1 MYQSSEAFGNWIQ
14 QDSRTFQAR
23 ITLEGKTITEG
34 ILSIRINGGSSSEDD
49 FSLGSAVSRY
59 VELEIEKTGTRFEG
73 YEFSLEL
80 GLNGEYIPMGYF
92 TAEKPKGDEE
102 HLSITAYDRMV
113 KTERACFLELSDS
126 TNTVAVLKG
135 VGTITGVEVVTEGL
149 TAIPMKKP
157 VGYTCREVLSYVA
170 QLYGG
175 FAICNR
181 AGKIEIKS
189 YEDNGYTVT
198 AGRYWDSFTHND
210 LPFVLGKITC
220 YTGKD
225 KEGENISI
233 HVGDGVRGIYF
244 SNPFM
249 DQTALDNIWGK
260 LKDYTYMPGSFRF
273 LGDPRIDP
281 WDVLTVKD
289 RNGNSYKVPA
299 MKLAQE
305 YDGGL
310 STEVEAVG
318 KTEAEQS
325 TGFTGPNTQNLDRL
339 YAQLVLID
347 HAMINKLDVDTAK
360 ITYATIDNLN
370 ALKAEIE
377 QLDVTELTARVAK
390 IEKAYITDAE
400 VKNLLAGYATI
411 GNLNA
416 TNAQITSLSGKF
428 AAFEKTTTE
437 ELVAAKGWLLEG
449 SIGDAQISRVSAN
462 KLTAGTIDT
471 AIITVAGSDGH
482 LRISDNTI
490 QIKDLQRVRVQ
501 IGKDASGEYSLSVW
515 DKAGKLIW
523 DALGATEDTIQRKII
538 RDKMV
543 ADDAAINALK
553 LDLKSFN
560 TALTDQGVTIS
571 GTVVQVGN
579 KTLNVELTEQKQLTT
594 EHGETLTDH
603 AARITANENAI
614 KLKVSTQEYESYK
627 TTVNGEIAT
636 AKNRL
641 NAAESSISV
650 MKDQIALK
658 VEQTDI
664 EEAVNNIQVGARNLV
679 NKDEILDNGVEI
691 KITGY
696 DFDVKGTVSGTFYP
710 GLCFPETIFSV
721 GESYVLSYKFTVKK
735 GSVTKIGG
743 HSGAFETV
751 KAVVDEIEYSTRYA
765 DGYPLDN
772 KKTEHTVTVYLKYLG
787 AGTDKKLYIQPNRNG
802 GSSGFWNI
810 IFGELQIEKGNLKTD
825 WQPSLRDSLES
836 VRVGGRN
843 LLRNS
848 TFDKALKY
856 WVTRS
861 EYATVVTEGRNGKN
875 CLKQVGKMGADATV
889 THSTVFPVK
898 TGESYALSGWAK
910 GANIVKGTTNYF
922 VSIYASFYGADDEW
936 KAQESILSGDMPL
949 TDDWERKVLIFQV
962 PNVAGITRMR
972 ISIYARDFTGT
983 IWWDDIQLET
993 GNKATDWN
1001 LAIEDI
1007 EEDIAEV
1014 DGKFIN
1020 YSTTVQMNAAIT
1032 AAKDSI
1038 TSTVSR
1044 TYATKTEVSSVSG
1057 KVTSLESWKQEAS
1070 QKITKDG
1077 ILSTVGDYYATSK
1090 YVESIKTGSRN
1101 FLRNGNFA
1109 ETTTSPG
1116 NTNKHHNLYPLG
1128 WGGYNGG
1135 IDNPTTS
1142 WHAHIDNTTFGFNVV
1157 EFNESDGN
1165 RNWKGIAASP
1175 DFIFIEKVDQ
1185 EYRLSVDVYATGP
1198 GTKLTGGFYYCKKGE
1213 STQNFHSG
1221 QFEIRPKETNK
1232 WVRMSVAV
1240 PLKDDIDLNSKKT
1253 NLYIYGYGF
1262 DSNSI
1267 LYIKDAALTT
1277 GNKTA
1282 DWSPAPEETEMY
1294 IASVETLANQTSNK
1308 FLWLVKSGTSATNF
1322 ELTDRTATLVANF
1335 INLKGLVTFAGLN
1348 SDTQGKISSAQN
1360 TANTAKNNAATA
1372 QTAANAAQS
1381 TANTAKNNAATAQST
1396 ANTAKSTADAVTSTV
1411 NANKANWDKGYNW
1424 TNSNGGNMI
1433 NLLTMVKAWTG
1444 GAVSATTT
1452 INGGYIRTNTITAAQ
1467 IALGDFTNLVDVN
1480 ESLPQSA
1487 IPAGTHP
1494 FSVGS
1499 ETLFTGGYIA
1509 KKNAS
1514 VQYLALSSY
1523 KPNSFC
1529 DGDELY
1535 YEFTAHGAAV
1545 GYCYIAVWFYDIT
1558 NGVATFR
1565 GMHQGTNVQ
1574 ITTSDKTFSG
1584 TIKLGSVRQHGFYAV
1599 GINDVSNT
1607 KIQIYA
1613 KNISLHKRN
1622 KGNLI
1627 VDGAITASKIASGSV
1642 TTDKLAAHA
1651 VTAAKINV
1659 KDLFAQD
1666 ITATGTIRGVTL
1678 QGTKGEI
1685 GGFQINSTR
1694 LYSVDSSGTY
1704 AAYFGSYDFNKTN
1717 VFVAQTKVGGTW
1729 VNTAEMRYDGSI
1741 ISRNKANT
1749 NYRTTIREGTVTCT
1763 GNDGWS
1769 ASTTVELRNGEIWF
1783 YRNKDSI
1790 EASLGFDEHG
1800 QNSNSTTARVTRI
1813 NASNSGL
1820 LLSCQNSP
1828 GLYIYKNSMRA
1839 WVNLDMNHHSIIN
1852 SSDERLKTN
1861 ILPFTKSVLPE
1872 LSRLGIVSYAWKET
1886 GEQVKA
1892 GFTAQNMQSVFP
1904 ELVEANDAGI
1914 LGIKTLELMPYVV
1927 KGVQELSSKA
1937 EDLQEQIKKVRC
1949 RQEGDTISLRA
1960 QVSSLQYQLQQ
1971 AFNQLAIQAEQI
1983 KKLQAEG

>member
-34 ILSIRINGGSSSEDD
+34 ILSIRINGGSNSEDD

-59 VELEIEKTGTRFEG
+59 VELEIEKTGMRFEG

-102 HLSITAYDRMV
+102 RLSITAYDRMV
-113 KTERACFLELSDS
+113 KTERACFLELPDS

-135 VGTITGVEVVTEGL
+135 VGTIAGIEVVTEGL
-149 TAIPMKKP
+149 TAIPIKKP

-189 YEDNGYTVT
+189 YEDNDYTVT

-220 YTGKD
+220 YTGKN
-225 KEGENISI
+225 KKGEDISI

-260 LKDYTYMPGSFRF
+260 LRNYTYMPGSFHF

-289 RNGNSYKVPA
+289 RNENAYKVPA
-299 MKLAQE
+299 MKLTQE

-325 TGFTGPNTQNLDRL
+325 TGFTGPNTQNMDRL

-377 QLDVTELTARVAK
+377 QLDVTELAARVAK

-400 VKNLLAGYATI
+400 VKTLLAGYATI

-523 DALGATEDTIQRKII
+523 DALGATESTIQRKII

-560 TALTDQGVTIS
+560 TALTEQGVSIS

-579 KTLNVELTEQKQLTT
+579 KTLNVELTEQRQLTT

-603 AARITANENAI
+603 ATRITANENAI

-664 EEAVNNIQVGARNLV
+664 EEAVNNIQVGGRNLIINSSF
-679 NKDEILDNGVEI
+679 NKQGYKWTASDTNGISYPKEGRDGNYCA
-691 KITGY
+691 KITG
-696 DFDVKGTVSGTFYP
+696 KLNTSRN
-710 GLCFPETIFSV
+710 LQAEET
-721 GESYVLSYKFTVKK
+721 YK
-735 GSVTKIGG
+735 
-743 HSGAFETV
+743 V
-751 KAVVDEIEYSTRYA
+751 KA
-765 DGYPLDN
+765 
-772 KKTEHTVTVYLKYLG
+772 
-787 AGTDKKLYIQPNRNG
+787 
-802 GSSGFWNI
+802 
-810 IFGELQIEKGNLKTD
+810 GETY
-825 WQPSLRDSLES
+825 
-836 VRVGGRN
+836 
-843 LLRNS
+843 
-848 TFDKALKY
+848 T
-856 WVTRS
+856 
-861 EYATVVTEGRNGKN
+861 
-875 CLKQVGKMGADATV
+875 
-889 THSTVFPVK
+889 
-898 TGESYALSGWAK
+898 LSGWTK
-910 GANIVKGTTNYF
+910 SKDIVKGTTNYF
-922 VSIYASFYGADDEW
+922 VTLYMGFYDKDHKW
-936 KAQESILSGDMPL
+936 KAEASINNGQMPL
-949 TDDWERKVLIFQV
+949 STDWERNILTFTV
-962 PNVAGITRMR
+962 PDVSGIEHMWVYL
-972 ISIYARDFTGT
+972 YARDFTGT
-983 IWWDDIQLET
+983 IWWDDVQLEKA
-993 GNKATDWN
+993 NKASDWSPA
-1001 LAIEDI
+1001 LEDI

-1014 DGKFIN
+1014 DGKFVN

-1032 AAKDSI
+1032 AARDSI

-1077 ILSTVGDYYATSK
+1077 ILSTVGNYYATSK
-1090 YVESIKTGSRN
+1090 YVETVE
-1101 FLRNGNFA
+1101 NGVK
-1109 ETTTSPG
+1109 E
-1116 NTNKHHNLYPLG
+1116 
-1128 WGGYNGG
+1128 
-1135 IDNPTTS
+1135 
-1142 WHAHIDNTTFGFNVV
+1142 
-1157 EFNESDGN
+1157 NE
-1165 RNWKGIAASP
+1165 K
-1175 DFIFIEKVDQ
+1175 
-1185 EYRLSVDVYATGP
+1185 
-1198 GTKLTGGFYYCKKGE
+1198 
-1213 STQNFHSG
+1213 
-1221 QFEIRPKETNK
+1221 
-1232 WVRMSVAV
+1232 
-1240 PLKDDIDLNSKKT
+1240 
-1253 NLYIYGYGF
+1253 
-1262 DSNSI
+1262 
-1267 LYIKDAALTT
+1267 
-1277 GNKTA
+1277 
-1282 DWSPAPEETEMY
+1282 Y
-1294 IASVETLANQTSNK
+1294 IASVETLANQASNK

-1322 ELTDRTATLVANF
+1322 ELTDRTATLIANA
-1335 INLKGLVTFAGLN
+1335 INLKGLVTFSGLN
-1348 SDTQGKISSAQN
+1348 SDTQSKINTAQS

-1372 QTAANAAQS
+1372 QSAANAAQS

-1487 IPAGTHP
+1487 VPDNTHP
-1494 FSVGS
+1494 FGS
-1499 ETLFTGGYIA
+1499 HAKPMCKNGYWYKESA
-1509 KKNAS
+1509 AS
-1514 VQYLALSSY
+1514 EYLALSSY
-1523 KPNSFC
+1523 KPNSFA

-1535 YEFTAHGAAV
+1535 YEFTAHSELAGN
-1545 GYCYIAVWFYDIT
+1545 YFIALWFY
-1558 NGVATFR
+1558 NGASKEFQTMKR
-1565 GMHQGTNVQ
+1565 GNIESV
-1574 ITTSDKTFSG
+1574 TTSDKTFSG
-1584 TIKLGSVRQHGFYAV
+1584 IIKLEDAKKYDFFAI
-1599 GINDVSNT
+1599 GIGDNNNT
-1607 KIQIYA
+1607 KIQIYV
-1613 KNISLHKRN
+1613 KNISVHKRN

-1627 VDGAITASKIASGSV
+1627 VDGAI

-1678 QGTKGEI
+1678 RGSKGEI
-1685 GGFQINSTR
+1685 GGFEINSTR

-1717 VFVAQTKVGGTW
+1717 AFVAQTKVNGSW
-1729 VNTAEMRYDGSI
+1729 VNTLEMRYDGSI
-1741 ISRNKANT
+1741 ISRDKKNT
-1749 NYRTTIREGTVTCT
+1749 NYRTTIQEGTVTCT

-1769 ASTTVELRNGEIWF
+1769 TSTTVELRNGEIWF

-1790 EASLGFDEHG
+1790 EASIGFDEHG
-1800 QNSNSTTARVTRI
+1800 QNSNSATARVTRI

-1820 LLSCQNSP
+1820 LLSCQNTP
-1828 GLYIYKNSMRA
+1828 GLYIYKNSLRA
-1839 WVNLDMNHHSIIN
+1839 WVNLDMNHKSIIN

-1861 ILPFTKSVLPE
+1861 ILPFTSSVLPE
-1872 LSRLGIVSYAWKET
+1872 LGRLGIVSYEWKET

-1927 KGVQELSSKA
+1927 KGVQELTNKT
-1937 EDLQEQIKKVRC
+1937 EELQEQIKKVRC
-1949 RQEGDTISLRA
+1949 QQEGDTISLRA

>member
-34 ILSIRINGGSSSEDD
+34 ILSIRLNGGSNSEDD
-49 FSLGSAVSRY
+49 FSIGSAVSRY

-113 KTERACFLELSDS
+113 KTERACFLELPDS

-189 YEDNGYTVT
+189 YEDKGYTVT

-400 VKNLLAGYATI
+400 VKTLLAGYATI

-482 LRISDNTI
+482 LKISDNTI

-560 TALTDQGVTIS
+560 TALTEQGVSIS

-664 EEAVNNIQVGARNLV
+664 EEAVNNIQVGGRNLII
-679 NKDEILDNGVEI
+679 NSSFNRQGYKWTASDTNGISYPKEGRDGNYCA
-691 KITGY
+691 KITG
-696 DFDVKGTVSGTFYP
+696 KLNTSRN
-710 GLCFPETIFSV
+710 LQAEET
-721 GESYVLSYKFTVKK
+721 YK
-735 GSVTKIGG
+735 
-743 HSGAFETV
+743 V
-751 KAVVDEIEYSTRYA
+751 KA
-765 DGYPLDN
+765 
-772 KKTEHTVTVYLKYLG
+772 
-787 AGTDKKLYIQPNRNG
+787 
-802 GSSGFWNI
+802 
-810 IFGELQIEKGNLKTD
+810 GETY
-825 WQPSLRDSLES
+825 
-836 VRVGGRN
+836 
-843 LLRNS
+843 
-848 TFDKALKY
+848 T
-856 WVTRS
+856 
-861 EYATVVTEGRNGKN
+861 
-875 CLKQVGKMGADATV
+875 
-889 THSTVFPVK
+889 
-898 TGESYALSGWAK
+898 LSGWTK
-910 GANIVKGTTNYF
+910 SKDIVKGATNYF
-922 VSIYASFYGADDEW
+922 VTLYMGFYDKDHKW
-936 KAQESILSGDMPL
+936 KAEASINNGQMPL
-949 TDDWERKVLIFQV
+949 SADWEQNILTFTV
-962 PNVAGITRMR
+962 PNISGIDHMWVYL
-972 ISIYARDFTGT
+972 YARDFTGT
-983 IWWDDIQLET
+983 IWWDDVQLEKA
-993 GNKATDWN
+993 NKVSDWSPA
-1001 LAIEDI
+1001 LEDI

-1014 DGKFIN
+1014 DGKFVN

-1090 YVESIKTGSRN
+1090 YVETVE
-1101 FLRNGNFA
+1101 NGVK
-1109 ETTTSPG
+1109 E
-1116 NTNKHHNLYPLG
+1116 
-1128 WGGYNGG
+1128 
-1135 IDNPTTS
+1135 
-1142 WHAHIDNTTFGFNVV
+1142 
-1157 EFNESDGN
+1157 NE
-1165 RNWKGIAASP
+1165 K
-1175 DFIFIEKVDQ
+1175 
-1185 EYRLSVDVYATGP
+1185 
-1198 GTKLTGGFYYCKKGE
+1198 
-1213 STQNFHSG
+1213 
-1221 QFEIRPKETNK
+1221 
-1232 WVRMSVAV
+1232 
-1240 PLKDDIDLNSKKT
+1240 
-1253 NLYIYGYGF
+1253 
-1262 DSNSI
+1262 
-1267 LYIKDAALTT
+1267 
-1277 GNKTA
+1277 
-1282 DWSPAPEETEMY
+1282 Y

-1452 INGGYIRTNTITAAQ
+1452 INGGFIRTNTITAAH

-1487 IPAGTHP
+1487 VPDNTHP
-1494 FSVGS
+1494 FGS
-1499 ETLFTGGYIA
+1499 HAKPMCKNGYWYKESA
-1509 KKNAS
+1509 AS
-1514 VQYLALSSY
+1514 EYLALSSY
-1523 KPNSFC
+1523 KPNSFA

-1535 YEFTAHGAAV
+1535 YEFTAHSELAGN
-1545 GYCYIAVWFYDIT
+1545 YFIALWFY
-1558 NGVATFR
+1558 NGASKEFQTMKR
-1565 GMHQGTNVQ
+1565 GNIESV
-1574 ITTSDKTFSG
+1574 TTSDKTFSG
-1584 TIKLGSVRQHGFYAV
+1584 IIKLEDAKKYDFFAI
-1599 GINDVSNT
+1599 GIGDNNNT
-1607 KIQIYA
+1607 KIQIYV
-1613 KNISLHKRN
+1613 KNISVHKRN

-1642 TTDKLAAHA
+1642 TTDKLAAQA

-1678 QGTKGEI
+1678 QGTKGKI

-1694 LYSVDSSGTY
+1694 LYSVDSSDTY

-1717 VFVAQTKVGGTW
+1717 AFVAQTKVNGSW
-1729 VNTAEMRYDGSI
+1729 INTIEMRYDGSV
-1741 ISRNKANT
+1741 ISRKKTNT
-1749 NYRTTIREGTVTCT
+1749 NVRVTLADGGVICQGSTV
-1763 GNDGWS
+1763 S
-1769 ASTTVELRNGEIWF
+1769 VELRDGEIKM
-1783 YRNKDSI
+1783 YRKNAPNEGAEFVFTKYGDIATGNSVWATQI
-1790 EASLGFDEHG
+1790 LTKTDTLNLGGGGD
-1800 QNSNSTTARVTRI
+1800 VTLQLWRSEI
-1813 NASNSGL
+1813 KAL
-1820 LLSCQNSP
+1820 
-1828 GLYIYKNSMRA
+1828 
-1839 WVNLDMNHHSIIN
+1839 VNLDMNHHSIIN

-1927 KGVQELSSKA
+1927 KGIQELTDKT

>member
-59 VELEIEKTGTRFEG
+59 VELEIEKTGVRFEG

-102 HLSITAYDRMV
+102 RLSITAYDRMV
-113 KTERACFLELSDS
+113 KTERACFLELPDS

-135 VGTITGVEVVTEGL
+135 VGTIAGVEVITEGL
-149 TAIPMKKP
+149 TVIPMKKP

-189 YEDNGYTVT
+189 YEDNDYTVT

-220 YTGKD
+220 YTGKN
-225 KEGENISI
+225 KKGEDISI

-260 LKDYTYMPGSFRF
+260 LRNYTYMPGSFHF

-281 WDVLTVKD
+281 WDVLTVED
-289 RNGNSYKVPA
+289 RNGNAYKVPA
-299 MKLAQE
+299 MKLTQE

-325 TGFTGPNTQNLDRL
+325 TGFTGPNTQNMDRL

-377 QLDVTELTARVAK
+377 QLDVTELAARVAK

-400 VKNLLAGYATI
+400 VKTLLAGYATI

-471 AIITVAGSDGH
+471 AIITVSGSDGH

-515 DKAGKLIW
+515 DKTGKLIW
-523 DALGATEDTIQRKII
+523 DVLGATESTIQRKII

-560 TALTDQGVTIS
+560 TALTEQGVSIS

-579 KTLNVELTEQKQLTT
+579 KTLNVELTEQRQLTT

-603 AARITANENAI
+603 ATRITANENAI

-636 AKNRL
+636 AKSRL

-650 MKDQIALK
+650 MKGQIALK

-664 EEAVNNIQVGARNLV
+664 EE
-679 NKDEILDNGVEI
+679 
-691 KITGY
+691 
-696 DFDVKGTVSGTFYP
+696 
-710 GLCFPETIFSV
+710 
-721 GESYVLSYKFTVKK
+721 
-735 GSVTKIGG
+735 
-743 HSGAFETV
+743 
-751 KAVVDEIEYSTRYA
+751 
-765 DGYPLDN
+765 
-772 KKTEHTVTVYLKYLG
+772 
-787 AGTDKKLYIQPNRNG
+787 
-802 GSSGFWNI
+802 
-810 IFGELQIEKGNLKTD
+810 
-825 WQPSLRDSLES
+825 
-836 VRVGGRN
+836 
-843 LLRNS
+843 
-848 TFDKALKY
+848 
-856 WVTRS
+856 
-861 EYATVVTEGRNGKN
+861 
-875 CLKQVGKMGADATV
+875 
-889 THSTVFPVK
+889 
-898 TGESYALSGWAK
+898 
-910 GANIVKGTTNYF
+910 
-922 VSIYASFYGADDEW
+922 
-936 KAQESILSGDMPL
+936 
-949 TDDWERKVLIFQV
+949 
-962 PNVAGITRMR
+962 GITKV
-972 ISIYARDFTGT
+972 
-983 IWWDDIQLET
+983 E
-993 GNKATDWN
+993 
-1001 LAIEDI
+1001 
-1007 EEDIAEV
+1007 
-1014 DGKFIN
+1014 GKFVN

-1044 TYATKTEVSSVSG
+1044 TYATKTEVSSISG

-1090 YVESIKTGSRN
+1090 YVETMKTGSRN
-1101 FLRNGNFA
+1101 FIRNGNFA

-1135 IDNPTTS
+1135 ISNPTTS

-1165 RNWKGIAASP
+1165 RNWKGIAVSP

-1198 GTKLTGGFYYCKKGE
+1198 GTRLTGGFYYCKKGE
-1213 STQNFHSG
+1213 STQDFHAG
-1221 QFEIRPKETNK
+1221 RFEIHPKETNK

-1240 PLKDDIDLNSKKT
+1240 PLNDDIDLKSKKT
-1253 NLYIYGYGF
+1253 NLYIYGYSF
-1262 DSNSI
+1262 TSNAI
-1267 LYIKDAALTT
+1267 LYIKDVALTT

-1282 DWSPAPEETEMY
+1282 DWSPAVEETEMR
-1294 IASVETLANQTSNK
+1294 IASAETIANQTSNK

-1322 ELTDRTATLVANF
+1322 ELTDRTATLIANA
-1335 INLKGLVTFAGLN
+1335 INLKGLVTFSGLN
-1348 SDTQGKISSAQN
+1348 SDTQSKINTAQS

-1372 QTAANAAQS
+1372 QSAANAAQS

-1452 INGGYIRTNTITAAQ
+1452 INGGFIRTNTITAAQ

-1480 ESLPQSA
+1480 ESLPQSV
-1487 IPAGTHP
+1487 ISPGTHP
-1494 FSVGS
+1494 FTAGS
-1499 ETLFTGGYIA
+1499 EPAFNGGYITKKDATA
-1509 KKNAS
+1509 KY
-1514 VQYLALSSY
+1514 VALSSY
-1523 KPNSFC
+1523 KPNSFS
-1529 DGDELY
+1529 DGDEIY
-1535 YEFTAHGAAV
+1535 YEFTARRATV
-1545 GYCYIAVWFYDIT
+1545 GKCYIGIWFYGD
-1558 NGVATFR
+1558 
-1565 GMHQGTNVQ
+1565 GTPGNKEYKVRYYGTVQ
-1574 ITTSDKTFSG
+1574 NFTTSDVTYSG
-1584 TIKLGSVRQHGFYAV
+1584 VIKLTNIRQYGFYAI
-1599 GINDVSNT
+1599 GIYDDGGAQMYV
-1607 KIQIYA
+1607 
-1613 KNISLHKRN
+1613 KNISVHKRS

-1627 VDGAITASKIASGSV
+1627 VDGAIT
-1642 TTDKLAAHA
+1642 TDKLAAQS

-1678 QGTKGEI
+1678 RGSKGEI
-1685 GGFQINSTR
+1685 GGFEINSTR

-1717 VFVAQTKVGGTW
+1717 AFVAQTKVNGSW
-1729 VNTAEMRYDGSI
+1729 VNTLEMRYDGSI
-1741 ISRNKANT
+1741 ISRDKKNT
-1749 NYRTTIREGTVTCT
+1749 NYRTTIQEGTVTCT

-1769 ASTTVELRNGEIWF
+1769 TSTTVELRNGEIWF

-1790 EASLGFDEHG
+1790 EASIGFDEHG
-1800 QNSNSTTARVTRI
+1800 QNSNSATARVTRI

-1820 LLSCQNSP
+1820 LLSCQNTP
-1828 GLYIYKNSMRA
+1828 GLYIYKNSLRA
-1839 WVNLDMNHHSIIN
+1839 WVNLDMNHKSIIN

-1861 ILPFTKSVLPE
+1861 ILPFTSSVLPE
-1872 LSRLGIVSYAWKET
+1872 LGRLGIVSYEWKET

-1927 KGVQELSSKA
+1927 KGVQELTNKT
-1937 EDLQEQIKKVRC
+1937 EELQEQIKKVRC
-1949 RQEGDTISLRA
+1949 QQEGDTISLRA

>member
-102 HLSITAYDRMV
+102 RLSITAYDRMV
-113 KTERACFLELSDS
+113 KTERACFLELPDS

-135 VGTITGVEVVTEGL
+135 VGTIAGVEVATEGL
-149 TAIPMKKP
+149 TAIPIKKP

-189 YEDNGYTVT
+189 YEDNDYTVT

-220 YTGKD
+220 YTGKN
-225 KEGENISI
+225 KEGEDISI

-249 DQTALDNIWGK
+249 TQTALDNIWGK
-260 LKDYTYMPGSFRF
+260 LRNYTYMPGSFRF

-281 WDVLTVKD
+281 WDVLTVED

-299 MKLAQE
+299 MKLTQE

-400 VKNLLAGYATI
+400 VKTLLAGYATI

-515 DKAGKLIW
+515 DRAGKLIW
-523 DALGATEDTIQRKII
+523 DALGATESTIQRKII

-560 TALTDQGVTIS
+560 TALTEQGVSIS

-579 KTLNVELTEQKQLTT
+579 KTLNVELTEQRQLTT

-603 AARITANENAI
+603 ATRITANENAI

-636 AKNRL
+636 AKSRL

-664 EEAVNNIQVGARNLV
+664 EEAVNNIQVG
-679 NKDEILDNGVEI
+679 
-691 KITGY
+691 
-696 DFDVKGTVSGTFYP
+696 
-710 GLCFPETIFSV
+710 
-721 GESYVLSYKFTVKK
+721 
-735 GSVTKIGG
+735 
-743 HSGAFETV
+743 
-751 KAVVDEIEYSTRYA
+751 
-765 DGYPLDN
+765 
-772 KKTEHTVTVYLKYLG
+772 
-787 AGTDKKLYIQPNRNG
+787 
-802 GSSGFWNI
+802 
-810 IFGELQIEKGNLKTD
+810 
-825 WQPSLRDSLES
+825 
-836 VRVGGRN
+836 GRN
-843 LLRNS
+843 LILNS
-848 TFDKALKY
+848 SFEKQKEG
-856 WVTRS
+856 WVTGYS
-861 EYATVVTEGRNGKN
+861 YGTTFPKEGRDGKY
-875 CLKQVGKMGADATV
+875 CAKVKGALRTTCSIYSSSWYAAK
-889 THSTVFPVK
+889 P
-898 TGESYALSGWAK
+898 GETYTLSGWAK
-910 GANIVKGTTNYF
+910 SADIVRGTTNYF
-922 VSIYASFYGADDEW
+922 ISFYVGFYDKDDVY
-936 KAQESILSGDMPL
+936 KSDVRLQNGQMPL
-949 TDDWERKVLIFQV
+949 KEDWTHYVLAFTVPDISGVER
-962 PNVAGITRMR
+962 MW
-972 ISIYARDFTGT
+972 IYLFARDFTGT
-983 IWWDDIQLET
+983 IWWDDIQLEK
-993 GNKATDWN
+993 GNKATDWSPA
-1001 LAIEDI
+1001 LEDI
-1007 EEDIAEV
+1007 KEDIAEV
-1014 DGKFIN
+1014 DGKFVN

-1077 ILSTVGDYYATSK
+1077 ILSTVGNYYATSK
-1090 YVESIKTGSRN
+1090 YVETVE
-1101 FLRNGNFA
+1101 NGVK
-1109 ETTTSPG
+1109 E
-1116 NTNKHHNLYPLG
+1116 
-1128 WGGYNGG
+1128 
-1135 IDNPTTS
+1135 
-1142 WHAHIDNTTFGFNVV
+1142 
-1157 EFNESDGN
+1157 NE
-1165 RNWKGIAASP
+1165 K
-1175 DFIFIEKVDQ
+1175 
-1185 EYRLSVDVYATGP
+1185 
-1198 GTKLTGGFYYCKKGE
+1198 
-1213 STQNFHSG
+1213 
-1221 QFEIRPKETNK
+1221 
-1232 WVRMSVAV
+1232 
-1240 PLKDDIDLNSKKT
+1240 
-1253 NLYIYGYGF
+1253 
-1262 DSNSI
+1262 
-1267 LYIKDAALTT
+1267 
-1277 GNKTA
+1277 
-1282 DWSPAPEETEMY
+1282 Y

-1322 ELTDRTATLVANF
+1322 ELTDRTATLVANA
-1335 INLKGLVTFAGLN
+1335 INLKGLVTFSGLN
-1348 SDTQGKISSAQN
+1348 SDTQSKIN
-1360 TANTAKNNAATA
+1360 T
-1372 QTAANAAQS
+1372 AQS
-1381 TANTAKNNAATAQST
+1381 TANTAKNNAATAQSAANAAQST

-1411 NANKANWDKGYNW
+1411 NVNKANWDKGYNW

-1444 GAVSATTT
+1444 GAVTATTT
-1452 INGGYIRTNTITAAQ
+1452 INGGFIRTNTITAAQ

-1584 TIKLGSVRQHGFYAV
+1584 TIKLGSIRQHGFYAV
-1599 GINDVSNT
+1599 GINDVSDT

-1627 VDGAITASKIASGSV
+1627 VDGAITASKIASGSI
-1642 TTDKLAAHA
+1642 TTDKLAAQA

-1678 QGTKGEI
+1678 QGSKGEI
-1685 GGFQINSTR
+1685 GGFRINSTR
-1694 LYSVDSSGTY
+1694 LYSVDSSDTY

-1839 WVNLDMNHHSIIN
+1839 WINLDMNHHSIIN

-1927 KGVQELSSKA
+1927 KGVQELSSKV

>member
-34 ILSIRINGGSSSEDD
+34 ILNIRINGGSNSEDD

-73 YEFSLEL
+73 YEFFLEL

-102 HLSITAYDRMV
+102 RLSITAYDRMV
-113 KTERACFLELSDS
+113 KMERACFLELPDS

-135 VGTITGVEVVTEGL
+135 VGTIAGVEVATEGL

-189 YEDNGYTVT
+189 YEDNDYTVT

-220 YTGKD
+220 YTGKN
-225 KEGENISI
+225 KKGEDISI

-249 DQTALDNIWGK
+249 DQTALDNVWGK
-260 LKDYTYMPGSFRF
+260 LRNYTYMPGSFRF

-281 WDVLTVKD
+281 WDVLTVED

-299 MKLAQE
+299 MKLTQE

-325 TGFTGPNTQNLDRL
+325 AGFTGPNTQNMDRL

-400 VKNLLAGYATI
+400 VKTLLAGYATI

-523 DALGATEDTIQRKII
+523 DALGATESTIQRKII

-560 TALTDQGVTIS
+560 TALTEQGVSIS

-579 KTLNVELTEQKQLTT
+579 KTLNVELTEQRQLTT

-636 AKNRL
+636 AKSRL

-650 MKDQIALK
+650 MKGQIALK

-664 EEAVNNIQVGARNLV
+664 EEAVNNIQ
-679 NKDEILDNGVEI
+679 
-691 KITGY
+691 
-696 DFDVKGTVSGTFYP
+696 F
-710 GLCFPETIFSV
+710 
-721 GESYVLSYKFTVKK
+721 
-735 GSVTKIGG
+735 
-743 HSGAFETV
+743 
-751 KAVVDEIEYSTRYA
+751 
-765 DGYPLDN
+765 
-772 KKTEHTVTVYLKYLG
+772 
-787 AGTDKKLYIQPNRNG
+787 
-802 GSSGFWNI
+802 
-810 IFGELQIEKGNLKTD
+810 
-825 WQPSLRDSLES
+825 
-836 VRVGGRN
+836 GGRN

-848 TFDKALKY
+848 TFNEGLKY
-856 WVTRS
+856 WVARS
-861 EYATVVTEGRNGKN
+861 EYGAVVREGRNGEN
-875 CLKQVGKMGADATV
+875 CLKQVGKLRTDSTI
-889 THSTVFPVK
+889 THSTVFSVK
-898 TGESYALSGWAK
+898 TGECYTLSGWAK

-922 VSIYASFYGADDEW
+922 VSIYASFYGTDDEW
-936 KAQESILSGDMPL
+936 KAQEAILSGDMPL
-949 TDDWERKVLIFQV
+949 TDDWERKVLTFQI
-962 PNVAGITRMR
+962 PNVAGITSMR
-972 ISIYARDFTGT
+972 ISIFARDFTGT
-983 IWWDDIQLET
+983 IWWDDVQLEKA
-993 GNKATDWN
+993 NKVSDWSP
-1001 LAIEDI
+1001 AVEDI

-1090 YVESIKTGSRN
+1090 YVETVE
-1101 FLRNGNFA
+1101 NGVK
-1109 ETTTSPG
+1109 E
-1116 NTNKHHNLYPLG
+1116 
-1128 WGGYNGG
+1128 
-1135 IDNPTTS
+1135 
-1142 WHAHIDNTTFGFNVV
+1142 
-1157 EFNESDGN
+1157 NE
-1165 RNWKGIAASP
+1165 K
-1175 DFIFIEKVDQ
+1175 
-1185 EYRLSVDVYATGP
+1185 
-1198 GTKLTGGFYYCKKGE
+1198 
-1213 STQNFHSG
+1213 
-1221 QFEIRPKETNK
+1221 
-1232 WVRMSVAV
+1232 
-1240 PLKDDIDLNSKKT
+1240 
-1253 NLYIYGYGF
+1253 
-1262 DSNSI
+1262 
-1267 LYIKDAALTT
+1267 
-1277 GNKTA
+1277 
-1282 DWSPAPEETEMY
+1282 Y

-1322 ELTDRTATLVANF
+1322 ELTDRTATLVANA
-1335 INLKGLVTFAGLN
+1335 INLKGLVTFSGLN
-1348 SDTQGKISSAQN
+1348 SDTQSKIN
-1360 TANTAKNNAATA
+1360 T
-1372 QTAANAAQS
+1372 AQS
-1381 TANTAKNNAATAQST
+1381 TANTAKNNAATAQSAANAAQST
-1396 ANTAKSTADAVTSTV
+1396 ANTAKSTADTITSIV
-1411 NANKANWDKGYNW
+1411 NNNKANWDKGYGW

-1452 INGGYIRTNTITAAQ
+1452 INGGFIRTNTITAAQ

-1584 TIKLGSVRQHGFYAV
+1584 TIKLGSIRQHGFYAV
-1599 GINDVSNT
+1599 GINDVSDT

-1627 VDGAITASKIASGSV
+1627 VDGAITASKIASGSI
-1642 TTDKLAAHA
+1642 TTDKLAAQA

-1678 QGTKGEI
+1678 QGSKGEI

-1717 VFVAQTKVGGTW
+1717 AFVAQTKVNENW
-1729 VNTAEMRYDGSI
+1729 VNVLEMRYDGSI
-1741 ISRNKANT
+1741 ISRDKKNT
-1749 NYRTTIREGTVTCT
+1749 NYRTTIQEGTVTCT

-1790 EASLGFDEHG
+1790 EASIGFDEHG
-1800 QNSNSTTARVTRI
+1800 QNSNSATARVTRI

-1820 LLSCQNSP
+1820 LLSCQNTP
-1828 GLYIYKNSMRA
+1828 GLYIYKNSLRA
-1839 WVNLDMNHHSIIN
+1839 WVNLDMNHKSIIN

-1861 ILPFTKSVLPE
+1861 IVPFAKSVLPE

-1914 LGIKTLELMPYVV
+1914 LGIKTLELMPYVI

-1949 RQEGDTISLRA
+1949 QQEGDTISLRA

>member
-1 MYQSSEAFGNWIQ
+1 MYQSSETFGNWIQ

-73 YEFSLEL
+73 YEFLLEL

-102 HLSITAYDRMV
+102 RLSITAYDRMV
-113 KTERACFLELSDS
+113 KTERACFLELPDS

-135 VGTITGVEVVTEGL
+135 VGTIAGIEVVTEGL

-175 FAICNR
+175 FVICNR

-189 YEDNGYTVT
+189 YEDSDYTVT

-220 YTGKD
+220 YTGKN
-225 KEGENISI
+225 KKGEDISI

-260 LKDYTYMPGSFRF
+260 LRNYTYMPGSFRF

-281 WDVLTVKD
+281 WDVLTVED
-289 RNGNSYKVPA
+289 RNGNAYKVPV
-299 MKLAQE
+299 MKLTQE

-400 VKNLLAGYATI
+400 VKTLLAGYATI

-523 DALGATEDTIQRKII
+523 DALGATESTIQRKII

-560 TALTDQGVTIS
+560 TALTEQGVSIS

-641 NAAESSISV
+641 NAAESSINV

-664 EEAVNNIQVGARNLV
+664 EEAVNNIQVGGRNLII
-679 NKDEILDNGVEI
+679 NSSFNRQGYKWTASDTNGISYPKEGRDGNYCA
-691 KITGY
+691 KITG
-696 DFDVKGTVSGTFYP
+696 KLNTSRN
-710 GLCFPETIFSV
+710 LQAEET
-721 GESYVLSYKFTVKK
+721 YK
-735 GSVTKIGG
+735 
-743 HSGAFETV
+743 V
-751 KAVVDEIEYSTRYA
+751 KA
-765 DGYPLDN
+765 
-772 KKTEHTVTVYLKYLG
+772 
-787 AGTDKKLYIQPNRNG
+787 
-802 GSSGFWNI
+802 
-810 IFGELQIEKGNLKTD
+810 GETY
-825 WQPSLRDSLES
+825 
-836 VRVGGRN
+836 
-843 LLRNS
+843 
-848 TFDKALKY
+848 T
-856 WVTRS
+856 
-861 EYATVVTEGRNGKN
+861 
-875 CLKQVGKMGADATV
+875 
-889 THSTVFPVK
+889 
-898 TGESYALSGWAK
+898 LSGWTK
-910 GANIVKGTTNYF
+910 SKDIVKGATNYF
-922 VSIYASFYGADDEW
+922 VTLYMGFYDKDHKW
-936 KAQESILSGDMPL
+936 KAEASINNGQMPL
-949 TDDWERKVLIFQV
+949 SADWERNILTFTV
-962 PNVAGITRMR
+962 PNINGIEHMWVYL
-972 ISIYARDFTGT
+972 YARDFTGT
-983 IWWDDIQLET
+983 IWWDDMQLEKS
-993 GNKATDWN
+993 NKVSDWSP
-1001 LAIEDI
+1001 AVEDI

-1014 DGKFIN
+1014 DGKFVN

-1090 YVESIKTGSRN
+1090 YVETVE
-1101 FLRNGNFA
+1101 NGVK
-1109 ETTTSPG
+1109 E
-1116 NTNKHHNLYPLG
+1116 
-1128 WGGYNGG
+1128 
-1135 IDNPTTS
+1135 
-1142 WHAHIDNTTFGFNVV
+1142 
-1157 EFNESDGN
+1157 NE
-1165 RNWKGIAASP
+1165 K
-1175 DFIFIEKVDQ
+1175 
-1185 EYRLSVDVYATGP
+1185 
-1198 GTKLTGGFYYCKKGE
+1198 
-1213 STQNFHSG
+1213 
-1221 QFEIRPKETNK
+1221 
-1232 WVRMSVAV
+1232 
-1240 PLKDDIDLNSKKT
+1240 
-1253 NLYIYGYGF
+1253 
-1262 DSNSI
+1262 
-1267 LYIKDAALTT
+1267 
-1277 GNKTA
+1277 
-1282 DWSPAPEETEMY
+1282 Y

-1322 ELTDRTATLVANF
+1322 ELTDRTATLVANA
-1335 INLKGLVTFAGLN
+1335 INLKGLVTFSGLN
-1348 SDTQGKISSAQN
+1348 SDTQSKIN
-1360 TANTAKNNAATA
+1360 T
-1372 QTAANAAQS
+1372 AQS
-1381 TANTAKNNAATAQST
+1381 TANTAKNNAATAQSAANAAQST
-1396 ANTAKSTADAVTSTV
+1396 ANTAKSTADVVTSTV

-1424 TNSNGGNMI
+1424 TNTNGGNMI

-1452 INGGYIRTNTITAAQ
+1452 INGGFIRTNTITAAQ

-1487 IPAGTHP
+1487 VPDNTHP
-1494 FSVGS
+1494 FGS
-1499 ETLFTGGYIA
+1499 HAKPMCKNGYWYKESA
-1509 KKNAS
+1509 AS
-1514 VQYLALSSY
+1514 EYLALSSY
-1523 KPNSFC
+1523 KPNSFA

-1535 YEFTAHGAAV
+1535 YEFTAHSELAGN
-1545 GYCYIAVWFYDIT
+1545 YFIALWFY
-1558 NGVATFR
+1558 NGASKEFQTMKR
-1565 GMHQGTNVQ
+1565 GNIESV
-1574 ITTSDKTFSG
+1574 TTSDKTFSG
-1584 TIKLGSVRQHGFYAV
+1584 IIKLEDAKKYDFFAI
-1599 GINDVSNT
+1599 GIGDNNNT
-1607 KIQIYA
+1607 KMQIYV
-1613 KNISLHKRN
+1613 KNISVHKRN

-1627 VDGAITASKIASGSV
+1627 VDGAIT
-1642 TTDKLAAHA
+1642 TDKLAAQA

-1717 VFVAQTKVGGTW
+1717 AFVAQTKVNGSW
-1729 VNTAEMRYDGSI
+1729 INTIEMRYDGSV
-1741 ISRNKANT
+1741 ISRKKTNT
-1749 NYRTTIREGTVTCT
+1749 NVRVTLA
-1763 GNDGWS
+1763 DGGVICQGS
-1769 ASTTVELRNGEIWF
+1769 AVSVELRDGEIKM
-1783 YRNKDSI
+1783 YRKNAPNEGAEFVFTEYGDI
-1790 EASLGFDEHG
+1790 ETGKSVWTTQILTKTNVLNLGGGGE
-1800 QNSNSTTARVTRI
+1800 VTLQLWRNEI
-1813 NASNSGL
+1813 
-1820 LLSCQNSP
+1820 
-1828 GLYIYKNSMRA
+1828 RA
-1839 WVNLDMNHHSIIN
+1839 LANLDMSSHSIIN

-1861 ILPFTKSVLPE
+1861 IVPFAKSVLPE

-1914 LGIKTLELMPYVV
+1914 LGIKTLELMPYVI

-1937 EDLQEQIKKVRC
+1937 EDFRN
-1949 RQEGDTISLRA
+1949 R
-1960 QVSSLQYQLQQ
+1960 
-1971 AFNQLAIQAEQI
+1971 
-1983 KKLQAEG
+1983 

>member
-73 YEFSLEL
+73 YEFLLEL

-102 HLSITAYDRMV
+102 RLSITAYDRMV
-113 KTERACFLELSDS
+113 KMERACFLELPDS

-135 VGTITGVEVVTEGL
+135 VGTIAGVEVVTEGL
-149 TAIPMKKP
+149 TAIPIKKP

-189 YEDNGYTVT
+189 YEDNDYTVT

-220 YTGKD
+220 YTGKN
-225 KEGENISI
+225 KKGEDISI

-249 DQTALDNIWGK
+249 DQTALDNVWGK
-260 LKDYTYMPGSFRF
+260 LRNYTYMPGSFRF

-281 WDVLTVKD
+281 WDVLTVED

-299 MKLAQE
+299 MKLTQE

-325 TGFTGPNTQNLDRL
+325 AGFTGPNTQNMDRL

-400 VKNLLAGYATI
+400 VKTLLAGYATI

-523 DALGATEDTIQRKII
+523 DALGATESTIQRKII

-560 TALTDQGVTIS
+560 TALTEQGVSIS

-579 KTLNVELTEQKQLTT
+579 KTLNVELTEQRQLTT

-636 AKNRL
+636 AKSRL

-650 MKDQIALK
+650 MKGQIALK

-664 EEAVNNIQVGARNLV
+664 EEAVNNIQ
-679 NKDEILDNGVEI
+679 
-691 KITGY
+691 
-696 DFDVKGTVSGTFYP
+696 F
-710 GLCFPETIFSV
+710 
-721 GESYVLSYKFTVKK
+721 
-735 GSVTKIGG
+735 
-743 HSGAFETV
+743 
-751 KAVVDEIEYSTRYA
+751 
-765 DGYPLDN
+765 
-772 KKTEHTVTVYLKYLG
+772 
-787 AGTDKKLYIQPNRNG
+787 
-802 GSSGFWNI
+802 
-810 IFGELQIEKGNLKTD
+810 
-825 WQPSLRDSLES
+825 
-836 VRVGGRN
+836 GGRN

-848 TFDKALKY
+848 TFNEGLKY
-856 WVTRS
+856 WVARS
-861 EYATVVTEGRNGKN
+861 EYAAVVREGRNGEN
-875 CLKQVGKMGADATV
+875 CLKQVGKLRTDSTI
-889 THSTVFPVK
+889 THSTVFSVK
-898 TGESYALSGWAK
+898 TGECYTLSGWAK

-922 VSIYASFYGADDEW
+922 VSIYASFYGTDDEW
-936 KAQESILSGDMPL
+936 KAQEAILSGDMPL
-949 TDDWERKVLIFQV
+949 TDDWERKVLTFQI
-962 PNVAGITRMR
+962 PNVAGITSMR
-972 ISIYARDFTGT
+972 ISIFARDFTGT
-983 IWWDDIQLET
+983 IWWDDVQLEKA
-993 GNKATDWN
+993 NKVSDWSP
-1001 LAIEDI
+1001 AVEDI

-1090 YVESIKTGSRN
+1090 YVETVE
-1101 FLRNGNFA
+1101 NGVK
-1109 ETTTSPG
+1109 E
-1116 NTNKHHNLYPLG
+1116 
-1128 WGGYNGG
+1128 
-1135 IDNPTTS
+1135 
-1142 WHAHIDNTTFGFNVV
+1142 
-1157 EFNESDGN
+1157 NE
-1165 RNWKGIAASP
+1165 K
-1175 DFIFIEKVDQ
+1175 
-1185 EYRLSVDVYATGP
+1185 
-1198 GTKLTGGFYYCKKGE
+1198 
-1213 STQNFHSG
+1213 
-1221 QFEIRPKETNK
+1221 
-1232 WVRMSVAV
+1232 
-1240 PLKDDIDLNSKKT
+1240 
-1253 NLYIYGYGF
+1253 
-1262 DSNSI
+1262 
-1267 LYIKDAALTT
+1267 
-1277 GNKTA
+1277 
-1282 DWSPAPEETEMY
+1282 Y

-1322 ELTDRTATLVANF
+1322 ELTDRTATLVANA
-1335 INLKGLVTFAGLN
+1335 INLKGLVTFSGLN
-1348 SDTQGKISSAQN
+1348 SDTQSKIN
-1360 TANTAKNNAATA
+1360 T
-1372 QTAANAAQS
+1372 AQS
-1381 TANTAKNNAATAQST
+1381 TANTAKNNAATAQSAANAAQST
-1396 ANTAKSTADAVTSTV
+1396 ANTAKSTADTITSIV
-1411 NANKANWDKGYNW
+1411 NNNKANWDKGYGW

-1452 INGGYIRTNTITAAQ
+1452 INGGFIRTNTITAAQ

-1584 TIKLGSVRQHGFYAV
+1584 TIKLGSIRQHGFYAV
-1599 GINDVSNT
+1599 GINDVSDT

-1627 VDGAITASKIASGSV
+1627 VDGAITASKIASGSI
-1642 TTDKLAAHA
+1642 TTDKLAAQA

-1678 QGTKGEI
+1678 QGSKGEI

-1717 VFVAQTKVGGTW
+1717 AFVAQTKVNENW
-1729 VNTAEMRYDGSI
+1729 VNVLEMRYDGSI
-1741 ISRNKANT
+1741 ISRDKKNT
-1749 NYRTTIREGTVTCT
+1749 NYRTTIQEGTVTCT

-1790 EASLGFDEHG
+1790 EASIGFDEHG
-1800 QNSNSTTARVTRI
+1800 QNSNSATARVTRI

-1820 LLSCQNSP
+1820 LLSCQNTP
-1828 GLYIYKNSMRA
+1828 GLYIYKNSLRA
-1839 WVNLDMNHHSIIN
+1839 WVNLDMNHKSIIN

-1861 ILPFTKSVLPE
+1861 IVPFAKSVLPE

-1914 LGIKTLELMPYVV
+1914 LGIKTLELMPYVI

-1949 RQEGDTISLRA
+1949 QQEGDTISLRA

>member
-1 MYQSSEAFGNWIQ
+1 MYQSSEAFRNWIQ

-73 YEFSLEL
+73 YEFLLEL

-102 HLSITAYDRMV
+102 RLSITAYDRMV
-113 KTERACFLELSDS
+113 KMERACFLELPDS

-135 VGTITGVEVVTEGL
+135 VGTIAGVEVVTEGL
-149 TAIPMKKP
+149 TAIPIKKP

-189 YEDNGYTVT
+189 YEDNDYTVT

-220 YTGKD
+220 YTGKN
-225 KEGENISI
+225 KKGEDISI
-233 HVGDGVRGIYF
+233 HVGDGVSGIYF

-260 LKDYTYMPGSFRF
+260 LRNYTYMPGSFHF

-281 WDVLTVKD
+281 WDVLTVED

-299 MKLAQE
+299 MKLTQE

-325 TGFTGPNTQNLDRL
+325 TGFTGPNTQNMDRL

-400 VKNLLAGYATI
+400 VKTLLAGYATI

-523 DALGATEDTIQRKII
+523 DALGATESTIQRKII

-560 TALTDQGVTIS
+560 TALTEQGVSIS

-579 KTLNVELTEQKQLTT
+579 KTLNVELTEQRQLTT

-636 AKNRL
+636 AKSRL

-650 MKDQIALK
+650 MKGQIALK

-664 EEAVNNIQVGARNLV
+664 EEAVNNIQ
-679 NKDEILDNGVEI
+679 
-691 KITGY
+691 
-696 DFDVKGTVSGTFYP
+696 F
-710 GLCFPETIFSV
+710 
-721 GESYVLSYKFTVKK
+721 
-735 GSVTKIGG
+735 
-743 HSGAFETV
+743 
-751 KAVVDEIEYSTRYA
+751 
-765 DGYPLDN
+765 
-772 KKTEHTVTVYLKYLG
+772 
-787 AGTDKKLYIQPNRNG
+787 
-802 GSSGFWNI
+802 
-810 IFGELQIEKGNLKTD
+810 
-825 WQPSLRDSLES
+825 
-836 VRVGGRN
+836 GGRN

-848 TFDKALKY
+848 TFNEGLKY
-856 WVTRS
+856 WVARS
-861 EYATVVTEGRNGKN
+861 EYAAVVREGRNGEN
-875 CLKQVGKMGADATV
+875 CLKQVGKLRTDSTI
-889 THSTVFPVK
+889 THSTVFSVK
-898 TGESYALSGWAK
+898 TGECYTLSGWAK

-922 VSIYASFYGADDEW
+922 VSIYASFYGTDDEW
-936 KAQESILSGDMPL
+936 KAQEAILSGDMPL
-949 TDDWERKVLIFQV
+949 TDDWERKVLTFQI
-962 PNVAGITRMR
+962 PNVAGITSMR
-972 ISIYARDFTGT
+972 ISIFARDFTGT
-983 IWWDDIQLET
+983 IWWDDVQLEKA
-993 GNKATDWN
+993 NKVSDWSP
-1001 LAIEDI
+1001 AVEDI

-1090 YVESIKTGSRN
+1090 YVETVE
-1101 FLRNGNFA
+1101 NGVK
-1109 ETTTSPG
+1109 E
-1116 NTNKHHNLYPLG
+1116 
-1128 WGGYNGG
+1128 
-1135 IDNPTTS
+1135 
-1142 WHAHIDNTTFGFNVV
+1142 
-1157 EFNESDGN
+1157 NE
-1165 RNWKGIAASP
+1165 K
-1175 DFIFIEKVDQ
+1175 
-1185 EYRLSVDVYATGP
+1185 
-1198 GTKLTGGFYYCKKGE
+1198 
-1213 STQNFHSG
+1213 
-1221 QFEIRPKETNK
+1221 
-1232 WVRMSVAV
+1232 
-1240 PLKDDIDLNSKKT
+1240 
-1253 NLYIYGYGF
+1253 
-1262 DSNSI
+1262 
-1267 LYIKDAALTT
+1267 
-1277 GNKTA
+1277 
-1282 DWSPAPEETEMY
+1282 Y

-1322 ELTDRTATLVANF
+1322 ELTDRTATLVANA
-1335 INLKGLVTFAGLN
+1335 INLKGLVTFSGLN
-1348 SDTQGKISSAQN
+1348 SDTQSKIN
-1360 TANTAKNNAATA
+1360 T
-1372 QTAANAAQS
+1372 AQS
-1381 TANTAKNNAATAQST
+1381 TANTAKNNAATAQSAANAAQST
-1396 ANTAKSTADAVTSTV
+1396 ANTAKSTADTITSIV
-1411 NANKANWDKGYNW
+1411 NNNKANWDKGYDW
-1424 TNSNGGNMI
+1424 TNTNGGNMI

-1452 INGGYIRTNTITAAQ
+1452 INGGFIRTNTITAAQ

-1584 TIKLGSVRQHGFYAV
+1584 TIKLGSIRQHGFYAV
-1599 GINDVSNT
+1599 GINDVSDT

-1627 VDGAITASKIASGSV
+1627 VDGAITASKIASGSI
-1642 TTDKLAAHA
+1642 TTDKLAAQA

-1678 QGTKGEI
+1678 QGSKGEI

-1717 VFVAQTKVGGTW
+1717 AFVAQTKVNENW
-1729 VNTAEMRYDGSI
+1729 VNVLEMRYDGSI
-1741 ISRNKANT
+1741 ISRDKKNT
-1749 NYRTTIREGTVTCT
+1749 NYRTTIQEGTVTCT

-1790 EASLGFDEHG
+1790 EASIGFDEHG
-1800 QNSNSTTARVTRI
+1800 QNSNSATARVTRI

-1820 LLSCQNSP
+1820 LLSCQNTP
-1828 GLYIYKNSMRA
+1828 GLYIYKNSLRA
-1839 WVNLDMNHHSIIN
+1839 WVNLDMNHKSIIN

-1861 ILPFTKSVLPE
+1861 ILPFTRSVLPE

-1914 LGIKTLELMPYVV
+1914 LGIKTLELMPYVI

-1949 RQEGDTISLRA
+1949 QQEGDTISLRA

>member
-34 ILSIRINGGSSSEDD
+34 ILSIRLNGGSNSEDD

-73 YEFSLEL
+73 YEFFLEL

-102 HLSITAYDRMV
+102 RLSITAYDRMV
-113 KTERACFLELSDS
+113 KTERACFLELPDS

-225 KEGENISI
+225 KEGEDISI

-260 LKDYTYMPGSFRF
+260 LRNYTYMPGSFRF

-281 WDVLTVKD
+281 WDVLTVED

-428 AAFEKTTTE
+428 AAFEKTATE

-641 NAAESSISV
+641 NAAESSINV

-664 EEAVNNIQVGARNLV
+664 EEAVNNIQVGSDNLV
-679 NKDEILDNGVEI
+679 NKDDVQGLYETVV
-691 KITGY
+691 KRTGY
-696 DFDVKGTVSGTFYP
+696 TYDVSGTSHKEDGNYRGVFVSD
-710 GLCFPETIFSV
+710 TIFTV
-721 GESYVLSYKFTVKK
+721 GEFYVFSYKFTVKS

-743 HSGAFETV
+743 HQAAFTTI
-751 KAVVDEIEYSTRYA
+751 KAVIDGTEYKTEYDA
-765 DGYPLDN
+765 GYPLDS
-772 KKTEHTVTVYLKYLG
+772 KKTEHTVAVYLKYHG
-787 AGTDKKLYIQPNRNG
+787 VGDDKKLYIQPNRQWGTNG
-802 GSSGFWNI
+802 AWNI
-810 IFGELQIEKGNLKTD
+810 LLTEVQVRKGNTKTD
-825 WQPSLRDSLES
+825 WQPSLKDSLGS
-836 VRVGGRN
+836 IQVGGRN

-848 TFDKALKY
+848 TFDEGLKY
-856 WVTRS
+856 WVARS
-861 EYATVVTEGRNGKN
+861 EYATVAREGRNGEN
-875 CLKQVGKMGADATV
+875 CLKQVGKLRTDSTI
-889 THSTVFPVK
+889 THSTVFSVK
-898 TGESYALSGWAK
+898 TGECYTLSGWAK

-936 KAQESILSGDMPL
+936 KAQEAILSGDMPL
-949 TDDWERKVLIFQV
+949 TDDWERKVLTFQI
-962 PNVAGITRMR
+962 PNVAGITSMR
-972 ISIYARDFTGT
+972 ISIFARDFTGT
-983 IWWDDIQLET
+983 IWWDDLQLET
-993 GNKATDWN
+993 GNKATDWSPA
-1001 LAIEDI
+1001 LEDI
-1007 EEDIAEV
+1007 AEDIAEV

-1090 YVESIKTGSRN
+1090 YVETVE
-1101 FLRNGNFA
+1101 NGVK
-1109 ETTTSPG
+1109 E
-1116 NTNKHHNLYPLG
+1116 
-1128 WGGYNGG
+1128 
-1135 IDNPTTS
+1135 
-1142 WHAHIDNTTFGFNVV
+1142 
-1157 EFNESDGN
+1157 NE
-1165 RNWKGIAASP
+1165 K
-1175 DFIFIEKVDQ
+1175 
-1185 EYRLSVDVYATGP
+1185 
-1198 GTKLTGGFYYCKKGE
+1198 
-1213 STQNFHSG
+1213 
-1221 QFEIRPKETNK
+1221 
-1232 WVRMSVAV
+1232 
-1240 PLKDDIDLNSKKT
+1240 
-1253 NLYIYGYGF
+1253 
-1262 DSNSI
+1262 
-1267 LYIKDAALTT
+1267 
-1277 GNKTA
+1277 
-1282 DWSPAPEETEMY
+1282 Y

-1372 QTAANAAQS
+1372 QSAANAAQS

-1452 INGGYIRTNTITAAQ
+1452 INGGFIRTNTITAAQ

-1509 KKNAS
+1509 KKKAS

-1558 NGVATFR
+1558 NGVTTFR

-1599 GINDVSNT
+1599 GINDVSDT

-1627 VDGAITASKIASGSV
+1627 VDGAITASKIASGSI
-1642 TTDKLAAHA
+1642 TTDKLAAQA

-1717 VFVAQTKVGGTW
+1717 AFVAQTKVNRNW
-1729 VNTAEMRYDGSI
+1729 VNTLEMRYDGSI

-1749 NYRTTIREGTVTCT
+1749 NYKTTIQEGTVTCT

-1790 EASLGFDEHG
+1790 EASFGFNEQG
-1800 QNSNSTTARVTRI
+1800 QNSNSATARVTQI

-1828 GLYIYKNSMRA
+1828 GLYIYKNSLRA
-1839 WVNLDMNHHSIIN
+1839 WVNLDMNHKSIIN

-1886 GEQVKA
+1886 GKQVKA

-1927 KGVQELSSKA
+1927 KGVQELTNKT
-1937 EDLQEQIKKVRC
+1937 EELQEQIKKVRC
-1949 RQEGDTISLRA
+1949 QQEGDTISLRA

>member
-59 VELEIEKTGTRFEG
+59 VELEIEKTGMRFEG

-102 HLSITAYDRMV
+102 RLSITAYDRMV
-113 KTERACFLELSDS
+113 KMERACFLELPDS

-135 VGTITGVEVVTEGL
+135 VGTIAGVEVVTEGL
-149 TAIPMKKP
+149 TAIPIKKP

-189 YEDNGYTVT
+189 YEDNDYTVT

-220 YTGKD
+220 YTGKN
-225 KEGENISI
+225 KKGEDISI

-249 DQTALDNIWGK
+249 DQTALDNVWGK
-260 LKDYTYMPGSFRF
+260 LRNYTYMPGSFRF

-281 WDVLTVKD
+281 WDVLTVED

-299 MKLAQE
+299 MKLTQE

-325 TGFTGPNTQNLDRL
+325 AGFTGPNTQNMDRL

-400 VKNLLAGYATI
+400 VKTLLAGYATI

-523 DALGATEDTIQRKII
+523 DALGATESTIQRKII

-560 TALTDQGVTIS
+560 TALTEQGVSIS

-579 KTLNVELTEQKQLTT
+579 KTLNVELTEQRQLTT

-636 AKNRL
+636 AKSRL

-650 MKDQIALK
+650 MKGQIALK

-664 EEAVNNIQVGARNLV
+664 EEAVNNIQ
-679 NKDEILDNGVEI
+679 
-691 KITGY
+691 
-696 DFDVKGTVSGTFYP
+696 F
-710 GLCFPETIFSV
+710 
-721 GESYVLSYKFTVKK
+721 
-735 GSVTKIGG
+735 
-743 HSGAFETV
+743 
-751 KAVVDEIEYSTRYA
+751 
-765 DGYPLDN
+765 
-772 KKTEHTVTVYLKYLG
+772 
-787 AGTDKKLYIQPNRNG
+787 
-802 GSSGFWNI
+802 
-810 IFGELQIEKGNLKTD
+810 
-825 WQPSLRDSLES
+825 
-836 VRVGGRN
+836 GGRN

-848 TFDKALKY
+848 TFNEGLKY
-856 WVTRS
+856 WVARS
-861 EYATVVTEGRNGKN
+861 EYAAVVREGRNGEN
-875 CLKQVGKMGADATV
+875 CLKQVGKLRTDSTI
-889 THSTVFPVK
+889 THSTVFSVK
-898 TGESYALSGWAK
+898 TGECYTLSGWAK

-922 VSIYASFYGADDEW
+922 VSIYASFYGTDDEW
-936 KAQESILSGDMPL
+936 KAQEAILSGDMPL
-949 TDDWERKVLIFQV
+949 TDDWERKVLTFQI
-962 PNVAGITRMR
+962 PNVAGITSMR
-972 ISIYARDFTGT
+972 ISIFARDFTGT
-983 IWWDDIQLET
+983 IWWDDVQLEKA
-993 GNKATDWN
+993 NKVSDWSP
-1001 LAIEDI
+1001 AVEDI

-1090 YVESIKTGSRN
+1090 YVETVE
-1101 FLRNGNFA
+1101 NGVK
-1109 ETTTSPG
+1109 E
-1116 NTNKHHNLYPLG
+1116 
-1128 WGGYNGG
+1128 
-1135 IDNPTTS
+1135 
-1142 WHAHIDNTTFGFNVV
+1142 
-1157 EFNESDGN
+1157 NE
-1165 RNWKGIAASP
+1165 K
-1175 DFIFIEKVDQ
+1175 
-1185 EYRLSVDVYATGP
+1185 
-1198 GTKLTGGFYYCKKGE
+1198 
-1213 STQNFHSG
+1213 
-1221 QFEIRPKETNK
+1221 
-1232 WVRMSVAV
+1232 
-1240 PLKDDIDLNSKKT
+1240 
-1253 NLYIYGYGF
+1253 
-1262 DSNSI
+1262 
-1267 LYIKDAALTT
+1267 
-1277 GNKTA
+1277 
-1282 DWSPAPEETEMY
+1282 Y

-1322 ELTDRTATLVANF
+1322 ELTDRTATLVANA
-1335 INLKGLVTFAGLN
+1335 INLKGLVTFSGLN
-1348 SDTQGKISSAQN
+1348 SDTQSKIN
-1360 TANTAKNNAATA
+1360 T
-1372 QTAANAAQS
+1372 AQS
-1381 TANTAKNNAATAQST
+1381 TANTAKNNAATAQSAANAAQST
-1396 ANTAKSTADAVTSTV
+1396 ANTAKSTADTITSIV
-1411 NANKANWDKGYNW
+1411 NNNKANWDKGYDW
-1424 TNSNGGNMI
+1424 TNTNGGNMI

-1452 INGGYIRTNTITAAQ
+1452 INGGFIRTNTITAAQ

-1584 TIKLGSVRQHGFYAV
+1584 TIKLGSIRQHGFYAV
-1599 GINDVSNT
+1599 GINDVSDT

-1627 VDGAITASKIASGSV
+1627 VDGAITASKIASGSI
-1642 TTDKLAAHA
+1642 TTDKLAAQA

-1678 QGTKGEI
+1678 QGSKGEI

-1717 VFVAQTKVGGTW
+1717 AFVAQTKVNENW
-1729 VNTAEMRYDGSI
+1729 VNVLEMRYDGSI
-1741 ISRNKANT
+1741 ISRDKKNT
-1749 NYRTTIREGTVTCT
+1749 NYRTTIQEGTVTCT

-1790 EASLGFDEHG
+1790 EASIGFDEHG
-1800 QNSNSTTARVTRI
+1800 QNSNSATARVTRI

-1820 LLSCQNSP
+1820 LLSCQNTP
-1828 GLYIYKNSMRA
+1828 GLYIYKNSLRA
-1839 WVNLDMNHHSIIN
+1839 WVNLDMNHKSIIN

-1861 ILPFTKSVLPE
+1861 IVPFAKSVLPE

-1914 LGIKTLELMPYVV
+1914 LGIKTLELMPYVI

-1949 RQEGDTISLRA
+1949 QQEGDTISLRA

>member
-73 YEFSLEL
+73 YEFLLEL

-102 HLSITAYDRMV
+102 RLSITAYDRMV
-113 KTERACFLELSDS
+113 KMERACFLELPDS

-135 VGTITGVEVVTEGL
+135 VGTIAGIEVVTEGL
-149 TAIPMKKP
+149 TAIPIKKP

-189 YEDNGYTVT
+189 YEDNDYTVT

-220 YTGKD
+220 YTGKN
-225 KEGENISI
+225 KEGEDISI

-249 DQTALDNIWGK
+249 TQTALDNIWGK
-260 LKDYTYMPGSFRF
+260 LRNYTYMPGSFRF

-281 WDVLTVKD
+281 WDVLTVED

-299 MKLAQE
+299 MKLTQE

-325 TGFTGPNTQNLDRL
+325 TGFTGPNTQNMDRL

-400 VKNLLAGYATI
+400 VKTLLAGYATI

-523 DALGATEDTIQRKII
+523 DALGATENTIQRKII

-543 ADDAAINALK
+543 ADDAAIDALK
-553 LDLKSFN
+553 LDLKNFN
-560 TALTDQGVTIS
+560 TALTEQGVSIS

-627 TTVNGEIAT
+627 TIVNGEIAT
-636 AKNRL
+636 AKSRL

-664 EEAVNNIQVGARNLV
+664 EEAVNNIQVG
-679 NKDEILDNGVEI
+679 
-691 KITGY
+691 
-696 DFDVKGTVSGTFYP
+696 
-710 GLCFPETIFSV
+710 
-721 GESYVLSYKFTVKK
+721 
-735 GSVTKIGG
+735 
-743 HSGAFETV
+743 
-751 KAVVDEIEYSTRYA
+751 
-765 DGYPLDN
+765 
-772 KKTEHTVTVYLKYLG
+772 
-787 AGTDKKLYIQPNRNG
+787 
-802 GSSGFWNI
+802 
-810 IFGELQIEKGNLKTD
+810 
-825 WQPSLRDSLES
+825 
-836 VRVGGRN
+836 GRN
-843 LLRNS
+843 LILNS
-848 TFDKALKY
+848 SFEKQKEG
-856 WVTRS
+856 WVTGYS
-861 EYATVVTEGRNGKN
+861 YGTTFPKEGRDGKY
-875 CLKQVGKMGADATV
+875 CAKVKGALRTTCSIYSSSWYAAK
-889 THSTVFPVK
+889 P
-898 TGESYALSGWAK
+898 GETYTLSGWAK
-910 GANIVKGTTNYF
+910 SADIVRGTTNYF
-922 VSIYASFYGADDEW
+922 ISFYVGFYDKDDVY
-936 KAQESILSGDMPL
+936 KSDVKLQNGQMPL
-949 TDDWERKVLIFQV
+949 KEDWTHYVLAFTVPDISGVER
-962 PNVAGITRMR
+962 MW
-972 ISIYARDFTGT
+972 IYLFARDFTGT
-983 IWWDDIQLET
+983 IWWDDIQLEK
-993 GNKATDWN
+993 GNKATDWSPA
-1001 LAIEDI
+1001 LEDI
-1007 EEDIAEV
+1007 KEDIAEV
-1014 DGKFIN
+1014 DGKFVN

-1090 YVESIKTGSRN
+1090 YVETVE
-1101 FLRNGNFA
+1101 NGVK
-1109 ETTTSPG
+1109 E
-1116 NTNKHHNLYPLG
+1116 
-1128 WGGYNGG
+1128 
-1135 IDNPTTS
+1135 
-1142 WHAHIDNTTFGFNVV
+1142 
-1157 EFNESDGN
+1157 NE
-1165 RNWKGIAASP
+1165 K
-1175 DFIFIEKVDQ
+1175 
-1185 EYRLSVDVYATGP
+1185 
-1198 GTKLTGGFYYCKKGE
+1198 
-1213 STQNFHSG
+1213 
-1221 QFEIRPKETNK
+1221 
-1232 WVRMSVAV
+1232 
-1240 PLKDDIDLNSKKT
+1240 
-1253 NLYIYGYGF
+1253 
-1262 DSNSI
+1262 
-1267 LYIKDAALTT
+1267 
-1277 GNKTA
+1277 
-1282 DWSPAPEETEMY
+1282 Y

-1322 ELTDRTATLVANF
+1322 ELTDRTATLVANA
-1335 INLKGLVTFAGLN
+1335 INLKGLVTFSGLN
-1348 SDTQGKISSAQN
+1348 SDTQSKIN
-1360 TANTAKNNAATA
+1360 T
-1372 QTAANAAQS
+1372 AQS
-1381 TANTAKNNAATAQST
+1381 TANTAKNNAATAQSAANAAQST

-1411 NANKANWDKGYNW
+1411 NVNKANWDKGYNW
-1424 TNSNGGNMI
+1424 TNTNGGNMI

-1452 INGGYIRTNTITAAQ
+1452 INGGFIRTNTITASQ

-1584 TIKLGSVRQHGFYAV
+1584 TIKLGSIRQHGFYAV
-1599 GINDVSNT
+1599 GINDVSDT

-1627 VDGAITASKIASGSV
+1627 VDGAITASKIASGSI
-1642 TTDKLAAHA
+1642 TTDKLAAQA

-1717 VFVAQTKVGGTW
+1717 AFVAQTKVNGSW
-1729 VNTAEMRYDGSI
+1729 VNTLEMRYDGSI
-1741 ISRNKANT
+1741 ISRDKKNT
-1749 NYRTTIREGTVTCT
+1749 NYRTTIQEGTVTCT

-1790 EASLGFDEHG
+1790 EASIGFDEHG
-1800 QNSNSTTARVTRI
+1800 QNSNSATARVTRI

-1820 LLSCQNSP
+1820 LLSCQNTP
-1828 GLYIYKNSMRA
+1828 GLYIYKNSLRA
-1839 WVNLDMNHHSIIN
+1839 WVNLDMNHKSIIN
-1852 SSDERLKTN
+1852 SSDECLKTN
-1861 ILPFTKSVLPE
+1861 ILPFTRSVLPE
-1872 LSRLGIVSYAWKET
+1872 LRRLGIVSYAWKET

-1949 RQEGDTISLRA
+1949 QQEGDTISLRA

>member
-73 YEFSLEL
+73 YEFLLEL

-92 TAEKPKGDEE
+92 AAEKPKGDEE
-102 HLSITAYDRMV
+102 RLSITAYDRMV
-113 KTERACFLELSDS
+113 KMERACFLELPDS

-135 VGTITGVEVVTEGL
+135 VGTIAGIEVVTEGL

-189 YEDNGYTVT
+189 YEDNDYTVT

-220 YTGKD
+220 YTGKN
-225 KEGENISI
+225 KKGEDISI

-260 LKDYTYMPGSFRF
+260 LRNYTYMPGSFHF

-281 WDVLTVKD
+281 WDVLTVED

-299 MKLAQE
+299 MKLTQE

-325 TGFTGPNTQNLDRL
+325 TGFTGPNTQNMDRL

-400 VKNLLAGYATI
+400 VKTLLAGYATI

-523 DALGATEDTIQRKII
+523 DALGATESTIQRKII

-560 TALTDQGVTIS
+560 TALTEQGVSIS

-579 KTLNVELTEQKQLTT
+579 KTLNVELTEQRQLTT

-636 AKNRL
+636 AKSRL

-650 MKDQIALK
+650 MKGQIALK

-664 EEAVNNIQVGARNLV
+664 EEAVNNIQ
-679 NKDEILDNGVEI
+679 
-691 KITGY
+691 
-696 DFDVKGTVSGTFYP
+696 F
-710 GLCFPETIFSV
+710 
-721 GESYVLSYKFTVKK
+721 
-735 GSVTKIGG
+735 
-743 HSGAFETV
+743 
-751 KAVVDEIEYSTRYA
+751 
-765 DGYPLDN
+765 
-772 KKTEHTVTVYLKYLG
+772 
-787 AGTDKKLYIQPNRNG
+787 
-802 GSSGFWNI
+802 
-810 IFGELQIEKGNLKTD
+810 
-825 WQPSLRDSLES
+825 
-836 VRVGGRN
+836 GGRN

-848 TFDKALKY
+848 TFNEGLKY
-856 WVTRS
+856 WVARS
-861 EYATVVTEGRNGKN
+861 EYAAVVREGRNGEN
-875 CLKQVGKMGADATV
+875 CLKQVGKLRTDSTI
-889 THSTVFPVK
+889 THSTVFSVK
-898 TGESYALSGWAK
+898 TGECYTLSGWAK

-936 KAQESILSGDMPL
+936 KAQEAILSGDMPL
-949 TDDWERKVLIFQV
+949 TDDWERKVLTFQI
-962 PNVAGITRMR
+962 PNVAGITSMR
-972 ISIYARDFTGT
+972 ISIFARDFTGT

-993 GNKATDWN
+993 GNKATDWSPA
-1001 LAIEDI
+1001 LEDI
-1007 EEDIAEV
+1007 AEDIAEV

-1090 YVESIKTGSRN
+1090 YVETVE
-1101 FLRNGNFA
+1101 NGVK
-1109 ETTTSPG
+1109 E
-1116 NTNKHHNLYPLG
+1116 
-1128 WGGYNGG
+1128 
-1135 IDNPTTS
+1135 
-1142 WHAHIDNTTFGFNVV
+1142 
-1157 EFNESDGN
+1157 NE
-1165 RNWKGIAASP
+1165 K
-1175 DFIFIEKVDQ
+1175 
-1185 EYRLSVDVYATGP
+1185 
-1198 GTKLTGGFYYCKKGE
+1198 
-1213 STQNFHSG
+1213 
-1221 QFEIRPKETNK
+1221 
-1232 WVRMSVAV
+1232 
-1240 PLKDDIDLNSKKT
+1240 
-1253 NLYIYGYGF
+1253 
-1262 DSNSI
+1262 
-1267 LYIKDAALTT
+1267 
-1277 GNKTA
+1277 
-1282 DWSPAPEETEMY
+1282 Y

-1322 ELTDRTATLVANF
+1322 ELTDRTATLVANA
-1335 INLKGLVTFAGLN
+1335 INLKGLVTFSGLN
-1348 SDTQGKISSAQN
+1348 SDTQSKIN
-1360 TANTAKNNAATA
+1360 T
-1372 QTAANAAQS
+1372 AQS
-1381 TANTAKNNAATAQST
+1381 TANTAKNNAATAQSAANAAQST

-1411 NANKANWDKGYNW
+1411 NTNKANWDKGYGW

-1452 INGGYIRTNTITAAQ
+1452 INGGFIRTNTITAAQ

-1584 TIKLGSVRQHGFYAV
+1584 TIKLGSIRQHGFYAV
-1599 GINDVSNT
+1599 GINDVSDT

-1627 VDGAITASKIASGSV
+1627 VDGAITASKIASGSI
-1642 TTDKLAAHA
+1642 TTDKLAAQA

-1678 QGTKGEI
+1678 QGSKGEI

-1717 VFVAQTKVGGTW
+1717 AFVAQTKVNENW
-1729 VNTAEMRYDGSI
+1729 VNVLEMRYDGSI
-1741 ISRNKANT
+1741 ISRDKKNT
-1749 NYRTTIREGTVTCT
+1749 NYRTTIQEGTVTCT

-1790 EASLGFDEHG
+1790 EASIGFDEHG
-1800 QNSNSTTARVTRI
+1800 QNSNSATARVTRI

-1820 LLSCQNSP
+1820 LLSCQNTP
-1828 GLYIYKNSMRA
+1828 GLYIYKNSLRA
-1839 WVNLDMNHHSIIN
+1839 WVNLDMNHKSIIN

-1861 ILPFTKSVLPE
+1861 IVPFAKSVLPE

-1914 LGIKTLELMPYVV
+1914 LGIKTLELMPYVI

-1949 RQEGDTISLRA
+1949 QQEGDTISLRA

>member
-73 YEFSLEL
+73 YEFLLEL

-102 HLSITAYDRMV
+102 RLSITAYDRMV
-113 KTERACFLELSDS
+113 KMERACFLELPDS

-135 VGTITGVEVVTEGL
+135 VGTIAGVEVVTEGL
-149 TAIPMKKP
+149 TAIPIKKP

-189 YEDNGYTVT
+189 YEDNDYTVT

-220 YTGKD
+220 YTGKN
-225 KEGENISI
+225 KKGEDISI

-249 DQTALDNIWGK
+249 DQTALDNVWGK
-260 LKDYTYMPGSFRF
+260 LRNYTYMPGSFRF

-281 WDVLTVKD
+281 WDVLTVED

-299 MKLAQE
+299 MKLTQE

-325 TGFTGPNTQNLDRL
+325 AGFTGPNTQNMDRL

-400 VKNLLAGYATI
+400 VKTLLAGYATI

-437 ELVAAKGWLLEG
+437 ELVAAKGWILEG

-523 DALGATEDTIQRKII
+523 DALGATESTIQRKII

-560 TALTDQGVTIS
+560 TALTEQGVSIS

-579 KTLNVELTEQKQLTT
+579 KTLNVELTEQRQLTT

-636 AKNRL
+636 AKSRL

-650 MKDQIALK
+650 MKGQIALK

-664 EEAVNNIQVGARNLV
+664 EEAVNNIQ
-679 NKDEILDNGVEI
+679 
-691 KITGY
+691 
-696 DFDVKGTVSGTFYP
+696 F
-710 GLCFPETIFSV
+710 
-721 GESYVLSYKFTVKK
+721 
-735 GSVTKIGG
+735 
-743 HSGAFETV
+743 
-751 KAVVDEIEYSTRYA
+751 
-765 DGYPLDN
+765 
-772 KKTEHTVTVYLKYLG
+772 
-787 AGTDKKLYIQPNRNG
+787 
-802 GSSGFWNI
+802 
-810 IFGELQIEKGNLKTD
+810 
-825 WQPSLRDSLES
+825 
-836 VRVGGRN
+836 GGRN

-848 TFDKALKY
+848 TFNEGLKY
-856 WVTRS
+856 WVARS
-861 EYATVVTEGRNGKN
+861 EYAAVVREGRNGEN
-875 CLKQVGKMGADATV
+875 CLKQVGKLRTDSTI
-889 THSTVFPVK
+889 THSTVFSVK
-898 TGESYALSGWAK
+898 TGECYTLSGWAK

-922 VSIYASFYGADDEW
+922 VSIYASFYGTDDEW
-936 KAQESILSGDMPL
+936 KAQEAILSGDMPL
-949 TDDWERKVLIFQV
+949 TDDWERKVLTFQI
-962 PNVAGITRMR
+962 PNVAGITSMR
-972 ISIYARDFTGT
+972 ISIFARDFTGT
-983 IWWDDIQLET
+983 IWWDDVQLEKA
-993 GNKATDWN
+993 NKVSDWSP
-1001 LAIEDI
+1001 AVEDI

-1090 YVESIKTGSRN
+1090 YVETVE
-1101 FLRNGNFA
+1101 NGVK
-1109 ETTTSPG
+1109 E
-1116 NTNKHHNLYPLG
+1116 
-1128 WGGYNGG
+1128 
-1135 IDNPTTS
+1135 
-1142 WHAHIDNTTFGFNVV
+1142 
-1157 EFNESDGN
+1157 NE
-1165 RNWKGIAASP
+1165 K
-1175 DFIFIEKVDQ
+1175 
-1185 EYRLSVDVYATGP
+1185 
-1198 GTKLTGGFYYCKKGE
+1198 
-1213 STQNFHSG
+1213 
-1221 QFEIRPKETNK
+1221 
-1232 WVRMSVAV
+1232 
-1240 PLKDDIDLNSKKT
+1240 
-1253 NLYIYGYGF
+1253 
-1262 DSNSI
+1262 
-1267 LYIKDAALTT
+1267 
-1277 GNKTA
+1277 
-1282 DWSPAPEETEMY
+1282 Y

-1322 ELTDRTATLVANF
+1322 ELTDRTATLVANA
-1335 INLKGLVTFAGLN
+1335 INLKGLVTFSGLN
-1348 SDTQGKISSAQN
+1348 SDTQSKIN
-1360 TANTAKNNAATA
+1360 T
-1372 QTAANAAQS
+1372 AQS
-1381 TANTAKNNAATAQST
+1381 TANTAKNNAATAQSAANAAQST
-1396 ANTAKSTADAVTSTV
+1396 ANTAKSTADTITSIV
-1411 NANKANWDKGYNW
+1411 NNNKANWDKGYDW
-1424 TNSNGGNMI
+1424 TNTNGGNMI

-1452 INGGYIRTNTITAAQ
+1452 INGGFIRTNTITAAQ

-1584 TIKLGSVRQHGFYAV
+1584 TIKLGSIRQHGFYAV
-1599 GINDVSNT
+1599 GINDVSDT

-1627 VDGAITASKIASGSV
+1627 VDGAITASKIASGSI
-1642 TTDKLAAHA
+1642 TTDKLAAQA

-1678 QGTKGEI
+1678 QGSKGEI

-1717 VFVAQTKVGGTW
+1717 AFVAQTKVNENW
-1729 VNTAEMRYDGSI
+1729 VNVLEMRYDGSI
-1741 ISRNKANT
+1741 ISRDKKNT
-1749 NYRTTIREGTVTCT
+1749 NYRTTIQEGTVTCT

-1790 EASLGFDEHG
+1790 EASIGFDEHG
-1800 QNSNSTTARVTRI
+1800 QNSNSATARVTRI

-1820 LLSCQNSP
+1820 LLSCQNTP
-1828 GLYIYKNSMRA
+1828 GLYIYKNSLRA
-1839 WVNLDMNHHSIIN
+1839 WVNLDMNHKSIIN

-1861 ILPFTKSVLPE
+1861 ILPFTRSVLPE

-1914 LGIKTLELMPYVV
+1914 LGIKTLELMPYVI

-1949 RQEGDTISLRA
+1949 QQEGDTISLRA

>member
-1 MYQSSEAFGNWIQ
+1 MYQSSEAFENWIQ

-34 ILSIRINGGSSSEDD
+34 ILSIRLNGGSNSEDD
-49 FSLGSAVSRY
+49 FSIGSAVSRY

-73 YEFSLEL
+73 YEFFLEL

-102 HLSITAYDRMV
+102 RLSITAYDRMV
-113 KTERACFLELSDS
+113 KTERACFLELPDS

-225 KEGENISI
+225 KEGEDISI

-260 LKDYTYMPGSFRF
+260 LRNYTYMPGSFRF

-281 WDVLTVKD
+281 WDVLTVED

-400 VKNLLAGYATI
+400 VKTLLAGYATI

-523 DALGATEDTIQRKII
+523 DALGATGDTIQRKII

-664 EEAVNNIQVGARNLV
+664 EEAVNNIQVGGRNLII
-679 NKDEILDNGVEI
+679 NSSFNRQGYKWTASDTNGISYPKEGRDGNYCA
-691 KITGY
+691 KITG
-696 DFDVKGTVSGTFYP
+696 KLNTSRN
-710 GLCFPETIFSV
+710 LQAEET
-721 GESYVLSYKFTVKK
+721 YK
-735 GSVTKIGG
+735 
-743 HSGAFETV
+743 V
-751 KAVVDEIEYSTRYA
+751 KA
-765 DGYPLDN
+765 
-772 KKTEHTVTVYLKYLG
+772 
-787 AGTDKKLYIQPNRNG
+787 
-802 GSSGFWNI
+802 
-810 IFGELQIEKGNLKTD
+810 GETY
-825 WQPSLRDSLES
+825 
-836 VRVGGRN
+836 
-843 LLRNS
+843 
-848 TFDKALKY
+848 T
-856 WVTRS
+856 
-861 EYATVVTEGRNGKN
+861 
-875 CLKQVGKMGADATV
+875 
-889 THSTVFPVK
+889 
-898 TGESYALSGWAK
+898 LSGWTK
-910 GANIVKGTTNYF
+910 SKDIVKGATNYF
-922 VSIYASFYGADDEW
+922 VTLYMGFYDKDHKW
-936 KAQESILSGDMPL
+936 KAEASINNGQMPL
-949 TDDWERKVLIFQV
+949 SADWEQNILTFTV
-962 PNVAGITRMR
+962 PNISGIDHMWVYL
-972 ISIYARDFTGT
+972 YARDFTGT
-983 IWWDDIQLET
+983 IWWDDVQLEKA
-993 GNKATDWN
+993 NKVSDWSPA
-1001 LAIEDI
+1001 LEDI

-1014 DGKFIN
+1014 DGKFVN

-1077 ILSTVGDYYATSK
+1077 ILSTVGNYYATSK
-1090 YVESIKTGSRN
+1090 YVETVE
-1101 FLRNGNFA
+1101 NGVK
-1109 ETTTSPG
+1109 E
-1116 NTNKHHNLYPLG
+1116 
-1128 WGGYNGG
+1128 
-1135 IDNPTTS
+1135 
-1142 WHAHIDNTTFGFNVV
+1142 
-1157 EFNESDGN
+1157 NE
-1165 RNWKGIAASP
+1165 K
-1175 DFIFIEKVDQ
+1175 
-1185 EYRLSVDVYATGP
+1185 
-1198 GTKLTGGFYYCKKGE
+1198 
-1213 STQNFHSG
+1213 
-1221 QFEIRPKETNK
+1221 
-1232 WVRMSVAV
+1232 
-1240 PLKDDIDLNSKKT
+1240 
-1253 NLYIYGYGF
+1253 
-1262 DSNSI
+1262 
-1267 LYIKDAALTT
+1267 
-1277 GNKTA
+1277 
-1282 DWSPAPEETEMY
+1282 Y
-1294 IASVETLANQTSNK
+1294 IASVETLANQASNK

-1335 INLKGLVTFAGLN
+1335 INLKGLVTFSGLN
-1348 SDTQGKISSAQN
+1348 SDTQSKIN
-1360 TANTAKNNAATA
+1360 T
-1372 QTAANAAQS
+1372 AQS

-1642 TTDKLAAHA
+1642 TTDKLAAQA

-1729 VNTAEMRYDGSI
+1729 VNTVEMRYDGSI

-1769 ASTTVELRNGEIWF
+1769 TSTTVELRNGEIWF

-1790 EASLGFDEHG
+1790 EASLGFDEYG

-1813 NASNSGL
+1813 NASNNGL

-1828 GLYIYKNSMRA
+1828 GLYIYKNSMMA

>member
-73 YEFSLEL
+73 YEFFLEL

-102 HLSITAYDRMV
+102 RLSITAYDRMV
-113 KTERACFLELSDS
+113 KMERACFLELPDS

-135 VGTITGVEVVTEGL
+135 VGTIAGIEVVTEGL

-189 YEDNGYTVT
+189 YEDNDYTVT

-220 YTGKD
+220 YTGKN
-225 KEGENISI
+225 KKGEDISI

-249 DQTALDNIWGK
+249 DQTALDNVWGK

-289 RNGNSYKVPA
+289 RNGNAYKVPA
-299 MKLAQE
+299 MKLTQE

-325 TGFTGPNTQNLDRL
+325 AGFTGPNTQNLDRL

-400 VKNLLAGYATI
+400 VKTLLAGYATI

-523 DALGATEDTIQRKII
+523 DALGATESTIQRKII

-560 TALTDQGVTIS
+560 TALTEQGVSIS

-579 KTLNVELTEQKQLTT
+579 KTLNVELTEQRQLAA

-636 AKNRL
+636 AKSRL

-650 MKDQIALK
+650 MKGQIALK

-664 EEAVNNIQVGARNLV
+664 EEAVNNIQVGGDNLV
-679 NKDEILDNGVEI
+679 NKDDVQGLYETVV
-691 KITGY
+691 KRTGY
-696 DFDVKGTVSGTFYP
+696 TYDISGTSHKEDGSYRGVFI
-710 GLCFPETIFSV
+710 PETIFTV
-721 GESYVLSYKFTVKK
+721 GESYVFSYKFTVKS

-743 HSGAFETV
+743 HSAAFTTV
-751 KAVVDEIEYSTRYA
+751 KAVVDDVEHNTDYNA
-765 DGYPLDN
+765 GYPLDS
-772 KKTEHTVTVYLKYLG
+772 KKTEHTVVVYLKYHG
-787 AGTDKKLYIQPNRNG
+787 VGSDKKLYIQPNRQWGANG
-802 GSSGFWNI
+802 DWNI
-810 IFGELQIEKGNLKTD
+810 ILKEVQVKKGNTKTD
-825 WQPSLRDSLES
+825 WQPSLKDSLDGIQI
-836 VRVGGRN
+836 GGRN
-843 LLRNS
+843 LIVNS
-848 TFDKALKY
+848 SFEKQGKGWFGL
-856 WVTRS
+856 VS
-861 EYATVVTEGRNGKN
+861 SATGMSFPKEGKDGGY
-875 CLKQVGKMGADATV
+875 CLKQIGKFGLEIPLYTEYYD
-889 THSTVFPVK
+889 VK
-898 TGESYALSGWAK
+898 PGETYTYSGWYKAV
-910 GANIVKGTTNYF
+910 NIVKGKTNYWCQPYATAYNKDKKW
-922 VSIYASFYGADDEW
+922 VSSLGNAKKINEGN
-936 KAQESILSGDMPL
+936 
-949 TDDWERKVLIFQV
+949 TDWTYFTDTFTIPETAAYLRVYC
-962 PNVAGITRMR
+962 
-972 ISIYARDFTGT
+972 YARDFTGT
-983 IWWDDIQLET
+983 IWWDDMQLEK
-993 GNKATDWN
+993 GNKATDWSPA
-1001 LAIEDI
+1001 LEDI
-1007 EEDIAEV
+1007 AEDIAEV

-1090 YVESIKTGSRN
+1090 YVETVE
-1101 FLRNGNFA
+1101 NGVK
-1109 ETTTSPG
+1109 E
-1116 NTNKHHNLYPLG
+1116 
-1128 WGGYNGG
+1128 
-1135 IDNPTTS
+1135 
-1142 WHAHIDNTTFGFNVV
+1142 
-1157 EFNESDGN
+1157 NE
-1165 RNWKGIAASP
+1165 K
-1175 DFIFIEKVDQ
+1175 
-1185 EYRLSVDVYATGP
+1185 
-1198 GTKLTGGFYYCKKGE
+1198 
-1213 STQNFHSG
+1213 
-1221 QFEIRPKETNK
+1221 
-1232 WVRMSVAV
+1232 
-1240 PLKDDIDLNSKKT
+1240 
-1253 NLYIYGYGF
+1253 
-1262 DSNSI
+1262 
-1267 LYIKDAALTT
+1267 
-1277 GNKTA
+1277 
-1282 DWSPAPEETEMY
+1282 Y

-1322 ELTDRTATLVANF
+1322 ELTDRTATLVANA
-1335 INLKGLVTFAGLN
+1335 INLKGLVTFSGLN
-1348 SDTQGKISSAQN
+1348 SDTQSKIN
-1360 TANTAKNNAATA
+1360 T
-1372 QTAANAAQS
+1372 AQS
-1381 TANTAKNNAATAQST
+1381 TANTAKNNAATAQSAANAAQST

-1411 NANKANWDKGYNW
+1411 NTNKANWDKGYGW

-1452 INGGYIRTNTITAAQ
+1452 INGGFIRTNTITAAQ

-1584 TIKLGSVRQHGFYAV
+1584 TIKLGSIRQHGFYAV
-1599 GINDVSNT
+1599 GINDVSDT

-1627 VDGAITASKIASGSV
+1627 VDGAITASKIASGSI
-1642 TTDKLAAHA
+1642 TTDKLAAQA

-1678 QGTKGEI
+1678 QGAKGEI

-1717 VFVAQTKVGGTW
+1717 AFVAQTKVGGTW

-1741 ISRNKANT
+1741 ILRWAYDT
-1749 NYRTTIREGTVTCT
+1749 RVRTTLEAGGIACT
-1763 GNDGWS
+1763 GI
-1769 ASTTVELRNGEIWF
+1769 VEFGKE
-1783 YRNKDSI
+1783 
-1790 EASLGFDEHG
+1790 
-1800 QNSNSTTARVTRI
+1800 
-1813 NASNSGL
+1813 SGSHL
-1820 LLSCQNSP
+1820 
-1828 GLYIYKNSMRA
+1828 
-1839 WVNLDMNHHSIIN
+1839 IIA
-1852 SSDERLKTN
+1852 
-1861 ILPFTKSVLPE
+1861 PAPE
-1872 LSRLGIVSYAWKET
+1872 LSDGTNDPPQESFSICSQKFEVTSSAVKVRRLSTYTSGGHLVFASDGVTLAYAASSSMRYKDHIRDMSEPDLDGLWNLPVVWYKYKDGYLAADDKMAGKAIPGFYAEQVERYLPSAARYNTEGKIEDWNERMMIPYMTKGIQQLHKET
-1886 GEQVKA
+1886 KY
-1892 GFTAQNMQSVFP
+1892 
-1904 ELVEANDAGI
+1904 
-1914 LGIKTLELMPYVV
+1914 LESETV
-1927 KGVQELSSKA
+1927 
-1937 EDLQEQIKKVRC
+1937 
-1949 RQEGDTISLRA
+1949 SLRA
-1960 QVSSLQYQLQQ
+1960 QVSSLRFQLQQ

>member
-73 YEFSLEL
+73 YEFLLEL

-102 HLSITAYDRMV
+102 RLSITAYDRMV
-113 KTERACFLELSDS
+113 KMERACFLELPDS

-135 VGTITGVEVVTEGL
+135 VGTIAGVEVVTEGL
-149 TAIPMKKP
+149 TAIPIKKP

-189 YEDNGYTVT
+189 YEDNDYTVT

-220 YTGKD
+220 YTGKN
-225 KEGENISI
+225 KKGEDISI
-233 HVGDGVRGIYF
+233 HVGDGVSGIYF

-260 LKDYTYMPGSFRF
+260 LRNYTYMPGSFHF

-281 WDVLTVKD
+281 WDVLTVED

-299 MKLAQE
+299 MKLTQE

-325 TGFTGPNTQNLDRL
+325 TGFTGPNTQNMDRL

-400 VKNLLAGYATI
+400 VKTLLAGYATI

-523 DALGATEDTIQRKII
+523 DALGATESTIQRKII

-560 TALTDQGVTIS
+560 TALTEQGVSIS

-579 KTLNVELTEQKQLTT
+579 KTLNVELTEQRQLTT

-636 AKNRL
+636 AKSRL

-650 MKDQIALK
+650 MKGQIALK

-664 EEAVNNIQVGARNLV
+664 EEAVNNIQ
-679 NKDEILDNGVEI
+679 
-691 KITGY
+691 
-696 DFDVKGTVSGTFYP
+696 F
-710 GLCFPETIFSV
+710 
-721 GESYVLSYKFTVKK
+721 
-735 GSVTKIGG
+735 
-743 HSGAFETV
+743 
-751 KAVVDEIEYSTRYA
+751 
-765 DGYPLDN
+765 
-772 KKTEHTVTVYLKYLG
+772 
-787 AGTDKKLYIQPNRNG
+787 
-802 GSSGFWNI
+802 
-810 IFGELQIEKGNLKTD
+810 
-825 WQPSLRDSLES
+825 
-836 VRVGGRN
+836 GGRN

-848 TFDKALKY
+848 TFNEGLKY
-856 WVTRS
+856 WVARS
-861 EYATVVTEGRNGKN
+861 EYAAVVREGRNGEN
-875 CLKQVGKMGADATV
+875 CLKQVGKLRTDSTI
-889 THSTVFPVK
+889 THSTVFSVK
-898 TGESYALSGWAK
+898 TGECYTLSGWAK

-922 VSIYASFYGADDEW
+922 VSIYASFYGTDDEW
-936 KAQESILSGDMPL
+936 KAQEAILSGDMPL
-949 TDDWERKVLIFQV
+949 TDDWERKVLTFQI
-962 PNVAGITRMR
+962 PNVAGITSMR
-972 ISIYARDFTGT
+972 ISIFARDFTGT
-983 IWWDDIQLET
+983 IWWDDVQLEKA
-993 GNKATDWN
+993 NKVSDWSP
-1001 LAIEDI
+1001 AVEDI

-1090 YVESIKTGSRN
+1090 YVETVE
-1101 FLRNGNFA
+1101 NGVK
-1109 ETTTSPG
+1109 E
-1116 NTNKHHNLYPLG
+1116 
-1128 WGGYNGG
+1128 
-1135 IDNPTTS
+1135 
-1142 WHAHIDNTTFGFNVV
+1142 
-1157 EFNESDGN
+1157 NE
-1165 RNWKGIAASP
+1165 K
-1175 DFIFIEKVDQ
+1175 
-1185 EYRLSVDVYATGP
+1185 
-1198 GTKLTGGFYYCKKGE
+1198 
-1213 STQNFHSG
+1213 
-1221 QFEIRPKETNK
+1221 
-1232 WVRMSVAV
+1232 
-1240 PLKDDIDLNSKKT
+1240 
-1253 NLYIYGYGF
+1253 
-1262 DSNSI
+1262 
-1267 LYIKDAALTT
+1267 
-1277 GNKTA
+1277 
-1282 DWSPAPEETEMY
+1282 Y

-1322 ELTDRTATLVANF
+1322 ELTDRTATLVANA
-1335 INLKGLVTFAGLN
+1335 INLKGLVTFSGLN
-1348 SDTQGKISSAQN
+1348 SDTQSKIN
-1360 TANTAKNNAATA
+1360 T
-1372 QTAANAAQS
+1372 AQS
-1381 TANTAKNNAATAQST
+1381 TANTAKNNAATAQSAANAAQST

-1411 NANKANWDKGYNW
+1411 NVNKANWDKGYNW
-1424 TNSNGGNMI
+1424 TNTNGGNMI

-1452 INGGYIRTNTITAAQ
+1452 INGGFIRTNTITAAQ

-1584 TIKLGSVRQHGFYAV
+1584 TIKLGSIRQHGFYAV
-1599 GINDVSNT
+1599 GINDVSDT

-1627 VDGAITASKIASGSV
+1627 VDGAITASKIASGSI
-1642 TTDKLAAHA
+1642 TTDKLAAQA

-1678 QGTKGEI
+1678 QGSKGEI

-1717 VFVAQTKVGGTW
+1717 AFVAQTKVNENW
-1729 VNTAEMRYDGSI
+1729 VNVLEMRYDGSI
-1741 ISRNKANT
+1741 ISRDKKNT
-1749 NYRTTIREGTVTCT
+1749 NYRTTIQEGTVTCT

-1790 EASLGFDEHG
+1790 EASIGFDEHG
-1800 QNSNSTTARVTRI
+1800 QNSNSATARVTRI

-1820 LLSCQNSP
+1820 LLSCQNTP
-1828 GLYIYKNSMRA
+1828 GLYIYKNSLRA
-1839 WVNLDMNHHSIIN
+1839 WVNLDNHKSIIN

-1861 ILPFTKSVLPE
+1861 ILPFTRSVLPE

-1914 LGIKTLELMPYVV
+1914 LGIKTLELMPYVI

-1949 RQEGDTISLRA
+1949 QQEGDTISLRA

>member
-73 YEFSLEL
+73 YEFLLEL

-102 HLSITAYDRMV
+102 RLSITAYDRMV
-113 KTERACFLELSDS
+113 KMERACFLELPDS

-135 VGTITGVEVVTEGL
+135 VGTIAGVEVVTEGL
-149 TAIPMKKP
+149 TAIPIKKP

-189 YEDNGYTVT
+189 YEDNDYTVT

-220 YTGKD
+220 YTGKN
-225 KEGENISI
+225 KKGEDISI
-233 HVGDGVRGIYF
+233 HVGDGVSGIYF

-260 LKDYTYMPGSFRF
+260 LRNYTYMPGSFHF

-281 WDVLTVKD
+281 WDVLTVED

-299 MKLAQE
+299 MKLTQE

-325 TGFTGPNTQNLDRL
+325 TGFTGPNTQNMDRL

-400 VKNLLAGYATI
+400 VKTLLAGYATI

-523 DALGATEDTIQRKII
+523 DALGATESTIQRKII

-560 TALTDQGVTIS
+560 TALTEQGVSIS

-579 KTLNVELTEQKQLTT
+579 KTLNVELTEQRQLTT

-636 AKNRL
+636 AKSRL

-650 MKDQIALK
+650 MKGQIALK

-664 EEAVNNIQVGARNLV
+664 EEAVNNIQ
-679 NKDEILDNGVEI
+679 
-691 KITGY
+691 
-696 DFDVKGTVSGTFYP
+696 F
-710 GLCFPETIFSV
+710 
-721 GESYVLSYKFTVKK
+721 
-735 GSVTKIGG
+735 
-743 HSGAFETV
+743 
-751 KAVVDEIEYSTRYA
+751 
-765 DGYPLDN
+765 
-772 KKTEHTVTVYLKYLG
+772 
-787 AGTDKKLYIQPNRNG
+787 
-802 GSSGFWNI
+802 
-810 IFGELQIEKGNLKTD
+810 
-825 WQPSLRDSLES
+825 
-836 VRVGGRN
+836 GGRN

-848 TFDKALKY
+848 TFNEGLKY
-856 WVTRS
+856 WVARS
-861 EYATVVTEGRNGKN
+861 EYAAVVREGRNGEN
-875 CLKQVGKMGADATV
+875 CLKQVGKLRTDSTI
-889 THSTVFPVK
+889 THSTVFSVK
-898 TGESYALSGWAK
+898 TGECYTLSGWAK

-922 VSIYASFYGADDEW
+922 VSIYASFYGTDDEW
-936 KAQESILSGDMPL
+936 KAQEAILSGDMPL
-949 TDDWERKVLIFQV
+949 TDDWERKVLTFQI
-962 PNVAGITRMR
+962 PNVAGITSMR
-972 ISIYARDFTGT
+972 ISIFARDFTGT
-983 IWWDDIQLET
+983 IWWDDVQLEKA
-993 GNKATDWN
+993 NKVSDWSP
-1001 LAIEDI
+1001 AVEDI

-1090 YVESIKTGSRN
+1090 YVETVE
-1101 FLRNGNFA
+1101 NGVK
-1109 ETTTSPG
+1109 E
-1116 NTNKHHNLYPLG
+1116 
-1128 WGGYNGG
+1128 
-1135 IDNPTTS
+1135 
-1142 WHAHIDNTTFGFNVV
+1142 
-1157 EFNESDGN
+1157 NE
-1165 RNWKGIAASP
+1165 K
-1175 DFIFIEKVDQ
+1175 
-1185 EYRLSVDVYATGP
+1185 
-1198 GTKLTGGFYYCKKGE
+1198 
-1213 STQNFHSG
+1213 
-1221 QFEIRPKETNK
+1221 
-1232 WVRMSVAV
+1232 
-1240 PLKDDIDLNSKKT
+1240 
-1253 NLYIYGYGF
+1253 
-1262 DSNSI
+1262 
-1267 LYIKDAALTT
+1267 
-1277 GNKTA
+1277 
-1282 DWSPAPEETEMY
+1282 Y

-1322 ELTDRTATLVANF
+1322 ELTDRTATLVANA
-1335 INLKGLVTFAGLN
+1335 INLKGLVTFSGLN
-1348 SDTQGKISSAQN
+1348 SDTQSKIN
-1360 TANTAKNNAATA
+1360 T
-1372 QTAANAAQS
+1372 AQS
-1381 TANTAKNNAATAQST
+1381 TANTAKNNAATAQSAANAAQST

-1411 NANKANWDKGYNW
+1411 NVNKANWDKGYNW
-1424 TNSNGGNMI
+1424 TNTNGGNMI

-1452 INGGYIRTNTITAAQ
+1452 INGGFIRTNTITAAQ

-1584 TIKLGSVRQHGFYAV
+1584 TIKLGSIRQHGFYAV
-1599 GINDVSNT
+1599 GINDVSDT

-1627 VDGAITASKIASGSV
+1627 VDGAITASKIASGSI
-1642 TTDKLAAHA
+1642 TTDKLAAQA

-1678 QGTKGEI
+1678 QGSKGEI

-1717 VFVAQTKVGGTW
+1717 AFVAQTKVNENW
-1729 VNTAEMRYDGSI
+1729 VNVLEMRYDGSI
-1741 ISRNKANT
+1741 ISRDKKNT
-1749 NYRTTIREGTVTCT
+1749 NYRTTIQEGTVTCT

-1790 EASLGFDEHG
+1790 EASIGFDEHG
-1800 QNSNSTTARVTRI
+1800 QNSNSATARVTRI

-1820 LLSCQNSP
+1820 LLSCQNTP
-1828 GLYIYKNSMRA
+1828 GLYIYKNSLRA
-1839 WVNLDMNHHSIIN
+1839 WVNLDMNHKSIIN

-1861 ILPFTKSVLPE
+1861 ILPFTRSVLPE

-1914 LGIKTLELMPYVV
+1914 LGIKTLELMPYVI

-1949 RQEGDTISLRA
+1949 QQEGDTISLRA

>member
-23 ITLEGKTITEG
+23 ITLEGKTLTEG

-73 YEFSLEL
+73 YEFFLEL

-102 HLSITAYDRMV
+102 RLSITAYDRMV
-113 KTERACFLELSDS
+113 KTERACFLELPDS

-135 VGTITGVEVVTEGL
+135 VGTIAGIEVVTEGL
-149 TAIPMKKP
+149 TAIPIKKP

-189 YEDNGYTVT
+189 YEDNDYTVT

-220 YTGKD
+220 YTGKN
-225 KEGENISI
+225 KKGEDISI

-260 LKDYTYMPGSFRF
+260 LRNYTYMPGSFRF

-281 WDVLTVKD
+281 WDVLTVED

-299 MKLAQE
+299 MKLTQE

-325 TGFTGPNTQNLDRL
+325 TGFTGPNTQNMDRL

-377 QLDVTELTARVAK
+377 QLDVTELAARVAK

-400 VKNLLAGYATI
+400 VKTLLAGYATI

-523 DALGATEDTIQRKII
+523 DALGATESTIQRKII

-560 TALTDQGVTIS
+560 TALTEQGVSIS

-579 KTLNVELTEQKQLTT
+579 KTLNVELTEQRQLTT

-636 AKNRL
+636 AKSRL

-664 EEAVNNIQVGARNLV
+664 EEAVNNIQVGGRNLIINSSF
-679 NKDEILDNGVEI
+679 NKQGYKWTASDTNGISYPKEGRDGNYCA
-691 KITGY
+691 KITG
-696 DFDVKGTVSGTFYP
+696 KLNTSRN
-710 GLCFPETIFSV
+710 LQAEET
-721 GESYVLSYKFTVKK
+721 YK
-735 GSVTKIGG
+735 
-743 HSGAFETV
+743 V
-751 KAVVDEIEYSTRYA
+751 KA
-765 DGYPLDN
+765 
-772 KKTEHTVTVYLKYLG
+772 
-787 AGTDKKLYIQPNRNG
+787 
-802 GSSGFWNI
+802 
-810 IFGELQIEKGNLKTD
+810 GETY
-825 WQPSLRDSLES
+825 
-836 VRVGGRN
+836 
-843 LLRNS
+843 
-848 TFDKALKY
+848 T
-856 WVTRS
+856 
-861 EYATVVTEGRNGKN
+861 
-875 CLKQVGKMGADATV
+875 
-889 THSTVFPVK
+889 
-898 TGESYALSGWAK
+898 LSGWTK
-910 GANIVKGTTNYF
+910 SKDIVKGTTNYF
-922 VSIYASFYGADDEW
+922 VTLYMGFYDKDHKW
-936 KAQESILSGDMPL
+936 KAEASINNGQMPL
-949 TDDWERKVLIFQV
+949 STDWERNILTFTV
-962 PNVAGITRMR
+962 PDVSGIEHMWVYL
-972 ISIYARDFTGT
+972 YARDFTGA
-983 IWWDDIQLET
+983 IWWDDVQLEKA
-993 GNKATDWN
+993 NKASDWSPA
-1001 LAIEDI
+1001 LEDI

-1014 DGKFIN
+1014 DGKFVN

-1032 AAKDSI
+1032 AARDSI

-1077 ILSTVGDYYATSK
+1077 ILSTVGNYYATSK
-1090 YVESIKTGSRN
+1090 YVETVE
-1101 FLRNGNFA
+1101 NGVK
-1109 ETTTSPG
+1109 E
-1116 NTNKHHNLYPLG
+1116 
-1128 WGGYNGG
+1128 
-1135 IDNPTTS
+1135 
-1142 WHAHIDNTTFGFNVV
+1142 
-1157 EFNESDGN
+1157 NE
-1165 RNWKGIAASP
+1165 K
-1175 DFIFIEKVDQ
+1175 
-1185 EYRLSVDVYATGP
+1185 
-1198 GTKLTGGFYYCKKGE
+1198 
-1213 STQNFHSG
+1213 
-1221 QFEIRPKETNK
+1221 
-1232 WVRMSVAV
+1232 
-1240 PLKDDIDLNSKKT
+1240 
-1253 NLYIYGYGF
+1253 
-1262 DSNSI
+1262 
-1267 LYIKDAALTT
+1267 
-1277 GNKTA
+1277 
-1282 DWSPAPEETEMY
+1282 Y
-1294 IASVETLANQTSNK
+1294 IASVETLANQASNK

-1322 ELTDRTATLVANF
+1322 ELTDRTATLIANA
-1335 INLKGLVTFAGLN
+1335 INLKGLVTFSGLN
-1348 SDTQGKISSAQN
+1348 SDTQSKIN
-1360 TANTAKNNAATA
+1360 T
-1372 QTAANAAQS
+1372 AQS

-1424 TNSNGGNMI
+1424 TNTNGGNMI

-1452 INGGYIRTNTITAAQ
+1452 INGGFIRTNTITAAQ

-1487 IPAGTHP
+1487 VPDNTHP
-1494 FSVGS
+1494 FGS
-1499 ETLFTGGYIA
+1499 HAKPMCKNGYWYKESA
-1509 KKNAS
+1509 AS
-1514 VQYLALSSY
+1514 EYLALSSY
-1523 KPNSFC
+1523 KPNSFA

-1535 YEFTAHGAAV
+1535 YEFTAHSELAGN
-1545 GYCYIAVWFYDIT
+1545 YFIALWFY
-1558 NGVATFR
+1558 NGASKEFQTMKR
-1565 GMHQGTNVQ
+1565 GNIESV
-1574 ITTSDKTFSG
+1574 TTSDKTFSG
-1584 TIKLGSVRQHGFYAV
+1584 IIKLEDAKKYDFFAI
-1599 GINDVSNT
+1599 GIGDNNNT
-1607 KIQIYA
+1607 KIQIYV
-1613 KNISLHKRN
+1613 KNISVHKRN

-1627 VDGAITASKIASGSV
+1627 VDGAI

-1678 QGTKGEI
+1678 RGSKGEI
-1685 GGFQINSTR
+1685 GGFEINSTR

-1717 VFVAQTKVGGTW
+1717 AFVAQTKVNGSW
-1729 VNTAEMRYDGSI
+1729 VNTLEMRYDGSI
-1741 ISRNKANT
+1741 ISRDKKNT
-1749 NYRTTIREGTVTCT
+1749 NYRTTIQEGTVTCT

-1769 ASTTVELRNGEIWF
+1769 TSTTVELRNGEIWF

-1790 EASLGFDEHG
+1790 EASIGFDEHG
-1800 QNSNSTTARVTRI
+1800 QNSNSATARVTRI

-1820 LLSCQNSP
+1820 LLSCQNTP
-1828 GLYIYKNSMRA
+1828 GLYIYKNSLRA
-1839 WVNLDMNHHSIIN
+1839 WVNLDMNHKSIIN

-1861 ILPFTKSVLPE
+1861 ILPFTSSVLLE
-1872 LSRLGIVSYAWKET
+1872 LGRLGIVSYEWKET

>member
-34 ILSIRINGGSSSEDD
+34 ILSIRINGGSNSEDD

-73 YEFSLEL
+73 YEFLLEL

-92 TAEKPKGDEE
+92 TAEKPKGDEKR
-102 HLSITAYDRMV
+102 LSITAYDRMV
-113 KTERACFLELSDS
+113 KTERACFLELPDS

-135 VGTITGVEVVTEGL
+135 VGTIAGVEVATEGL
-149 TAIPMKKP
+149 TAIPIKKP

-189 YEDNGYTVT
+189 YEDNDYTVT

-220 YTGKD
+220 YTGKN
-225 KEGENISI
+225 KEGEDISI

-249 DQTALDNIWGK
+249 TQTALDNIWGK
-260 LKDYTYMPGSFRF
+260 LRNYTYMPGSFRF

-281 WDVLTVKD
+281 WDVLTVED

-299 MKLAQE
+299 MKLTQE

-400 VKNLLAGYATI
+400 VKTLLAGYATI

-515 DKAGKLIW
+515 DRAGKLIW
-523 DALGATEDTIQRKII
+523 DALGATESTIQRKII

-560 TALTDQGVTIS
+560 TALTEQGVSIS

-579 KTLNVELTEQKQLTT
+579 KTLNVELTEQRQLTT

-603 AARITANENAI
+603 ATRITANENAI

-636 AKNRL
+636 AKSRL

-650 MKDQIALK
+650 MKGQIALK

-664 EEAVNNIQVGARNLV
+664 EEAVNNIQ
-679 NKDEILDNGVEI
+679 
-691 KITGY
+691 
-696 DFDVKGTVSGTFYP
+696 F
-710 GLCFPETIFSV
+710 
-721 GESYVLSYKFTVKK
+721 
-735 GSVTKIGG
+735 
-743 HSGAFETV
+743 
-751 KAVVDEIEYSTRYA
+751 
-765 DGYPLDN
+765 
-772 KKTEHTVTVYLKYLG
+772 
-787 AGTDKKLYIQPNRNG
+787 
-802 GSSGFWNI
+802 
-810 IFGELQIEKGNLKTD
+810 
-825 WQPSLRDSLES
+825 
-836 VRVGGRN
+836 GGRN

-848 TFDKALKY
+848 TFNEGLKY
-856 WVTRS
+856 WVARS
-861 EYATVVTEGRNGKN
+861 EYAAVVREGRNGEN
-875 CLKQVGKMGADATV
+875 CLKQVGKLRTDSTII
-889 THSTVFPVK
+889 HSTVFSVK
-898 TGESYALSGWAK
+898 TGECYTLSGWAK

-922 VSIYASFYGADDEW
+922 VSIYASFYGTDDEW
-936 KAQESILSGDMPL
+936 KAQEAILSGDMPL
-949 TDDWERKVLIFQV
+949 TDDWERKVLTFQI
-962 PNVAGITRMR
+962 PNVAGITSMR

-983 IWWDDIQLET
+983 IWWDDIQLEK
-993 GNKATDWN
+993 GNKATDWSPA
-1001 LAIEDI
+1001 LEDI
-1007 EEDIAEV
+1007 AEDIAEV

-1077 ILSTVGDYYATSK
+1077 ILSTVGNYYATSK
-1090 YVESIKTGSRN
+1090 YVETVE
-1101 FLRNGNFA
+1101 NGVK
-1109 ETTTSPG
+1109 E
-1116 NTNKHHNLYPLG
+1116 
-1128 WGGYNGG
+1128 
-1135 IDNPTTS
+1135 
-1142 WHAHIDNTTFGFNVV
+1142 
-1157 EFNESDGN
+1157 NE
-1165 RNWKGIAASP
+1165 K
-1175 DFIFIEKVDQ
+1175 
-1185 EYRLSVDVYATGP
+1185 
-1198 GTKLTGGFYYCKKGE
+1198 
-1213 STQNFHSG
+1213 
-1221 QFEIRPKETNK
+1221 
-1232 WVRMSVAV
+1232 
-1240 PLKDDIDLNSKKT
+1240 
-1253 NLYIYGYGF
+1253 
-1262 DSNSI
+1262 
-1267 LYIKDAALTT
+1267 
-1277 GNKTA
+1277 
-1282 DWSPAPEETEMY
+1282 Y

-1322 ELTDRTATLVANF
+1322 ELTDRTATLVANA
-1335 INLKGLVTFAGLN
+1335 INLKGLVTFSGLN
-1348 SDTQGKISSAQN
+1348 SDTQSKIN
-1360 TANTAKNNAATA
+1360 T
-1372 QTAANAAQS
+1372 AQS
-1381 TANTAKNNAATAQST
+1381 TANTAKNNAATAQSAANAAQST

-1411 NANKANWDKGYNW
+1411 NANKANWDKGYDW

-1452 INGGYIRTNTITAAQ
+1452 INGGFIRTNTITAAQ
-1467 IALGDFTNLVDVN
+1467 IALGDFTNLVDIN

-1599 GINDVSNT
+1599 GINDVSDT

-1627 VDGAITASKIASGSV
+1627 VDGAITASKIASGSI
-1642 TTDKLAAHA
+1642 TTDKLAAQA

-1678 QGTKGEI
+1678 RGSKGEI

-1717 VFVAQTKVGGTW
+1717 AFVAQTKVGGTW

-1741 ISRNKANT
+1741 ILRWAYDT
-1749 NYRTTIREGTVTCT
+1749 RVRTTLEAGGIACT
-1763 GNDGWS
+1763 GIVEFGKESGSHLIIAPSYELSDGTNDPPQESFSICSQKFEVTSSAVKVRRLSTYTSGGHLVFASDGATLAYS
-1769 ASTTVELRNGEIWF
+1769 ASSSIRYKDHIRDMSLPDLEGLWNLPVVWYKYKDGYLASDDKMVGKAIPGFYAEQVERYLPSAARYNTEG
-1783 YRNKDSI
+1783 KI
-1790 EASLGFDEHG
+1790 EDW
-1800 QNSNSTTARVTRI
+1800 N
-1813 NASNSGL
+1813 
-1820 LLSCQNSP
+1820 
-1828 GLYIYKNSMRA
+1828 
-1839 WVNLDMNHHSIIN
+1839 
-1852 SSDERLKTN
+1852 ERMM
-1861 ILPFTKSVLPE
+1861 IPYMTK
-1872 LSRLGIVSYAWKET
+1872 GIQQLHKET
-1886 GEQVKA
+1886 KY
-1892 GFTAQNMQSVFP
+1892 
-1904 ELVEANDAGI
+1904 
-1914 LGIKTLELMPYVV
+1914 LESETV
-1927 KGVQELSSKA
+1927 
-1937 EDLQEQIKKVRC
+1937 
-1949 RQEGDTISLRA
+1949 SLRA
-1960 QVSSLQYQLQQ
+1960 QVSSLRFQLQQ

>member
-23 ITLEGKTITEG
+23 IILEGKTITEG

-49 FSLGSAVSRY
+49 FSLGSVVSRY
-59 VELEIEKTGTRFEG
+59 VELEIEKTGMRFEG
-73 YEFSLEL
+73 YEFFLEL

-102 HLSITAYDRMV
+102 RLSITAYDRMV
-113 KTERACFLELSDS
+113 KTERACFLELPDS

-135 VGTITGVEVVTEGL
+135 VGTIAGVEVVTEGL
-149 TAIPMKKP
+149 TIIPMKKP

-189 YEDNGYTVT
+189 YEDNDYTVT

-220 YTGKD
+220 YTGKN
-225 KEGENISI
+225 KKGEDISI

-260 LKDYTYMPGSFRF
+260 LRNYTYMPGSFRF

-289 RNGNSYKVPA
+289 RNENAYKVPA
-299 MKLAQE
+299 MKLTQE

-347 HAMINKLDVDTAK
+347 QAMINKLDVDTAK

-400 VKNLLAGYATI
+400 VKTLLAGYATI

-523 DALGATEDTIQRKII
+523 DALGATESTIQRKII

-553 LDLKSFN
+553 LDLQSFN
-560 TALTDQGVTIS
+560 TALTEQGVSIS

-579 KTLNVELTEQKQLTT
+579 KTLNVELTEQRQLTT

-603 AARITANENAI
+603 AARITANENAV

-636 AKNRL
+636 TKSRL

-664 EEAVNNIQVGARNLV
+664 EEAVNNIQ
-679 NKDEILDNGVEI
+679 I
-691 KITGY
+691 
-696 DFDVKGTVSGTFYP
+696 
-710 GLCFPETIFSV
+710 
-721 GESYVLSYKFTVKK
+721 
-735 GSVTKIGG
+735 
-743 HSGAFETV
+743 
-751 KAVVDEIEYSTRYA
+751 
-765 DGYPLDN
+765 
-772 KKTEHTVTVYLKYLG
+772 
-787 AGTDKKLYIQPNRNG
+787 
-802 GSSGFWNI
+802 
-810 IFGELQIEKGNLKTD
+810 
-825 WQPSLRDSLES
+825 
-836 VRVGGRN
+836 GGRN
-843 LLRNS
+843 LIINS
-848 TFDKALKY
+848 SFNRQDYK
-856 WVTRS
+856 WVGTDRS
-861 EYATVVTEGRNGKN
+861 AMSYPKEGRDGSYCVKITGKFN
-875 CLKQVGKMGADATV
+875 TSYNLTPDETYK
-889 THSTVFPVK
+889 VK
-898 TGESYALSGWAK
+898 PGETYTLSGWTK
-910 GANIVKGTTNYF
+910 SKDIVKGTTNYF
-922 VSIYASFYGADDEW
+922 VSLYLGFYDKDHKW
-936 KAQESILSGDMPL
+936 KAEAAINNGQMPL
-949 TDDWERKVLIFQV
+949 STDWERNILTFTV
-962 PNVAGITRMR
+962 PDVSEIEHMWVYL
-972 ISIYARDFTGT
+972 YARDFTGT
-983 IWWDDIQLET
+983 LWWDDIQLEKA
-993 GNKATDWN
+993 NKVSDWSPA
-1001 LAIEDI
+1001 LEDI

-1014 DGKFIN
+1014 DGKFVN

-1077 ILSTVGDYYATSK
+1077 ILSTVGNYYATSK
-1090 YVESIKTGSRN
+1090 YVETVE
-1101 FLRNGNFA
+1101 NGVK
-1109 ETTTSPG
+1109 E
-1116 NTNKHHNLYPLG
+1116 
-1128 WGGYNGG
+1128 
-1135 IDNPTTS
+1135 
-1142 WHAHIDNTTFGFNVV
+1142 
-1157 EFNESDGN
+1157 NE
-1165 RNWKGIAASP
+1165 K
-1175 DFIFIEKVDQ
+1175 
-1185 EYRLSVDVYATGP
+1185 
-1198 GTKLTGGFYYCKKGE
+1198 
-1213 STQNFHSG
+1213 
-1221 QFEIRPKETNK
+1221 
-1232 WVRMSVAV
+1232 
-1240 PLKDDIDLNSKKT
+1240 
-1253 NLYIYGYGF
+1253 
-1262 DSNSI
+1262 
-1267 LYIKDAALTT
+1267 
-1277 GNKTA
+1277 
-1282 DWSPAPEETEMY
+1282 Y
-1294 IASVETLANQTSNK
+1294 IASVETLANQASNK

-1322 ELTDRTATLVANF
+1322 ELTDRTATLIANA

-1348 SDTQGKISSAQN
+1348 SDTQSKIN
-1360 TANTAKNNAATA
+1360 T
-1372 QTAANAAQS
+1372 AQS

-1433 NLLTMVKAWTG
+1433 NLLAMVKAWTG

-1452 INGGYIRTNTITAAQ
+1452 INGGFIRTNTITAAQ

-1487 IPAGTHP
+1487 VPDNTHP
-1494 FSVGS
+1494 FGS
-1499 ETLFTGGYIA
+1499 HAKPMCKNGYWYKESA
-1509 KKNAS
+1509 AS
-1514 VQYLALSSY
+1514 EYLALSSY
-1523 KPNSFC
+1523 KPNSFA

-1535 YEFTAHGAAV
+1535 YEFTAHSELAGN
-1545 GYCYIAVWFYDIT
+1545 YFIALWFY
-1558 NGVATFR
+1558 NGASKEFQTMKR
-1565 GMHQGTNVQ
+1565 GNIESV
-1574 ITTSDKTFSG
+1574 TTSDKTFSG
-1584 TIKLGSVRQHGFYAV
+1584 IIKLEDAKKYDFFAI
-1599 GINDVSNT
+1599 GIGDNNNT
-1607 KIQIYA
+1607 KIQIYV

-1627 VDGAITASKIASGSV
+1627 VDGAIT
-1642 TTDKLAAHA
+1642 TDKLAAQS

-1678 QGTKGEI
+1678 RGSKGEI

-1717 VFVAQTKVGGTW
+1717 AFVAQTKVNGSW
-1729 VNTAEMRYDGSI
+1729 VNTLEMRYDGSI
-1741 ISRNKANT
+1741 ISRDKKNT
-1749 NYRTTIREGTVTCT
+1749 NYRTTIQEGTVTCT

-1769 ASTTVELRNGEIWF
+1769 TSTTVELRNGEIWF

-1790 EASLGFDEHG
+1790 EASIGFDEHG
-1800 QNSNSTTARVTRI
+1800 QNSNSATARVTRI

-1820 LLSCQNSP
+1820 LLSCQNTP
-1828 GLYIYKNSMRA
+1828 GLYIYKNSLRA
-1839 WVNLDMNHHSIIN
+1839 WVNLDMNHKSIIN

-1861 ILPFTKSVLPE
+1861 ILPFTSSVLPG
-1872 LSRLGIVSYAWKET
+1872 LGRLGIVSYEWKET

-1927 KGVQELSSKA
+1927 KGVQELTNKT
-1937 EDLQEQIKKVRC
+1937 EELQEQIKKVRC
-1949 RQEGDTISLRA
+1949 QQEGDTISLRA

>member
-34 ILSIRINGGSSSEDD
+34 ILSIRLNGGSNSEDD

-59 VELEIEKTGTRFEG
+59 VELEIEKTGMRFEG
-73 YEFSLEL
+73 YEFFLEL

-102 HLSITAYDRMV
+102 RLSITAYDRMV
-113 KTERACFLELSDS
+113 KTERACFLELPDS

-189 YEDNGYTVT
+189 YEDKGYTVT

-664 EEAVNNIQVGARNLV
+664 EEAVNNIQVG
-679 NKDEILDNGVEI
+679 
-691 KITGY
+691 
-696 DFDVKGTVSGTFYP
+696 
-710 GLCFPETIFSV
+710 
-721 GESYVLSYKFTVKK
+721 
-735 GSVTKIGG
+735 
-743 HSGAFETV
+743 
-751 KAVVDEIEYSTRYA
+751 
-765 DGYPLDN
+765 
-772 KKTEHTVTVYLKYLG
+772 
-787 AGTDKKLYIQPNRNG
+787 
-802 GSSGFWNI
+802 
-810 IFGELQIEKGNLKTD
+810 
-825 WQPSLRDSLES
+825 
-836 VRVGGRN
+836 GRN

-848 TFDKALKY
+848 TFDEGLKY
-856 WVTRS
+856 WVARS
-861 EYATVVTEGRNGKN
+861 EYATVAREGKNGKN
-875 CLKQVGKMGADATV
+875 CLKQVGKLRTDSTV
-889 THSTVFPVK
+889 THSTVFQVK
-898 TGESYALSGWAK
+898 TGECYTLSGWAK

-922 VSIYASFYGADDEW
+922 VSIYASFYGSDNSW
-936 KAQESILSGDMPL
+936 KAQEAILSGDMPL
-949 TDDWERKVLIFQV
+949 TDDWEQKILTFQI
-962 PNVAGITRMR
+962 PNIDGITSMR
-972 ISIYARDFTGT
+972 ISIFARDFTGT
-983 IWWDDIQLET
+983 IWWDDVQLET
-993 GNKATDWN
+993 GNKATDWSPA
-1001 LAIEDI
+1001 LEDI

-1014 DGKFIN
+1014 DGKFVN

-1032 AAKDSI
+1032 AARDSI

-1372 QTAANAAQS
+1372 Q
-1381 TANTAKNNAATAQST
+1381 ST

-1627 VDGAITASKIASGSV
+1627 VDGAITASKIASGSI
-1642 TTDKLAAHA
+1642 TTDKLAAQA

-1717 VFVAQTKVGGTW
+1717 AFVAQTKVNRNW
-1729 VNTAEMRYDGSI
+1729 VNTLEMRYDGSI

-1749 NYRTTIREGTVTCT
+1749 NYKTTIQEGTVTCT

-1790 EASLGFDEHG
+1790 EASFGFNEQG
-1800 QNSNSTTARVTRI
+1800 QNSNSATARVTQI

-1828 GLYIYKNSMRA
+1828 GLYIYKNSLRA
-1839 WVNLDMNHHSIIN
+1839 WVNLDMNHKSIIN

-1904 ELVEANDAGI
+1904 ELVEANDAGV

-1927 KGVQELSSKA
+1927 KGIQELTDKT

-1949 RQEGDTISLRA
+1949 QQEGDTISLRA

-1983 KKLQAEG
+1983 KKLQVEG

>member
-73 YEFSLEL
+73 YEFLLEL

-102 HLSITAYDRMV
+102 RLSITAYDRMV
-113 KTERACFLELSDS
+113 KMERACFLELPDS

-135 VGTITGVEVVTEGL
+135 VGTIAGVEVVTEGL
-149 TAIPMKKP
+149 TAIPIKKP

-189 YEDNGYTVT
+189 YEDNDYTVT

-220 YTGKD
+220 YTGKN
-225 KEGENISI
+225 KKGEDISI

-249 DQTALDNIWGK
+249 DQTALDNVWGK
-260 LKDYTYMPGSFRF
+260 LRNYTYMPGSFRF

-281 WDVLTVKD
+281 WDVLTVED

-299 MKLAQE
+299 MKLTQE

-325 TGFTGPNTQNLDRL
+325 AGFTGPNTQNMDRL

-347 HAMINKLDVDTAK
+347 HAMINKLNVDTAK

-400 VKNLLAGYATI
+400 VKTLLAGYATI

-523 DALGATEDTIQRKII
+523 DALGATESTIQRKII

-560 TALTDQGVTIS
+560 TALTEQGVSIS

-579 KTLNVELTEQKQLTT
+579 KTLNVELTEQRQLTT

-636 AKNRL
+636 AKSRL

-650 MKDQIALK
+650 MKGQIALK

-664 EEAVNNIQVGARNLV
+664 EEAVNNIQIGGRNMLI
-679 NKDEILDNGVEI
+679 NSTFNRQGYKWSAGYVEGKSYPKEGRDGGYCA
-691 KITGY
+691 KITG
-696 DFDVKGTVSGTFYP
+696 
-710 GLCFPETIFSV
+710 
-721 GESYVLSYKFTVKK
+721 KFNTNC
-735 GSVTKIGG
+735 
-743 HSGAFETV
+743 HLLYEDAYRV
-751 KAVVDEIEYSTRYA
+751 KAGETYT
-765 DGYPLDN
+765 L
-772 KKTEHTVTVYLKYLG
+772 
-787 AGTDKKLYIQPNRNG
+787 
-802 GSSGFWNI
+802 SSWT
-810 IFGELQIEKGNLKTD
+810 KSKD
-825 WQPSLRDSLES
+825 
-836 VRVGGRN
+836 
-843 LLRNS
+843 
-848 TFDKALKY
+848 
-856 WVTRS
+856 
-861 EYATVVTEGRNGKN
+861 
-875 CLKQVGKMGADATV
+875 
-889 THSTVFPVK
+889 
-898 TGESYALSGWAK
+898 
-910 GANIVKGTTNYF
+910 IVKGTTNYF
-922 VSIYASFYGADDEW
+922 VSLYIGFYDKDNKY
-936 KAQESILSGDMPL
+936 KAEAKINNGQMPL
-949 TDDWERKVLIFQV
+949 PTDWERNILTFTV
-962 PNVAGITRMR
+962 PDVSGIDHMW
-972 ISIYARDFTGT
+972 IYLYARDFTGT
-983 IWWDDIQLET
+983 IWWDDLQLEKA
-993 GNKATDWN
+993 NKVSDWSP
-1001 LAIEDI
+1001 AVEDI

-1090 YVESIKTGSRN
+1090 YVETVE
-1101 FLRNGNFA
+1101 NGVK
-1109 ETTTSPG
+1109 E
-1116 NTNKHHNLYPLG
+1116 
-1128 WGGYNGG
+1128 
-1135 IDNPTTS
+1135 
-1142 WHAHIDNTTFGFNVV
+1142 
-1157 EFNESDGN
+1157 NE
-1165 RNWKGIAASP
+1165 K
-1175 DFIFIEKVDQ
+1175 
-1185 EYRLSVDVYATGP
+1185 
-1198 GTKLTGGFYYCKKGE
+1198 
-1213 STQNFHSG
+1213 
-1221 QFEIRPKETNK
+1221 
-1232 WVRMSVAV
+1232 
-1240 PLKDDIDLNSKKT
+1240 
-1253 NLYIYGYGF
+1253 
-1262 DSNSI
+1262 
-1267 LYIKDAALTT
+1267 
-1277 GNKTA
+1277 
-1282 DWSPAPEETEMY
+1282 Y

-1322 ELTDRTATLVANF
+1322 ELTDRTATLVANA
-1335 INLKGLVTFAGLN
+1335 INLKGLVTFSGLN
-1348 SDTQGKISSAQN
+1348 SDTQSKIN
-1360 TANTAKNNAATA
+1360 T
-1372 QTAANAAQS
+1372 AQS
-1381 TANTAKNNAATAQST
+1381 TANTAKNNAATAQSAANAAQST
-1396 ANTAKSTADAVTSTV
+1396 ANTAKSTADTITSIV
-1411 NANKANWDKGYNW
+1411 NNNKANWDKGYDW
-1424 TNSNGGNMI
+1424 TNTNGGNMI

-1452 INGGYIRTNTITAAQ
+1452 INGGFIRTNTITAAQ

-1514 VQYLALSSY
+1514 AQYLALSSY

-1584 TIKLGSVRQHGFYAV
+1584 TIKLGSIRQHGFYAV
-1599 GINDVSNT
+1599 GINDVSDT

-1627 VDGAITASKIASGSV
+1627 VDGAITASKIASGSI
-1642 TTDKLAAHA
+1642 TTDKLAAQA

-1678 QGTKGEI
+1678 QGSKGEI

-1717 VFVAQTKVGGTW
+1717 AFVAQTKVNENW
-1729 VNTAEMRYDGSI
+1729 VNVLEMRYDGSI
-1741 ISRNKANT
+1741 ISRDKKNT
-1749 NYRTTIREGTVTCT
+1749 NYRTTIQEGTVTCT

-1790 EASLGFDEHG
+1790 EASIGFDEHG
-1800 QNSNSTTARVTRI
+1800 QNSNSATARVTRI

-1820 LLSCQNSP
+1820 LLSCQNTP
-1828 GLYIYKNSMRA
+1828 GLYIYKNSLRA
-1839 WVNLDMNHHSIIN
+1839 WVNLDMNHKSIIN

-1861 ILPFTKSVLPE
+1861 IVPFAKSVLPE

-1949 RQEGDTISLRA
+1949 QQEGDTISLRA

>member
-59 VELEIEKTGTRFEG
+59 VELEIEKTGMRFEG
-73 YEFSLEL
+73 HEFSLEL

-102 HLSITAYDRMV
+102 RLSITAYDRMV
-113 KTERACFLELSDS
+113 KTERACFLELPDS

-135 VGTITGVEVVTEGL
+135 VGTIAGIEVVTEGL

-189 YEDNGYTVT
+189 YEDNDYTVT

-220 YTGKD
+220 YTGKN
-225 KEGENISI
+225 KKGEDISI

-260 LKDYTYMPGSFRF
+260 LRNYTYMPGSFHF

-281 WDVLTVKD
+281 WDVLTVED

-299 MKLAQE
+299 MKLTQE

-325 TGFTGPNTQNLDRL
+325 TGFTGPNTQNMDRL

-377 QLDVTELTARVAK
+377 QLDVTELAARVAK

-400 VKNLLAGYATI
+400 VKTLLAGYATI

-523 DALGATEDTIQRKII
+523 DALGATDSTIQRKII

-560 TALTDQGVTIS
+560 TALTEQGVSIS

-579 KTLNVELTEQKQLTT
+579 KTLNVELTEQRQLTT

-636 AKNRL
+636 AKSRL

-650 MKDQIALK
+650 MKGQIALK

-664 EEAVNNIQVGARNLV
+664 EE
-679 NKDEILDNGVEI
+679 
-691 KITGY
+691 
-696 DFDVKGTVSGTFYP
+696 
-710 GLCFPETIFSV
+710 
-721 GESYVLSYKFTVKK
+721 
-735 GSVTKIGG
+735 
-743 HSGAFETV
+743 
-751 KAVVDEIEYSTRYA
+751 
-765 DGYPLDN
+765 
-772 KKTEHTVTVYLKYLG
+772 
-787 AGTDKKLYIQPNRNG
+787 
-802 GSSGFWNI
+802 
-810 IFGELQIEKGNLKTD
+810 
-825 WQPSLRDSLES
+825 
-836 VRVGGRN
+836 
-843 LLRNS
+843 
-848 TFDKALKY
+848 
-856 WVTRS
+856 
-861 EYATVVTEGRNGKN
+861 
-875 CLKQVGKMGADATV
+875 
-889 THSTVFPVK
+889 
-898 TGESYALSGWAK
+898 
-910 GANIVKGTTNYF
+910 
-922 VSIYASFYGADDEW
+922 
-936 KAQESILSGDMPL
+936 
-949 TDDWERKVLIFQV
+949 
-962 PNVAGITRMR
+962 GITKV
-972 ISIYARDFTGT
+972 
-983 IWWDDIQLET
+983 E
-993 GNKATDWN
+993 
-1001 LAIEDI
+1001 
-1007 EEDIAEV
+1007 
-1014 DGKFIN
+1014 GKFVN
-1020 YSTTVQMNAAIT
+1020 YSTTVQMNAAIA

-1077 ILSTVGDYYATSK
+1077 ILSTVGNYYATSK
-1090 YVESIKTGSRN
+1090 YVETVE
-1101 FLRNGNFA
+1101 NGVK
-1109 ETTTSPG
+1109 E
-1116 NTNKHHNLYPLG
+1116 
-1128 WGGYNGG
+1128 
-1135 IDNPTTS
+1135 
-1142 WHAHIDNTTFGFNVV
+1142 
-1157 EFNESDGN
+1157 NE
-1165 RNWKGIAASP
+1165 K
-1175 DFIFIEKVDQ
+1175 
-1185 EYRLSVDVYATGP
+1185 
-1198 GTKLTGGFYYCKKGE
+1198 
-1213 STQNFHSG
+1213 
-1221 QFEIRPKETNK
+1221 
-1232 WVRMSVAV
+1232 
-1240 PLKDDIDLNSKKT
+1240 
-1253 NLYIYGYGF
+1253 
-1262 DSNSI
+1262 
-1267 LYIKDAALTT
+1267 
-1277 GNKTA
+1277 
-1282 DWSPAPEETEMY
+1282 Y

-1322 ELTDRTATLVANF
+1322 ELTDRTATLIANA
-1335 INLKGLVTFAGLN
+1335 INLKGLVTFSGLN
-1348 SDTQGKISSAQN
+1348 SDTQSKIN
-1360 TANTAKNNAATA
+1360 T
-1372 QTAANAAQS
+1372 AQS

-1424 TNSNGGNMI
+1424 TNTNGGNII

-1452 INGGYIRTNTITAAQ
+1452 INGGFIRTNTITAAQ

-1529 DGDELY
+1529 DGGELY

-1584 TIKLGSVRQHGFYAV
+1584 TIKLGSIRQHGFYAV
-1599 GINDVSNT
+1599 GINDVSDT

-1627 VDGAITASKIASGSV
+1627 VDGAITASKIASGSI
-1642 TTDKLAAHA
+1642 TTDKLAAQA

-1678 QGTKGEI
+1678 QGAKGEI
-1685 GGFQINSTR
+1685 GGFEINSTR

-1717 VFVAQTKVGGTW
+1717 AFVAQTKVGGTW

-1741 ISRNKANT
+1741 ILRWKHDT
-1749 NYRTTIREGTVTCT
+1749 RVRTTLEAGGIACT
-1763 GNDGWS
+1763 GIVNFGKASGSHLTIAPAYELSDGTNDPPEESFSICSQKFEVTSS
-1769 ASTTVELRNGEIWF
+1769 AVKVRRLSTYTSGGHLVF
-1783 YRNKDSI
+1783 
-1790 EASLGFDEHG
+1790 ASDGITL
-1800 QNSNSTTARVTRI
+1800 AYA
-1813 NASNSGL
+1813 ASS
-1820 LLSCQNSP
+1820 
-1828 GLYIYKNSMRA
+1828 SMRYKDHICDMSGA
-1839 WVNLDMNHHSIIN
+1839 DLDGLWNLPVVWYKYKDGYLAPDDKMIGKEIPGFYAEQV
-1852 SSDERLKTN
+1852 ERY
-1861 ILPFTKSVLPE
+1861 LPAAARYNTEGKIEDWNERMMIPYMTK
-1872 LSRLGIVSYAWKET
+1872 GIQQLHKET
-1886 GEQVKA
+1886 KYLKSETV
-1892 GFTAQNMQSVFP
+1892 
-1904 ELVEANDAGI
+1904 
-1914 LGIKTLELMPYVV
+1914 
-1927 KGVQELSSKA
+1927 
-1937 EDLQEQIKKVRC
+1937 
-1949 RQEGDTISLRA
+1949 SLKA
-1960 QVSSLQYQLQQ
+1960 QVSSLRFQLQQ

>member
-73 YEFSLEL
+73 YEFLLEL

-102 HLSITAYDRMV
+102 RLSITAYDRMV
-113 KTERACFLELSDS
+113 KMECACFLELPDS

-135 VGTITGVEVVTEGL
+135 VGTIAGVEVVTEGL
-149 TAIPMKKP
+149 TAIPIKKP

-189 YEDNGYTVT
+189 YEDNDYTVT

-220 YTGKD
+220 YTGKN
-225 KEGENISI
+225 KKGEDISI

-249 DQTALDNIWGK
+249 DQTALDNVWGK
-260 LKDYTYMPGSFRF
+260 LRNYTYMPGSFRF

-281 WDVLTVKD
+281 WDVLTVED

-299 MKLAQE
+299 MKLTQE

-325 TGFTGPNTQNLDRL
+325 AGFTGPNTQNMDRL

-400 VKNLLAGYATI
+400 VKTLFAGYATI

-523 DALGATEDTIQRKII
+523 DALGATESTIQRKII

-560 TALTDQGVTIS
+560 TALTEQGVSIS

-579 KTLNVELTEQKQLTT
+579 KTLNVELTEQRQLTT

-636 AKNRL
+636 AKSRL

-650 MKDQIALK
+650 MKGQIALK

-664 EEAVNNIQVGARNLV
+664 EEAVNNIQ
-679 NKDEILDNGVEI
+679 
-691 KITGY
+691 
-696 DFDVKGTVSGTFYP
+696 F
-710 GLCFPETIFSV
+710 
-721 GESYVLSYKFTVKK
+721 
-735 GSVTKIGG
+735 
-743 HSGAFETV
+743 
-751 KAVVDEIEYSTRYA
+751 
-765 DGYPLDN
+765 
-772 KKTEHTVTVYLKYLG
+772 
-787 AGTDKKLYIQPNRNG
+787 
-802 GSSGFWNI
+802 
-810 IFGELQIEKGNLKTD
+810 
-825 WQPSLRDSLES
+825 
-836 VRVGGRN
+836 GGRN

-848 TFDKALKY
+848 TFNEGLKY
-856 WVTRS
+856 WVARS
-861 EYATVVTEGRNGKN
+861 EYAAVVREGRNGEN
-875 CLKQVGKMGADATV
+875 CLKQVGKLRTDSTI
-889 THSTVFPVK
+889 THSTVFSVK
-898 TGESYALSGWAK
+898 TGECYTLSGWAK

-922 VSIYASFYGADDEW
+922 VSIYASFYGTDDEW
-936 KAQESILSGDMPL
+936 KAQEAILSGDMPL
-949 TDDWERKVLIFQV
+949 TDDWERKVLTFQI
-962 PNVAGITRMR
+962 PNVAGITSMR
-972 ISIYARDFTGT
+972 ISIFARDFTGT
-983 IWWDDIQLET
+983 IWWDDVQLEKA
-993 GNKATDWN
+993 NKVSDWSP
-1001 LAIEDI
+1001 AVEDI

-1090 YVESIKTGSRN
+1090 YVETVE
-1101 FLRNGNFA
+1101 NGVK
-1109 ETTTSPG
+1109 E
-1116 NTNKHHNLYPLG
+1116 
-1128 WGGYNGG
+1128 
-1135 IDNPTTS
+1135 
-1142 WHAHIDNTTFGFNVV
+1142 
-1157 EFNESDGN
+1157 NE
-1165 RNWKGIAASP
+1165 K
-1175 DFIFIEKVDQ
+1175 
-1185 EYRLSVDVYATGP
+1185 
-1198 GTKLTGGFYYCKKGE
+1198 
-1213 STQNFHSG
+1213 
-1221 QFEIRPKETNK
+1221 
-1232 WVRMSVAV
+1232 
-1240 PLKDDIDLNSKKT
+1240 
-1253 NLYIYGYGF
+1253 
-1262 DSNSI
+1262 
-1267 LYIKDAALTT
+1267 
-1277 GNKTA
+1277 
-1282 DWSPAPEETEMY
+1282 Y

-1322 ELTDRTATLVANF
+1322 ELTDRTATLVANA
-1335 INLKGLVTFAGLN
+1335 INLKGLVTFSGLN
-1348 SDTQGKISSAQN
+1348 SDTQSKIN
-1360 TANTAKNNAATA
+1360 T
-1372 QTAANAAQS
+1372 AQS
-1381 TANTAKNNAATAQST
+1381 TANTAKNNAATAQSAANAAQST
-1396 ANTAKSTADAVTSTV
+1396 ANTAKSTADTITSIV
-1411 NANKANWDKGYNW
+1411 NNNKANWDKGYDW
-1424 TNSNGGNMI
+1424 TNTNGGNMI

-1452 INGGYIRTNTITAAQ
+1452 INGGFIRTNTITAAQ

-1584 TIKLGSVRQHGFYAV
+1584 TIKLGSIRQHGFYAV
-1599 GINDVSNT
+1599 GINDVSDT

-1627 VDGAITASKIASGSV
+1627 VDGAITASKIASGSI
-1642 TTDKLAAHA
+1642 TTDKLAAQA

-1678 QGTKGEI
+1678 QGSKGEI

-1717 VFVAQTKVGGTW
+1717 AFVAQTKVNENW
-1729 VNTAEMRYDGSI
+1729 VNVLEMRYDGSI
-1741 ISRNKANT
+1741 ISRDKKNT
-1749 NYRTTIREGTVTCT
+1749 NYRTTIQEGTVTCT

-1790 EASLGFDEHG
+1790 EASIGFDEHG
-1800 QNSNSTTARVTRI
+1800 QNSNSATARVTRI

-1820 LLSCQNSP
+1820 LLSCQNTP
-1828 GLYIYKNSMRA
+1828 GLYIYKNSLRA
-1839 WVNLDMNHHSIIN
+1839 WVNLDMNHKSIIN

-1861 ILPFTKSVLPE
+1861 ILPFTRSVLPE

-1914 LGIKTLELMPYVV
+1914 LGIKTLELMPYVI

-1949 RQEGDTISLRA
+1949 QQEGDTISLRA

>member
-34 ILSIRINGGSSSEDD
+34 ILSIRINGGSNSEDD

-59 VELEIEKTGTRFEG
+59 VELEIEKPGMRFEG

-102 HLSITAYDRMV
+102 RLSITAYDRMV
-113 KTERACFLELSDS
+113 KTERACFLELPDS

-135 VGTITGVEVVTEGL
+135 VGTIAGVEVVTEGL
-149 TAIPMKKP
+149 TVIPMKKP

-189 YEDNGYTVT
+189 YEDNDYTVT

-220 YTGKD
+220 YTGKN
-225 KEGENISI
+225 KKGEDISI

-260 LKDYTYMPGSFRF
+260 LRNYTYMPGSFRF

-289 RNGNSYKVPA
+289 RNENAYKVPA
-299 MKLAQE
+299 MKLTQE

-318 KTEAEQS
+318 KTEAEQR

-400 VKNLLAGYATI
+400 VKTLLAGYATI

-523 DALGATEDTIQRKII
+523 DALGATGDTIQRKII

-571 GTVVQVGN
+571 GAVVQVGN

-664 EEAVNNIQVGARNLV
+664 DEAVNNIQVGARNLYPNSKGDFVIPPRNTGGEGDNFNYYIFNV
-679 NKDEILDNGVEI
+679 NMVLGETYTIGADVEI
-691 KITGY
+691 THGS
-696 DFDVKGTVSGTFYP
+696 FDRLTIYPYP
-710 GLCFPETIFSV
+710 GGTPT
-721 GESYVLSYKFTVKK
+721 
-735 GSVTKIGG
+735 
-743 HSGAFETV
+743 
-751 KAVVDEIEYSTRYA
+751 VVDI
-765 DGYPLDN
+765 PP
-772 KKTEHTVTVYLKYLG
+772 KKRVSLTFT
-787 AGTDKKLYIQPNRNG
+787 KK
-802 GSSGFWNI
+802 
-810 IFGELQIEKGNLKTD
+810 
-825 WQPSLRDSLES
+825 
-836 VRVGGRN
+836 V
-843 LLRNS
+843 
-848 TFDKALKY
+848 
-856 WVTRS
+856 
-861 EYATVVTEGRNGKN
+861 
-875 CLKQVGKMGADATV
+875 
-889 THSTVFPVK
+889 
-898 TGESYALSGWAK
+898 
-910 GANIVKGTTNYF
+910 
-922 VSIYASFYGADDEW
+922 
-936 KAQESILSGDMPL
+936 ESITSIIVYAGIAGGTRGNGMII
-949 TDDWERKVLIFQV
+949 RKVKI
-962 PNVAGITRMR
+962 
-972 ISIYARDFTGT
+972 
-983 IWWDDIQLET
+983 ET
-993 GNKATDWN
+993 GNKATTWSP
-1001 LAIEDI
+1001 AIEDI

-1014 DGKFIN
+1014 DGKFVN

-1077 ILSTVGDYYATSK
+1077 ILSTVGNYYATSK
-1090 YVESIKTGSRN
+1090 YVETVE
-1101 FLRNGNFA
+1101 NGVK
-1109 ETTTSPG
+1109 E
-1116 NTNKHHNLYPLG
+1116 
-1128 WGGYNGG
+1128 
-1135 IDNPTTS
+1135 
-1142 WHAHIDNTTFGFNVV
+1142 
-1157 EFNESDGN
+1157 NE
-1165 RNWKGIAASP
+1165 K
-1175 DFIFIEKVDQ
+1175 
-1185 EYRLSVDVYATGP
+1185 
-1198 GTKLTGGFYYCKKGE
+1198 
-1213 STQNFHSG
+1213 
-1221 QFEIRPKETNK
+1221 
-1232 WVRMSVAV
+1232 
-1240 PLKDDIDLNSKKT
+1240 
-1253 NLYIYGYGF
+1253 
-1262 DSNSI
+1262 
-1267 LYIKDAALTT
+1267 
-1277 GNKTA
+1277 
-1282 DWSPAPEETEMY
+1282 Y
-1294 IASVETLANQTSNK
+1294 IASVETLANQASNK

-1322 ELTDRTATLVANF
+1322 ELTDRTATLIANA
-1335 INLKGLVTFAGLN
+1335 INLKGLVTFSGLN
-1348 SDTQGKISSAQN
+1348 GDTQSKINTAQS

-1372 QTAANAAQS
+1372 QSAANAAQS

-1424 TNSNGGNMI
+1424 TNTNGGNMI

-1452 INGGYIRTNTITAAQ
+1452 INGGFIRTNTITAAQ

-1584 TIKLGSVRQHGFYAV
+1584 TIKLGSIRQHGFYAV
-1599 GINDVSNT
+1599 GINDVSDT

-1627 VDGAITASKIASGSV
+1627 VDGAITASKIASGSI
-1642 TTDKLAAHA
+1642 TTDKLAAQA

-1678 QGTKGEI
+1678 QGAKGEI

-1717 VFVAQTKVGGTW
+1717 AFVAQTKVNGSW
-1729 VNTAEMRYDGSI
+1729 VNTLEMRYDGSI
-1741 ISRNKANT
+1741 ISRDKKNT
-1749 NYRTTIREGTVTCT
+1749 NYRTTIQEGTVTCT

-1790 EASLGFDEHG
+1790 EASIGFDEHG
-1800 QNSNSTTARVTRI
+1800 QNSNSATARVTRI

-1820 LLSCQNSP
+1820 LLSCQNTP
-1828 GLYIYKNSMRA
+1828 GLYIYKNSLRA
-1839 WVNLDMNHHSIIN
+1839 WVNLDMNHKSIIN

-1861 ILPFTKSVLPE
+1861 VLPFTSSVLPE
-1872 LSRLGIVSYAWKET
+1872 LGRLGIVSYEWKET

-1927 KGVQELSSKA
+1927 KGVQELTNKT
-1937 EDLQEQIKKVRC
+1937 EELQEQIKKVRC
-1949 RQEGDTISLRA
+1949 QQEGDTISLRA

>member
-59 VELEIEKTGTRFEG
+59 VELEIEKTGMRFEG

-102 HLSITAYDRMV
+102 RLSITAYDRMV
-113 KTERACFLELSDS
+113 KTERACFLELPDS

-135 VGTITGVEVVTEGL
+135 VGTIAGIEVVTEGL

-189 YEDNGYTVT
+189 YEDNDYTVT

-220 YTGKD
+220 YTGKN
-225 KEGENISI
+225 KKGEDISI

-260 LKDYTYMPGSFRF
+260 LRNYTYMPGSFRF

-281 WDVLTVKD
+281 WDVLTVED

-299 MKLAQE
+299 MKLTQE

-325 TGFTGPNTQNLDRL
+325 TGFTGPNTQNMDRL

-377 QLDVTELTARVAK
+377 QLDVTELAARVAK

-400 VKNLLAGYATI
+400 VKTLLAGYATI

-523 DALGATEDTIQRKII
+523 DALGATESTIQRKII

-560 TALTDQGVTIS
+560 IALAEQGVSIS

-579 KTLNVELTEQKQLTT
+579 KTLNVELTEQRRLTT

-603 AARITANENAI
+603 ATRITANENAI

-636 AKNRL
+636 AKSRL

-650 MKDQIALK
+650 MKGQIALK

-664 EEAVNNIQVGARNLV
+664 EE
-679 NKDEILDNGVEI
+679 
-691 KITGY
+691 
-696 DFDVKGTVSGTFYP
+696 
-710 GLCFPETIFSV
+710 
-721 GESYVLSYKFTVKK
+721 
-735 GSVTKIGG
+735 
-743 HSGAFETV
+743 
-751 KAVVDEIEYSTRYA
+751 
-765 DGYPLDN
+765 
-772 KKTEHTVTVYLKYLG
+772 
-787 AGTDKKLYIQPNRNG
+787 
-802 GSSGFWNI
+802 
-810 IFGELQIEKGNLKTD
+810 
-825 WQPSLRDSLES
+825 
-836 VRVGGRN
+836 
-843 LLRNS
+843 
-848 TFDKALKY
+848 
-856 WVTRS
+856 
-861 EYATVVTEGRNGKN
+861 
-875 CLKQVGKMGADATV
+875 
-889 THSTVFPVK
+889 
-898 TGESYALSGWAK
+898 
-910 GANIVKGTTNYF
+910 
-922 VSIYASFYGADDEW
+922 
-936 KAQESILSGDMPL
+936 
-949 TDDWERKVLIFQV
+949 
-962 PNVAGITRMR
+962 GITKV
-972 ISIYARDFTGT
+972 
-983 IWWDDIQLET
+983 E
-993 GNKATDWN
+993 
-1001 LAIEDI
+1001 
-1007 EEDIAEV
+1007 
-1014 DGKFIN
+1014 GKFVN
-1020 YSTTVQMNAAIT
+1020 YSTIVQMNAAI
-1032 AAKDSI
+1032 AAARDSI

-1077 ILSTVGDYYATSK
+1077 ILSTVGNYYATSK
-1090 YVESIKTGSRN
+1090 YVETVE
-1101 FLRNGNFA
+1101 NGVK
-1109 ETTTSPG
+1109 E
-1116 NTNKHHNLYPLG
+1116 
-1128 WGGYNGG
+1128 
-1135 IDNPTTS
+1135 
-1142 WHAHIDNTTFGFNVV
+1142 
-1157 EFNESDGN
+1157 NE
-1165 RNWKGIAASP
+1165 K
-1175 DFIFIEKVDQ
+1175 
-1185 EYRLSVDVYATGP
+1185 
-1198 GTKLTGGFYYCKKGE
+1198 
-1213 STQNFHSG
+1213 
-1221 QFEIRPKETNK
+1221 
-1232 WVRMSVAV
+1232 
-1240 PLKDDIDLNSKKT
+1240 
-1253 NLYIYGYGF
+1253 
-1262 DSNSI
+1262 
-1267 LYIKDAALTT
+1267 
-1277 GNKTA
+1277 
-1282 DWSPAPEETEMY
+1282 Y
-1294 IASVETLANQTSNK
+1294 IASVETLANQASNK

-1322 ELTDRTATLVANF
+1322 ELTDRTATLIANA
-1335 INLKGLVTFAGLN
+1335 INLKGLVTFSGLN
-1348 SDTQGKISSAQN
+1348 SDTQSKIN
-1360 TANTAKNNAATA
+1360 
-1372 QTAANAAQS
+1372 
-1381 TANTAKNNAATAQST
+1381 TAQST

-1452 INGGYIRTNTITAAQ
+1452 INGGFIRTNTITAAQ

-1487 IPAGTHP
+1487 VPDNTHP
-1494 FSVGS
+1494 FGS
-1499 ETLFTGGYIA
+1499 HAKPMCKNGYWYKESA
-1509 KKNAS
+1509 AS
-1514 VQYLALSSY
+1514 EYLALSSY
-1523 KPNSFC
+1523 KPNSFT

-1535 YEFTAHGAAV
+1535 YEFTAHSELAGN
-1545 GYCYIAVWFYDIT
+1545 YFIALWFY
-1558 NGVATFR
+1558 NGASKEFQTMKR
-1565 GMHQGTNVQ
+1565 GNIESV
-1574 ITTSDKTFSG
+1574 TTSDKTFSG
-1584 TIKLGSVRQHGFYAV
+1584 IIKLEDAKKYDFFAI
-1599 GINDVSNT
+1599 GIGDNNNT
-1607 KIQIYA
+1607 KIQIYV
-1613 KNISLHKRN
+1613 KNISVHKRN

-1627 VDGAITASKIASGSV
+1627 VDGAI

-1678 QGTKGEI
+1678 RGSKGEI
-1685 GGFQINSTR
+1685 GGFEINSTR

-1717 VFVAQTKVGGTW
+1717 AFVAQTKVNGSW
-1729 VNTAEMRYDGSI
+1729 VNTLEMRYDGSI
-1741 ISRNKANT
+1741 ISRNKANAS
-1749 NYRTTIREGTVTCT
+1749 YRTTIQEGTVTCT

-1769 ASTTVELRNGEIWF
+1769 TSTTVELRDGKILF
-1783 YRNKDSI
+1783 YRNKDGI
-1790 EASLGFDEHG
+1790 EASLGFNEHG
-1800 QNSNSTTARVTRI
+1800 LNSNAQTARVTWI

-1820 LLSCQNSP
+1820 LLSCQNGG
-1828 GLYIYKNSMRA
+1828 GLYIYKNRMQA
-1839 WVNLDMNHHSIIN
+1839 WIDLDMNHNSIIN

-1861 ILPFTKSVLPE
+1861 IVPFAKSVLPE
-1872 LSRLGIVSYAWKET
+1872 LRRLGIVSYAWKET

-1927 KGVQELSSKA
+1927 KGVQELTNKT
-1937 EDLQEQIKKVRC
+1937 EELQEQIKKVRC
-1949 RQEGDTISLRA
+1949 QQEGDTISLRA

>member
-23 ITLEGKTITEG
+23 ITLEGKTLTEG

-59 VELEIEKTGTRFEG
+59 VELEIEKTGMRFEG
-73 YEFSLEL
+73 HEFSLEL

-102 HLSITAYDRMV
+102 RLSITAYDRMV
-113 KTERACFLELSDS
+113 KTERACFLELPDS

-135 VGTITGVEVVTEGL
+135 VGTIAGIEVVTEGL

-189 YEDNGYTVT
+189 YEDNDYTVT

-220 YTGKD
+220 YTGKN
-225 KEGENISI
+225 KKGEDISI

-244 SNPFM
+244 PNPFM

-260 LKDYTYMPGSFRF
+260 LRNYTYMPGSFRF

-281 WDVLTVKD
+281 WDVLTVED

-299 MKLAQE
+299 MKLTQE

-325 TGFTGPNTQNLDRL
+325 AGFTGPNTQNMDRL

-390 IEKAYITDAE
+390 IEKAYITEAE
-400 VKNLLAGYATI
+400 VKTLLAGYATI

-523 DALGATEDTIQRKII
+523 DALGATESTIQRKII

-560 TALTDQGVTIS
+560 TALTEQGVSIS

-579 KTLNVELTEQKQLTT
+579 KTLNVELTEQRQLTT

-650 MKDQIALK
+650 MKGQIALK

-664 EEAVNNIQVGARNLV
+664 EEAVNNIQVG
-679 NKDEILDNGVEI
+679 
-691 KITGY
+691 
-696 DFDVKGTVSGTFYP
+696 
-710 GLCFPETIFSV
+710 
-721 GESYVLSYKFTVKK
+721 
-735 GSVTKIGG
+735 
-743 HSGAFETV
+743 
-751 KAVVDEIEYSTRYA
+751 
-765 DGYPLDN
+765 
-772 KKTEHTVTVYLKYLG
+772 
-787 AGTDKKLYIQPNRNG
+787 
-802 GSSGFWNI
+802 
-810 IFGELQIEKGNLKTD
+810 
-825 WQPSLRDSLES
+825 
-836 VRVGGRN
+836 GRN
-843 LLRNS
+843 LIINS
-848 TFDKALKY
+848 SFNRQGYKWTASDVNGISYPK
-856 WVTRS
+856 
-861 EYATVVTEGRNGKN
+861 EGRDGGYCAKIIGKLN
-875 CLKQVGKMGADATV
+875 TNRNLQAEETYK
-889 THSTVFPVK
+889 VK
-898 TGESYALSGWAK
+898 AGETYTLSGWTK
-910 GANIVKGTTNYF
+910 SKDIVKGTTNYF
-922 VSIYASFYGADDEW
+922 VTLYMGFYDKDHKW
-936 KAQESILSGDMPL
+936 KAEASINNGQMPL
-949 TDDWERKVLIFQV
+949 STDWERNILTFTV
-962 PNVAGITRMR
+962 PDVSGIEHMWVYL
-972 ISIYARDFTGT
+972 YARDFTGA
-983 IWWDDIQLET
+983 IWWDDVQLEKA
-993 GNKATDWN
+993 NKASDWSPA
-1001 LAIEDI
+1001 LEDI
-1007 EEDIAEV
+1007 EEDITEV
-1014 DGKFIN
+1014 DGKFVN

-1032 AAKDSI
+1032 AARDSI

-1077 ILSTVGDYYATSK
+1077 ILSTVGNYYATSK
-1090 YVESIKTGSRN
+1090 YVETVE
-1101 FLRNGNFA
+1101 NGVK
-1109 ETTTSPG
+1109 E
-1116 NTNKHHNLYPLG
+1116 
-1128 WGGYNGG
+1128 
-1135 IDNPTTS
+1135 
-1142 WHAHIDNTTFGFNVV
+1142 
-1157 EFNESDGN
+1157 NE
-1165 RNWKGIAASP
+1165 K
-1175 DFIFIEKVDQ
+1175 
-1185 EYRLSVDVYATGP
+1185 
-1198 GTKLTGGFYYCKKGE
+1198 
-1213 STQNFHSG
+1213 
-1221 QFEIRPKETNK
+1221 
-1232 WVRMSVAV
+1232 
-1240 PLKDDIDLNSKKT
+1240 
-1253 NLYIYGYGF
+1253 
-1262 DSNSI
+1262 
-1267 LYIKDAALTT
+1267 
-1277 GNKTA
+1277 
-1282 DWSPAPEETEMY
+1282 Y
-1294 IASVETLANQTSNK
+1294 IASVETLANQASNK

-1322 ELTDRTATLVANF
+1322 ELTDRTATLIANA
-1335 INLKGLVTFAGLN
+1335 INLKGLVTFSGLN
-1348 SDTQGKISSAQN
+1348 SDTQSKINTAQS

-1372 QTAANAAQS
+1372 QSAANAAQS

-1424 TNSNGGNMI
+1424 TSTNGGNII

-1452 INGGYIRTNTITAAQ
+1452 INGGFIRTNTITAAQ

-1487 IPAGTHP
+1487 VPDNTHP
-1494 FSVGS
+1494 FGS
-1499 ETLFTGGYIA
+1499 HAKPMCKNGYWYKESA
-1509 KKNAS
+1509 AS
-1514 VQYLALSSY
+1514 EYLALSSY
-1523 KPNSFC
+1523 KPNSFA

-1535 YEFTAHGAAV
+1535 YEFTAHSELAGN
-1545 GYCYIAVWFYDIT
+1545 YFIALWFY
-1558 NGVATFR
+1558 NGASKEFQTMKR
-1565 GMHQGTNVQ
+1565 GNIESV
-1574 ITTSDKTFSG
+1574 TTSDKTFSG
-1584 TIKLGSVRQHGFYAV
+1584 IIKLEDAKKYDFFAI
-1599 GINDVSNT
+1599 GIGDNNNT
-1607 KIQIYA
+1607 KIQIYV
-1613 KNISLHKRN
+1613 KNISVHKRN

-1627 VDGAITASKIASGSV
+1627 VDGAIT
-1642 TTDKLAAHA
+1642 TNKLAAHA

-1666 ITATGTIRGVTL
+1666 VTATGTIRGVTL
-1678 QGTKGEI
+1678 RGSKGEI
-1685 GGFQINSTR
+1685 GGFEINSTR
-1694 LYSVDSSGTY
+1694 LYSVDSSSTY

-1717 VFVAQTKVGGTW
+1717 AFVAQTKVNGSW
-1729 VNTAEMRYDGSI
+1729 VNTLEMRYDGSI
-1741 ISRNKANT
+1741 ISRDKKNT
-1749 NYRTTIREGTVTCT
+1749 NYRTTIQEGTVTCT

-1769 ASTTVELRNGEIWF
+1769 TSTTVELRNGEIWF

-1790 EASLGFDEHG
+1790 EASIGFDEHG
-1800 QNSNSTTARVTRI
+1800 QNSNSATARVTRI

-1820 LLSCQNSP
+1820 LLSCQNTP
-1828 GLYIYKNSMRA
+1828 GLYIYKNSLRA
-1839 WVNLDMNHHSIIN
+1839 WVNLDMNHKSIIN

-1861 ILPFTKSVLPE
+1861 ILPFTSSVLPE
-1872 LSRLGIVSYAWKET
+1872 LGRLGIVSYEWKET

-1927 KGVQELSSKA
+1927 KGVQELTNKT
-1937 EDLQEQIKKVRC
+1937 EELQEQIKKVRC
-1949 RQEGDTISLRA
+1949 QQEGDTISLRA
-1960 QVSSLQYQLQQ
+1960 QVSSLQYQLRQ

>member
-34 ILSIRINGGSSSEDD
+34 ILSIRLNGGSNSEDD

-59 VELEIEKTGTRFEG
+59 AELEIEKTGMRFEG
-73 YEFSLEL
+73 YEFFLEL

-102 HLSITAYDRMV
+102 RLSITAYDRMV
-113 KTERACFLELSDS
+113 KTERACFLELPDS

-135 VGTITGVEVVTEGL
+135 VGTIVGVEVVTEGL
-149 TAIPMKKP
+149 TVIPMKKP

-189 YEDNGYTVT
+189 YEDNDYTVT

-220 YTGKD
+220 YTGKN
-225 KEGENISI
+225 KKGEDISI

-260 LKDYTYMPGSFRF
+260 LRNYTYMPGSFWF

-289 RNGNSYKVPA
+289 RNENAYKVPA
-299 MKLAQE
+299 MKLTQE

-318 KTEAEQS
+318 KTEAEQR
-325 TGFTGPNTQNLDRL
+325 TGFTGPNTQNMDRL

-360 ITYATIDNLN
+360 ITYATMDNLN

-377 QLDVTELTARVAK
+377 QLDVTELAARVAK

-400 VKNLLAGYATI
+400 VKTLLAGYATI

-523 DALGATEDTIQRKII
+523 DALGATESTIQRKII

-560 TALTDQGVTIS
+560 TALTEQGVSIS

-579 KTLNVELTEQKQLTT
+579 KTLNVELTEQRQLTT

-636 AKNRL
+636 AKSRL

-650 MKDQIALK
+650 MKGQIALK

-664 EEAVNNIQVGARNLV
+664 EEAVNNIQVGGRNLII
-679 NKDEILDNGVEI
+679 NSSFNRQGYKWTASDTNGISYPKEGRDGNYCA
-691 KITGY
+691 KITG
-696 DFDVKGTVSGTFYP
+696 KLNTSRN
-710 GLCFPETIFSV
+710 LQAEET
-721 GESYVLSYKFTVKK
+721 YK
-735 GSVTKIGG
+735 
-743 HSGAFETV
+743 V
-751 KAVVDEIEYSTRYA
+751 KA
-765 DGYPLDN
+765 
-772 KKTEHTVTVYLKYLG
+772 
-787 AGTDKKLYIQPNRNG
+787 
-802 GSSGFWNI
+802 
-810 IFGELQIEKGNLKTD
+810 GETY
-825 WQPSLRDSLES
+825 
-836 VRVGGRN
+836 
-843 LLRNS
+843 
-848 TFDKALKY
+848 T
-856 WVTRS
+856 
-861 EYATVVTEGRNGKN
+861 
-875 CLKQVGKMGADATV
+875 
-889 THSTVFPVK
+889 
-898 TGESYALSGWAK
+898 LSGWTK
-910 GANIVKGTTNYF
+910 SKDIVKGTTNYF
-922 VSIYASFYGADDEW
+922 VSLYIGFYDKDNKY
-936 KAQESILSGDMPL
+936 KAEAKINNGQMPL
-949 TDDWERKVLIFQV
+949 STNWERNILTFTV
-962 PNVAGITRMR
+962 PDVSGIEHMWVYL
-972 ISIYARDFTGT
+972 YARDFTGT
-983 IWWDDIQLET
+983 IWWDDVQLEKA
-993 GNKATDWN
+993 NKVSDWSPA
-1001 LAIEDI
+1001 LEDI

-1014 DGKFIN
+1014 DGKFVN
-1020 YSTTVQMNAAIT
+1020 YSTTVQMNAAI
-1032 AAKDSI
+1032 AAARDSI

-1077 ILSTVGDYYATSK
+1077 ILSTVGNYYATSK
-1090 YVESIKTGSRN
+1090 YVETVE
-1101 FLRNGNFA
+1101 NGVK
-1109 ETTTSPG
+1109 E
-1116 NTNKHHNLYPLG
+1116 
-1128 WGGYNGG
+1128 
-1135 IDNPTTS
+1135 
-1142 WHAHIDNTTFGFNVV
+1142 
-1157 EFNESDGN
+1157 NE
-1165 RNWKGIAASP
+1165 K
-1175 DFIFIEKVDQ
+1175 
-1185 EYRLSVDVYATGP
+1185 
-1198 GTKLTGGFYYCKKGE
+1198 
-1213 STQNFHSG
+1213 
-1221 QFEIRPKETNK
+1221 
-1232 WVRMSVAV
+1232 
-1240 PLKDDIDLNSKKT
+1240 
-1253 NLYIYGYGF
+1253 
-1262 DSNSI
+1262 
-1267 LYIKDAALTT
+1267 
-1277 GNKTA
+1277 
-1282 DWSPAPEETEMY
+1282 Y
-1294 IASVETLANQTSNK
+1294 IASVETLANQASNK

-1322 ELTDRTATLVANF
+1322 ELTDRTATLIANA
-1335 INLKGLVTFAGLN
+1335 INLKGLVTFSGLN
-1348 SDTQGKISSAQN
+1348 SDTQSKINTAQS

-1372 QTAANAAQS
+1372 QSAANAAQS

-1452 INGGYIRTNTITAAQ
+1452 INGGFIRTNTITAAQ

-1487 IPAGTHP
+1487 VPDNTHP
-1494 FSVGS
+1494 FGS
-1499 ETLFTGGYIA
+1499 HAKPMCKNGYWYKESA
-1509 KKNAS
+1509 AS
-1514 VQYLALSSY
+1514 EYLALSSY
-1523 KPNSFC
+1523 KPNSFA

-1535 YEFTAHGAAV
+1535 YEFTAHSELAGN
-1545 GYCYIAVWFYDIT
+1545 YFIALWFY
-1558 NGVATFR
+1558 NGASKEFQTMKR
-1565 GMHQGTNVQ
+1565 GNIESV
-1574 ITTSDKTFSG
+1574 TTSDKTFSG
-1584 TIKLGSVRQHGFYAV
+1584 IIKLEDAKKYDFFAI
-1599 GINDVSNT
+1599 GIGDNNNT
-1607 KIQIYA
+1607 KIQIYV
-1613 KNISLHKRN
+1613 KNISVHKRN

-1627 VDGAITASKIASGSV
+1627 VDGAITASKIASGSI
-1642 TTDKLAAHA
+1642 TTDKLAAQA

-1678 QGTKGEI
+1678 QGAKGEI
-1685 GGFQINSTR
+1685 GGFRINSTR

-1717 VFVAQTKVGGTW
+1717 AFVAQTKVNGSW
-1729 VNTAEMRYDGSI
+1729 INTIEMRYDGSI
-1741 ISRNKANT
+1741 ISRKKTNT
-1749 NYRTTIREGTVTCT
+1749 NVRVTLADGGVICQGSTV
-1763 GNDGWS
+1763 S
-1769 ASTTVELRNGEIWF
+1769 VELRDGEIKM
-1783 YRNKDSI
+1783 YRKDAPNEGAEFVFTEYGAI
-1790 EASLGFDEHG
+1790 ETRKSAWATQILTKTDTLNLGGGGE
-1800 QNSNSTTARVTRI
+1800 VTLQLWRSKI
-1813 NASNSGL
+1813 NAL
-1820 LLSCQNSP
+1820 
-1828 GLYIYKNSMRA
+1828 A
-1839 WVNLDMNHHSIIN
+1839 NLDMNHHSIIN
-1852 SSDERLKTN
+1852 SSDECLKTN
-1861 ILPFTKSVLPE
+1861 ILPFTSSVLPE
-1872 LSRLGIVSYAWKET
+1872 LGRLGIVSYEWKET

-1927 KGVQELSSKA
+1927 KGVQELTNKT
-1937 EDLQEQIKKVRC
+1937 EELQEQIKKVRC
-1949 RQEGDTISLRA
+1949 QQEGDTISLRA

>member
-34 ILSIRINGGSSSEDD
+34 ILSIRINGGSNSEDD

-59 VELEIEKTGTRFEG
+59 VELEIEKTGMRFEG

-102 HLSITAYDRMV
+102 RLSITAYDRMV
-113 KTERACFLELSDS
+113 KMERACFLELPDS

-189 YEDNGYTVT
+189 YEDNDYTVT

-220 YTGKD
+220 YTGKN
-225 KEGENISI
+225 KKGEDISI

-260 LKDYTYMPGSFRF
+260 LRNYTYMPGSFHF

-281 WDVLTVKD
+281 WDVLTVED

-299 MKLAQE
+299 MKLTQE

-325 TGFTGPNTQNLDRL
+325 AGFTGPNTQNMDRL

-400 VKNLLAGYATI
+400 VKTLLAGYATI

-523 DALGATEDTIQRKII
+523 DALGATESTIQRKII

-560 TALTDQGVTIS
+560 TALTEQGVSIS

-579 KTLNVELTEQKQLTT
+579 KTLNVELTEQRQLTT

-603 AARITANENAI
+603 ATRITANENAI

-636 AKNRL
+636 AKSRL

-650 MKDQIALK
+650 MKGQIALK

-664 EEAVNNIQVGARNLV
+664 EEAVNNIQ
-679 NKDEILDNGVEI
+679 
-691 KITGY
+691 
-696 DFDVKGTVSGTFYP
+696 F
-710 GLCFPETIFSV
+710 
-721 GESYVLSYKFTVKK
+721 
-735 GSVTKIGG
+735 
-743 HSGAFETV
+743 
-751 KAVVDEIEYSTRYA
+751 
-765 DGYPLDN
+765 
-772 KKTEHTVTVYLKYLG
+772 
-787 AGTDKKLYIQPNRNG
+787 
-802 GSSGFWNI
+802 
-810 IFGELQIEKGNLKTD
+810 
-825 WQPSLRDSLES
+825 
-836 VRVGGRN
+836 GGRN

-848 TFDKALKY
+848 TFNEGLKY
-856 WVTRS
+856 WVARS
-861 EYATVVTEGRNGKN
+861 EYAAVVREGRNGEN
-875 CLKQVGKMGADATV
+875 CLKQVGKLRTDSTI
-889 THSTVFPVK
+889 THSTVFSVK
-898 TGESYALSGWAK
+898 TGECYTLSGWAK

-922 VSIYASFYGADDEW
+922 VSIYASFYGTDDEW
-936 KAQESILSGDMPL
+936 KAQEAILSGDMPL
-949 TDDWERKVLIFQV
+949 TDDWERKVLTFQI
-962 PNVAGITRMR
+962 PNVAGITSMR
-972 ISIYARDFTGT
+972 ISIFARDFTGT
-983 IWWDDIQLET
+983 IWWDDVQLEKA
-993 GNKATDWN
+993 NKVSDWSP
-1001 LAIEDI
+1001 AVEDI

-1090 YVESIKTGSRN
+1090 YVETVE
-1101 FLRNGNFA
+1101 NGVK
-1109 ETTTSPG
+1109 E
-1116 NTNKHHNLYPLG
+1116 
-1128 WGGYNGG
+1128 
-1135 IDNPTTS
+1135 
-1142 WHAHIDNTTFGFNVV
+1142 
-1157 EFNESDGN
+1157 NE
-1165 RNWKGIAASP
+1165 K
-1175 DFIFIEKVDQ
+1175 
-1185 EYRLSVDVYATGP
+1185 
-1198 GTKLTGGFYYCKKGE
+1198 
-1213 STQNFHSG
+1213 
-1221 QFEIRPKETNK
+1221 
-1232 WVRMSVAV
+1232 
-1240 PLKDDIDLNSKKT
+1240 
-1253 NLYIYGYGF
+1253 
-1262 DSNSI
+1262 
-1267 LYIKDAALTT
+1267 
-1277 GNKTA
+1277 
-1282 DWSPAPEETEMY
+1282 Y

-1322 ELTDRTATLVANF
+1322 ELTDRTATLVANA
-1335 INLKGLVTFAGLN
+1335 INLKGLVTFSGLN
-1348 SDTQGKISSAQN
+1348 SDTQSKINTAQS

-1372 QTAANAAQS
+1372 QSAANAAQS

-1452 INGGYIRTNTITAAQ
+1452 INGGFIRTNTITAAQ

-1480 ESLPQSA
+1480 ESLPQSV
-1487 IPAGTHP
+1487 ISPGTHP
-1494 FSVGS
+1494 FTAGS
-1499 ETLFTGGYIA
+1499 EPAFNGGYITKKDATA
-1509 KKNAS
+1509 KY
-1514 VQYLALSSY
+1514 VALSSY
-1523 KPNSFC
+1523 KPNSFS
-1529 DGDELY
+1529 DGDEIY
-1535 YEFTAHGAAV
+1535 YEFTARRATVGKCYIGIWFYGDGTPGNKDYKV
-1545 GYCYIAVWFYDIT
+1545 GYY
-1558 NGVATFR
+1558 
-1565 GMHQGTNVQ
+1565 GTVQ
-1574 ITTSDKTFSG
+1574 NFTTSDVTYSG
-1584 TIKLGSVRQHGFYAV
+1584 VIKLTNIRQYGFYAI
-1599 GINDVSNT
+1599 GIYDDGGAQMYV
-1607 KIQIYA
+1607 
-1613 KNISLHKRN
+1613 KNISVHKRS

-1627 VDGAITASKIASGSV
+1627 VDGAIT
-1642 TTDKLAAHA
+1642 TDKLAAQA

-1678 QGTKGEI
+1678 RGSKGEI
-1685 GGFQINSTR
+1685 GGFEINSTR

-1717 VFVAQTKVGGTW
+1717 AFVAQTKVNGNW
-1729 VNTAEMRYDGSI
+1729 VNTLEMRYDGSI
-1741 ISRNKANT
+1741 ISRDKKNT
-1749 NYRTTIREGTVTCT
+1749 NYRTTIQEGTVTCT

-1790 EASLGFDEHG
+1790 EASIGFDEHG
-1800 QNSNSTTARVTRI
+1800 QNSNSATARVTRI

-1820 LLSCQNSP
+1820 LLSCQNTP
-1828 GLYIYKNSMRA
+1828 GLYIYKNSLRA
-1839 WVNLDMNHHSIIN
+1839 WVNLDMNHKSIIN

-1861 ILPFTKSVLPE
+1861 ILPFTSSVLPE
-1872 LSRLGIVSYAWKET
+1872 LGRLGIVSYEWKET

-1927 KGVQELSSKA
+1927 KGVQELTNKT
-1937 EDLQEQIKKVRC
+1937 EELQEQIKKVRC
-1949 RQEGDTISLRA
+1949 QQEGDTISLRA

>member
-34 ILSIRINGGSSSEDD
+34 ILSIRLNGGSNSEDD

-73 YEFSLEL
+73 YEFFLEL

-102 HLSITAYDRMV
+102 RLSITAYDRMV
-113 KTERACFLELSDS
+113 KTERACFLELPDS

-135 VGTITGVEVVTEGL
+135 VGTIAGIEVVTEGL
-149 TAIPMKKP
+149 TAIPIKKP

-189 YEDNGYTVT
+189 YEDNDYTVT

-220 YTGKD
+220 YTGKN
-225 KEGENISI
+225 KKGEDISI

-260 LKDYTYMPGSFRF
+260 LRNYTYMPGSFRF

-289 RNGNSYKVPA
+289 RNENAYKVPA
-299 MKLAQE
+299 MKLTQE

-400 VKNLLAGYATI
+400 VKTLLAGYATI

-515 DKAGKLIW
+515 DRAGKLIW
-523 DALGATEDTIQRKII
+523 DALGATESTIQRKII

-560 TALTDQGVTIS
+560 TALTEQGVSIS

-579 KTLNVELTEQKQLTT
+579 KTLNVELTEQRQLTT

-603 AARITANENAI
+603 ATRITANENAI

-636 AKNRL
+636 AKSRL

-664 EEAVNNIQVGARNLV
+664 EEAVNNIQVG
-679 NKDEILDNGVEI
+679 
-691 KITGY
+691 
-696 DFDVKGTVSGTFYP
+696 
-710 GLCFPETIFSV
+710 
-721 GESYVLSYKFTVKK
+721 
-735 GSVTKIGG
+735 
-743 HSGAFETV
+743 
-751 KAVVDEIEYSTRYA
+751 
-765 DGYPLDN
+765 
-772 KKTEHTVTVYLKYLG
+772 
-787 AGTDKKLYIQPNRNG
+787 
-802 GSSGFWNI
+802 
-810 IFGELQIEKGNLKTD
+810 
-825 WQPSLRDSLES
+825 
-836 VRVGGRN
+836 GRN
-843 LLRNS
+843 LILNS
-848 TFDKALKY
+848 SFEKQKEG
-856 WVTRS
+856 WVTGYS
-861 EYATVVTEGRNGKN
+861 YGTTFPKEGRDGKY
-875 CLKQVGKMGADATV
+875 CAKVKGALRTTCSIYSSSWYAAK
-889 THSTVFPVK
+889 P
-898 TGESYALSGWAK
+898 GETYTLSGWAK
-910 GANIVKGTTNYF
+910 SADIVRGTTNYF
-922 VSIYASFYGADDEW
+922 ISFYVGFYDKDDVY
-936 KAQESILSGDMPL
+936 KSDVKLQNGQMPL
-949 TDDWERKVLIFQV
+949 KEDWTHYVLAFTVPDISGVER
-962 PNVAGITRMR
+962 MW
-972 ISIYARDFTGT
+972 IYLFARDFTGT
-983 IWWDDIQLET
+983 IWWDDIQLEK
-993 GNKATDWN
+993 GNKATDWSPA
-1001 LAIEDI
+1001 LEDI
-1007 EEDIAEV
+1007 KEDIAEV
-1014 DGKFIN
+1014 DGKFVN

-1077 ILSTVGDYYATSK
+1077 ILSTVGNYYATSK
-1090 YVESIKTGSRN
+1090 YVETVE
-1101 FLRNGNFA
+1101 NGVK
-1109 ETTTSPG
+1109 E
-1116 NTNKHHNLYPLG
+1116 
-1128 WGGYNGG
+1128 
-1135 IDNPTTS
+1135 
-1142 WHAHIDNTTFGFNVV
+1142 
-1157 EFNESDGN
+1157 NE
-1165 RNWKGIAASP
+1165 K
-1175 DFIFIEKVDQ
+1175 
-1185 EYRLSVDVYATGP
+1185 
-1198 GTKLTGGFYYCKKGE
+1198 
-1213 STQNFHSG
+1213 
-1221 QFEIRPKETNK
+1221 
-1232 WVRMSVAV
+1232 
-1240 PLKDDIDLNSKKT
+1240 
-1253 NLYIYGYGF
+1253 
-1262 DSNSI
+1262 
-1267 LYIKDAALTT
+1267 
-1277 GNKTA
+1277 
-1282 DWSPAPEETEMY
+1282 Y

-1322 ELTDRTATLVANF
+1322 ELTDRTATLVANA
-1335 INLKGLVTFAGLN
+1335 INLKGLVTFSGLN
-1348 SDTQGKISSAQN
+1348 SDTQSKIN
-1360 TANTAKNNAATA
+1360 T
-1372 QTAANAAQS
+1372 AQS
-1381 TANTAKNNAATAQST
+1381 TANTAKNNAATAQSAANAAQST

-1411 NANKANWDKGYNW
+1411 NANKANWDKGYGW

-1452 INGGYIRTNTITAAQ
+1452 INGGFIRTNTITAAQ

-1584 TIKLGSVRQHGFYAV
+1584 TIKLGSIRQHGFYAV
-1599 GINDVSNT
+1599 GINDVSDT

-1627 VDGAITASKIASGSV
+1627 VDGAITASKIASGSI

-1678 QGTKGEI
+1678 QGAKGEI

-1717 VFVAQTKVGGTW
+1717 AFVAQTKVGGTW

-1741 ISRNKANT
+1741 ILRWAYDT
-1749 NYRTTIREGTVTCT
+1749 RVRTTLEAGGIACT
-1763 GNDGWS
+1763 GI
-1769 ASTTVELRNGEIWF
+1769 VEFGKE
-1783 YRNKDSI
+1783 
-1790 EASLGFDEHG
+1790 
-1800 QNSNSTTARVTRI
+1800 
-1813 NASNSGL
+1813 SGSHL
-1820 LLSCQNSP
+1820 
-1828 GLYIYKNSMRA
+1828 
-1839 WVNLDMNHHSIIN
+1839 IIA
-1852 SSDERLKTN
+1852 
-1861 ILPFTKSVLPE
+1861 PAPE
-1872 LSRLGIVSYAWKET
+1872 LSDGTNDSPQESFSICSQKFEVTSSAVKVRRLSTYTSGGHLVFASDGVTLAYAASSSMRYKDHIRDMSEPDLDGLWNLPVVWYKYKDGYLAADDKMAGKAIPGFYAEQVERYLPSAARYNTEGKIEDWNERMMIPYMTKGIQQLHKET
-1886 GEQVKA
+1886 KY
-1892 GFTAQNMQSVFP
+1892 
-1904 ELVEANDAGI
+1904 
-1914 LGIKTLELMPYVV
+1914 LESETV
-1927 KGVQELSSKA
+1927 
-1937 EDLQEQIKKVRC
+1937 
-1949 RQEGDTISLRA
+1949 SLRA
-1960 QVSSLQYQLQQ
+1960 QVSSLRFQLQQ

>member
-34 ILSIRINGGSSSEDD
+34 ILSIRINGGSNSEDD

-73 YEFSLEL
+73 YEFFLEL

-102 HLSITAYDRMV
+102 RLSITAYDRMV
-113 KTERACFLELSDS
+113 KTERACFLELPDS

-135 VGTITGVEVVTEGL
+135 VGTIAGIEVVTEGL
-149 TAIPMKKP
+149 TAIPIKKP

-175 FAICNR
+175 FVICNR

-189 YEDNGYTVT
+189 YEDSDYTVT

-220 YTGKD
+220 YTGKN
-225 KEGENISI
+225 KKGEDISI

-260 LKDYTYMPGSFRF
+260 LRNYTYMPGSFRF

-281 WDVLTVKD
+281 WDVLTVED
-289 RNGNSYKVPA
+289 RNGNSYKVPV
-299 MKLAQE
+299 MKLTQE

-400 VKNLLAGYATI
+400 VKTLLAGYATI

-523 DALGATEDTIQRKII
+523 DALGATESTIQRKII

-560 TALTDQGVTIS
+560 TALTEQGVSIS

-641 NAAESSISV
+641 NAAESSINV

-664 EEAVNNIQVGARNLV
+664 EEAVNNIQVGGRNLII
-679 NKDEILDNGVEI
+679 NSSFNRQGYKWTASDTNGISYPKEGRDGNYCA
-691 KITGY
+691 KITG
-696 DFDVKGTVSGTFYP
+696 KLNTSRN
-710 GLCFPETIFSV
+710 LQAEET
-721 GESYVLSYKFTVKK
+721 YK
-735 GSVTKIGG
+735 
-743 HSGAFETV
+743 V
-751 KAVVDEIEYSTRYA
+751 KA
-765 DGYPLDN
+765 
-772 KKTEHTVTVYLKYLG
+772 
-787 AGTDKKLYIQPNRNG
+787 
-802 GSSGFWNI
+802 
-810 IFGELQIEKGNLKTD
+810 GETY
-825 WQPSLRDSLES
+825 
-836 VRVGGRN
+836 
-843 LLRNS
+843 
-848 TFDKALKY
+848 T
-856 WVTRS
+856 
-861 EYATVVTEGRNGKN
+861 
-875 CLKQVGKMGADATV
+875 
-889 THSTVFPVK
+889 
-898 TGESYALSGWAK
+898 LSGWTK
-910 GANIVKGTTNYF
+910 SKDIVKGATNYF
-922 VSIYASFYGADDEW
+922 VTLYMGFYDKDHKW
-936 KAQESILSGDMPL
+936 KAEASINNGQMPL
-949 TDDWERKVLIFQV
+949 SADWERNILTFTV
-962 PNVAGITRMR
+962 PNINGIEHMWVYL
-972 ISIYARDFTGT
+972 YARDFTGT
-983 IWWDDIQLET
+983 IWWDDMQLEKS
-993 GNKATDWN
+993 NKVSDWSP
-1001 LAIEDI
+1001 AVEDI

-1014 DGKFIN
+1014 DGKFVN

-1090 YVESIKTGSRN
+1090 YVETVE
-1101 FLRNGNFA
+1101 NGVK
-1109 ETTTSPG
+1109 E
-1116 NTNKHHNLYPLG
+1116 
-1128 WGGYNGG
+1128 
-1135 IDNPTTS
+1135 
-1142 WHAHIDNTTFGFNVV
+1142 
-1157 EFNESDGN
+1157 NE
-1165 RNWKGIAASP
+1165 K
-1175 DFIFIEKVDQ
+1175 
-1185 EYRLSVDVYATGP
+1185 
-1198 GTKLTGGFYYCKKGE
+1198 
-1213 STQNFHSG
+1213 
-1221 QFEIRPKETNK
+1221 
-1232 WVRMSVAV
+1232 
-1240 PLKDDIDLNSKKT
+1240 
-1253 NLYIYGYGF
+1253 
-1262 DSNSI
+1262 
-1267 LYIKDAALTT
+1267 
-1277 GNKTA
+1277 
-1282 DWSPAPEETEMY
+1282 Y

-1322 ELTDRTATLVANF
+1322 ELTDRTATLVANA
-1335 INLKGLVTFAGLN
+1335 INLKGLVTFSGLN
-1348 SDTQGKISSAQN
+1348 SDTQSKIN
-1360 TANTAKNNAATA
+1360 T
-1372 QTAANAAQS
+1372 AQS
-1381 TANTAKNNAATAQST
+1381 TANTAKNNAATAQSAANAAQST
-1396 ANTAKSTADAVTSTV
+1396 ANTAKSTADVVTSTV

-1424 TNSNGGNMI
+1424 TNTNGGNMI

-1452 INGGYIRTNTITAAQ
+1452 INGGFIRTNTITAAQ

-1487 IPAGTHP
+1487 VPDNTHP
-1494 FSVGS
+1494 FGS
-1499 ETLFTGGYIA
+1499 HAKPMCKNGYWYKESA
-1509 KKNAS
+1509 AS
-1514 VQYLALSSY
+1514 EYLALSSY
-1523 KPNSFC
+1523 KPNSFA

-1535 YEFTAHGAAV
+1535 YEFTAHSELAGN
-1545 GYCYIAVWFYDIT
+1545 YFIALWFY
-1558 NGVATFR
+1558 NGASKEFQTMKR
-1565 GMHQGTNVQ
+1565 GNIESV
-1574 ITTSDKTFSG
+1574 TTSDKTFSG
-1584 TIKLGSVRQHGFYAV
+1584 IIKLEDAKKYDFFAI
-1599 GINDVSNT
+1599 GIGDNNNT
-1607 KIQIYA
+1607 KMQIYV
-1613 KNISLHKRN
+1613 KNISVHKRN

-1627 VDGAITASKIASGSV
+1627 VDGAIT
-1642 TTDKLAAHA
+1642 TDKLAAQA

-1717 VFVAQTKVGGTW
+1717 AFVAQTKVNGSW
-1729 VNTAEMRYDGSI
+1729 INTIEMRYDGSV
-1741 ISRNKANT
+1741 ISRKKTNT
-1749 NYRTTIREGTVTCT
+1749 NVRVTLA
-1763 GNDGWS
+1763 DGGVICQGS
-1769 ASTTVELRNGEIWF
+1769 AVSVELRDGEIKM
-1783 YRNKDSI
+1783 YRKNAPNEGAEFVFTEYGDI
-1790 EASLGFDEHG
+1790 ETGKSVWTTQILTKTNVLNLGGGGE
-1800 QNSNSTTARVTRI
+1800 VTLQLWRNEI
-1813 NASNSGL
+1813 
-1820 LLSCQNSP
+1820 
-1828 GLYIYKNSMRA
+1828 RA
-1839 WVNLDMNHHSIIN
+1839 LANLDMSSHSIIN

-1861 ILPFTKSVLPE
+1861 IVPFAKSVLPE

-1914 LGIKTLELMPYVV
+1914 LGIKTLELMPYVI

-1949 RQEGDTISLRA
+1949 QQEGDTISLRA

>member
-14 QDSRTFQAR
+14 QDSRIFQAR

-34 ILSIRINGGSSSEDD
+34 ILSIRLNGGSNSEDD

-59 VELEIEKTGTRFEG
+59 AELEIEKTGMRFEG
-73 YEFSLEL
+73 YEFFLEL

-102 HLSITAYDRMV
+102 RLSITAYDRMV
-113 KTERACFLELSDS
+113 KTERACFLELPDS

-135 VGTITGVEVVTEGL
+135 VGTIVGVEVVTEGL
-149 TAIPMKKP
+149 TVIPMKKP

-189 YEDNGYTVT
+189 YEDNDYTVT

-220 YTGKD
+220 YTGKN
-225 KEGENISI
+225 KKGEDISI

-260 LKDYTYMPGSFRF
+260 LRNYTYMPGSFWF

-289 RNGNSYKVPA
+289 RNENAYKVPA
-299 MKLAQE
+299 MKLTQE

-318 KTEAEQS
+318 KTEAEQR
-325 TGFTGPNTQNLDRL
+325 TGFTGPNTQNMDRL

-377 QLDVTELTARVAK
+377 QLDVTELAARVAK

-400 VKNLLAGYATI
+400 VKTLLAGYATI

-523 DALGATEDTIQRKII
+523 DALGATESTIQRKII

-560 TALTDQGVTIS
+560 TALTEQGVSIS

-579 KTLNVELTEQKQLTT
+579 KTLNVELTEQRQLTT

-636 AKNRL
+636 AKSRL

-650 MKDQIALK
+650 MKGQIALK

-664 EEAVNNIQVGARNLV
+664 EEAVNNIQVGGRNLII
-679 NKDEILDNGVEI
+679 NSSFNRQGYKWSAGYVEGKSYPKEGRDGGYCA
-691 KITGY
+691 KITG
-696 DFDVKGTVSGTFYP
+696 
-710 GLCFPETIFSV
+710 
-721 GESYVLSYKFTVKK
+721 KFNTNCYLL
-735 GSVTKIGG
+735 
-743 HSGAFETV
+743 HEDAYRV
-751 KAVVDEIEYSTRYA
+751 KAGETYT
-765 DGYPLDN
+765 L
-772 KKTEHTVTVYLKYLG
+772 
-787 AGTDKKLYIQPNRNG
+787 
-802 GSSGFWNI
+802 SSWT
-810 IFGELQIEKGNLKTD
+810 KSKD
-825 WQPSLRDSLES
+825 
-836 VRVGGRN
+836 V
-843 LLRNS
+843 
-848 TFDKALKY
+848 
-856 WVTRS
+856 
-861 EYATVVTEGRNGKN
+861 
-875 CLKQVGKMGADATV
+875 
-889 THSTVFPVK
+889 
-898 TGESYALSGWAK
+898 
-910 GANIVKGTTNYF
+910 VKGTTNYF
-922 VSIYASFYGADDEW
+922 VSLYIGFYDKDNKY
-936 KAQESILSGDMPL
+936 KAEAKINNGQMPL
-949 TDDWERKVLIFQV
+949 STDWERNILTFTV
-962 PNVAGITRMR
+962 PDVSGIEHMWVYL
-972 ISIYARDFTGT
+972 YARDFTGT
-983 IWWDDIQLET
+983 IWWDDVQLEKA
-993 GNKATDWN
+993 NKVSDWSPA
-1001 LAIEDI
+1001 LEDI

-1014 DGKFIN
+1014 DGKFVN

-1077 ILSTVGDYYATSK
+1077 ILSTVGNYYATSK
-1090 YVESIKTGSRN
+1090 YVETVE
-1101 FLRNGNFA
+1101 NGVK
-1109 ETTTSPG
+1109 E
-1116 NTNKHHNLYPLG
+1116 
-1128 WGGYNGG
+1128 
-1135 IDNPTTS
+1135 
-1142 WHAHIDNTTFGFNVV
+1142 
-1157 EFNESDGN
+1157 NE
-1165 RNWKGIAASP
+1165 K
-1175 DFIFIEKVDQ
+1175 
-1185 EYRLSVDVYATGP
+1185 
-1198 GTKLTGGFYYCKKGE
+1198 
-1213 STQNFHSG
+1213 
-1221 QFEIRPKETNK
+1221 
-1232 WVRMSVAV
+1232 
-1240 PLKDDIDLNSKKT
+1240 
-1253 NLYIYGYGF
+1253 YI
-1262 DSNSI
+1262 
-1267 LYIKDAALTT
+1267 T
-1277 GNKTA
+1277 
-1282 DWSPAPEETEMY
+1282 
-1294 IASVETLANQTSNK
+1294 SVETLANQASNK

-1322 ELTDRTATLVANF
+1322 ELTDRTATLIANA
-1335 INLKGLVTFAGLN
+1335 INLKGLVTFSGLN
-1348 SDTQGKISSAQN
+1348 SDTQSKINTAQS

-1372 QTAANAAQS
+1372 QSAANAAQS

-1452 INGGYIRTNTITAAQ
+1452 INGGFIRTNTITAAQ

-1545 GYCYIAVWFYDIT
+1545 GCCYIAVWFYDIT

-1584 TIKLGSVRQHGFYAV
+1584 TIKLGSIRQHGFYAV
-1599 GINDVSNT
+1599 GINDVSDT

-1627 VDGAITASKIASGSV
+1627 VDGAIT
-1642 TTDKLAAHA
+1642 TDKLAAQA

-1678 QGTKGEI
+1678 RGSKGEI
-1685 GGFQINSTR
+1685 GGFEINSTR

-1717 VFVAQTKVGGTW
+1717 AFVAQTKVNGSW
-1729 VNTAEMRYDGSI
+1729 VNTLEMRYDGSI
-1741 ISRNKANT
+1741 ISRDKKNT
-1749 NYRTTIREGTVTCT
+1749 NYRTTIQEGTVTCT

-1769 ASTTVELRNGEIWF
+1769 TSTTVELRNGEIWF

-1790 EASLGFDEHG
+1790 EASIGFDEHG
-1800 QNSNSTTARVTRI
+1800 QNSNSATARVTRI

-1820 LLSCQNSP
+1820 LLSCQNTP
-1828 GLYIYKNSMRA
+1828 GLYIYKNSLRA
-1839 WVNLDMNHHSIIN
+1839 WVNLDMNHKSIIN

-1861 ILPFTKSVLPE
+1861 ILPFTSSVLPE
-1872 LSRLGIVSYAWKET
+1872 LGRLGIVSYEWKET

-1927 KGVQELSSKA
+1927 KGVQELTNKT
-1937 EDLQEQIKKVRC
+1937 EELQEQIKKVRC
-1949 RQEGDTISLRA
+1949 QQEGDTISLRA

>member
-59 VELEIEKTGTRFEG
+59 VELEIEKTGLRFEG
-73 YEFSLEL
+73 YEFFLEL

-102 HLSITAYDRMV
+102 RLSITAYDRMV
-113 KTERACFLELSDS
+113 KTERACFLELPDS

-135 VGTITGVEVVTEGL
+135 VGTIVGVEVVTEGL

-189 YEDNGYTVT
+189 YEDNDYTVT

-220 YTGKD
+220 YTGKN
-225 KEGENISI
+225 KEGEDISI
-233 HVGDGVRGIYF
+233 HVGDGARGIYF

-260 LKDYTYMPGSFRF
+260 LRNYTYIPGSFRC

-281 WDVLTVKD
+281 WDVLTVED

-299 MKLAQE
+299 MKLTQE

-400 VKNLLAGYATI
+400 VKTLLAGYATI

-515 DKAGKLIW
+515 DKTGKLIW
-523 DALGATEDTIQRKII
+523 DALGATESTIQRKII

-560 TALTDQGVTIS
+560 TALTEQGVSIS

-579 KTLNVELTEQKQLTT
+579 KTLNVELTEQRQLTT

-636 AKNRL
+636 AKSRL

-664 EEAVNNIQVGARNLV
+664 EEAVNNIKVGGRNLV
-679 NKDEILDNGVEI
+679 NKDEVLTNGAEVE
-691 KITGY
+691 ITGY

-710 GLCFPETIFSV
+710 GICFPEMLFVV
-721 GESYVLSYKFTVKK
+721 GESYVLSYKFTVKS

-743 HSGAFETV
+743 HSGAFETI
-751 KAVVDEIEYSTRYA
+751 KAVADGVEYTSKYA
-765 DGYPLDN
+765 DGYPLDG
-772 KKTEHTVTVYLKYLG
+772 KKTEHTVIIHLKYLG
-787 AGTDKKLYIQPNRNG
+787 VGNDKKLYIQPNRNG
-802 GSSGFWNI
+802 GPGGFWNI
-810 IFGELQIEKGNLKTD
+810 IFSELQIEKGNVKTD
-825 WQPSLRDSLES
+825 WQPSLKDSLSS
-836 VRVGGRN
+836 VQIGGRN

-848 TFDKALKY
+848 TFNENLKY

-861 EYATVVTEGRNGKN
+861 EYATVVPEGRNGGN
-875 CLKQVGKMGADATV
+875 CLKQVGRLRTDSTI
-889 THSTVFPVK
+889 THSAVFAVK
-898 TGESYALSGWAK
+898 TGESYTLSGWAK
-910 GANIVKGTTNYF
+910 GVNIVKGTTNYF

-949 TDDWERKVLIFQV
+949 TDDWELKILAFQV
-962 PNVAGITRMR
+962 PNVAGITGMR
-972 ISIYARDFTGT
+972 ISLYARDFTGT
-983 IWWDDIQLET
+983 IWWDDIKLET
-993 GNKATDWN
+993 GNKATDWSPA
-1001 LAIEDI
+1001 LEDI

-1014 DGKFIN
+1014 DGKFVN

-1032 AAKDSI
+1032 AARDSI

-1090 YVESIKTGSRN
+1090 YVETVE
-1101 FLRNGNFA
+1101 NGVK
-1109 ETTTSPG
+1109 E
-1116 NTNKHHNLYPLG
+1116 
-1128 WGGYNGG
+1128 
-1135 IDNPTTS
+1135 
-1142 WHAHIDNTTFGFNVV
+1142 
-1157 EFNESDGN
+1157 NE
-1165 RNWKGIAASP
+1165 K
-1175 DFIFIEKVDQ
+1175 
-1185 EYRLSVDVYATGP
+1185 
-1198 GTKLTGGFYYCKKGE
+1198 
-1213 STQNFHSG
+1213 
-1221 QFEIRPKETNK
+1221 
-1232 WVRMSVAV
+1232 
-1240 PLKDDIDLNSKKT
+1240 
-1253 NLYIYGYGF
+1253 
-1262 DSNSI
+1262 
-1267 LYIKDAALTT
+1267 
-1277 GNKTA
+1277 
-1282 DWSPAPEETEMY
+1282 Y

-1322 ELTDRTATLVANF
+1322 ELTDRTATLIANA
-1335 INLKGLVTFAGLN
+1335 INLKGLVTFSGLN
-1348 SDTQGKISSAQN
+1348 SDTQSKIN
-1360 TANTAKNNAATA
+1360 T
-1372 QTAANAAQS
+1372 AQS

-1452 INGGYIRTNTITAAQ
+1452 INGGFIRTNTITAAQ

-1480 ESLPQSA
+1480 ESLTQSM
-1487 IPAGTHP
+1487 IPPNTHP
-1494 FSVGS
+1494 FSTGS
-1499 ETLFTGGYIA
+1499 EPVCSNGYIIKKVATA
-1509 KKNAS
+1509 KY
-1514 VQYLALSSY
+1514 VALSSY
-1523 KPNSFC
+1523 KPNSFS
-1529 DGDELY
+1529 DGDEIY
-1535 YEFTAHGAAV
+1535 YEFTARRATVGKCYIGIWFYGDGTPGNKDYKV
-1545 GYCYIAVWFYDIT
+1545 GYY
-1558 NGVATFR
+1558 
-1565 GMHQGTNVQ
+1565 GTVQ
-1574 ITTSDKTFSG
+1574 NFTTSDTTYSG
-1584 TIKLGSVRQHGFYAV
+1584 VIKLTNVRQYGYYAI
-1599 GINDVSNT
+1599 GINDDNKDAYT
-1607 KIQIYA
+1607 QIYI
-1613 KNISLHKRN
+1613 KNISVHKRS

-1627 VDGAITASKIASGSV
+1627 VDGAIT
-1642 TTDKLAAHA
+1642 TDKLAAQA

-1678 QGTKGEI
+1678 QGSKGEI

-1717 VFVAQTKVGGTW
+1717 AFVAQTKVGGTW
-1729 VNTAEMRYDGSI
+1729 INTIEMRYDGSI
-1741 ISRNKANT
+1741 ISRKKTNT
-1749 NYRTTIREGTVTCT
+1749 NVRVTLADGGVICQGSEGYGTTV
-1763 GNDGWS
+1763 S
-1769 ASTTVELRNGEIWF
+1769 VELRNGKIKM
-1783 YRNKDSI
+1783 YRNNAPEEGTEFVFTEYGDI
-1790 EASLGFDEHG
+1790 GTGGASWATQILAKTDALNLGG
-1800 QNSNSTTARVTRI
+1800 GKKVTLQLEGSKI
-1813 NASNSGL
+1813 
-1820 LLSCQNSP
+1820 
-1828 GLYIYKNSMRA
+1828 RA
-1839 WVNLDMNHHSIIN
+1839 LANLDMSSHSIIN

-1861 ILPFTKSVLPE
+1861 ILPFTRSVLPE

-1949 RQEGDTISLRA
+1949 RQEGDAISLRA

-1983 KKLQAEG
+1983 KKLQVEG

>member
-34 ILSIRINGGSSSEDD
+34 ILSIRLNGGSNSEDD

-102 HLSITAYDRMV
+102 RLSITAYDRMV
-113 KTERACFLELSDS
+113 KTERACFLELPDS

-260 LKDYTYMPGSFRF
+260 LRNYTYMPGSFRF

-281 WDVLTVKD
+281 WDVLTVED

-299 MKLAQE
+299 MKLTQE

-560 TALTDQGVTIS
+560 TALTEQGVSIS

-603 AARITANENAI
+603 AARITANENAV

-641 NAAESSISV
+641 NAAESSINV

-664 EEAVNNIQVGARNLV
+664 EEAVNNIQVGGRNLII
-679 NKDEILDNGVEI
+679 NSSFNRQGYKWTASDTNGISYPKEGRDGNYCA
-691 KITGY
+691 KITG
-696 DFDVKGTVSGTFYP
+696 KLNTSRN
-710 GLCFPETIFSV
+710 LQAEET
-721 GESYVLSYKFTVKK
+721 YK
-735 GSVTKIGG
+735 
-743 HSGAFETV
+743 V
-751 KAVVDEIEYSTRYA
+751 KA
-765 DGYPLDN
+765 
-772 KKTEHTVTVYLKYLG
+772 
-787 AGTDKKLYIQPNRNG
+787 
-802 GSSGFWNI
+802 
-810 IFGELQIEKGNLKTD
+810 GETY
-825 WQPSLRDSLES
+825 
-836 VRVGGRN
+836 
-843 LLRNS
+843 
-848 TFDKALKY
+848 T
-856 WVTRS
+856 
-861 EYATVVTEGRNGKN
+861 
-875 CLKQVGKMGADATV
+875 
-889 THSTVFPVK
+889 
-898 TGESYALSGWAK
+898 LSGWTK
-910 GANIVKGTTNYF
+910 SKDIVKGATNYF
-922 VSIYASFYGADDEW
+922 VTLYMGFYDKDHKW
-936 KAQESILSGDMPL
+936 KAEASINNGQMPL
-949 TDDWERKVLIFQV
+949 SADWEQNILTFTV
-962 PNVAGITRMR
+962 PNINGIEHMWVYL
-972 ISIYARDFTGT
+972 YARDFTGT
-983 IWWDDIQLET
+983 IWWDDVQLEKA
-993 GNKATDWN
+993 NKVSDWSP
-1001 LAIEDI
+1001 AIEDI

-1014 DGKFIN
+1014 DGKFVN

-1165 RNWKGIAASP
+1165 RNWKGLTVSP

-1253 NLYIYGYGF
+1253 NLYIYGYSF
-1262 DSNSI
+1262 TSNAI
-1267 LYIKDAALTT
+1267 LYIKDVALTT

-1282 DWSPAPEETEMY
+1282 DWSPAVEETEMR
-1294 IASVETLANQTSNK
+1294 IASAETIANQTSNK

-1452 INGGYIRTNTITAAQ
+1452 INGGFIRTNTITAAH

-1494 FSVGS
+1494 FDAGS
-1499 ETLFTGGYIA
+1499 ETLFTGEYIA
-1509 KKNAS
+1509 KKS
-1514 VQYLALSSY
+1514 VPSRYLALTSY
-1523 KPNSFC
+1523 KPNSFAN
-1529 DGDELY
+1529 GDELY
-1535 YEFTAHGAAV
+1535 YEFTAHKAAV
-1545 GYCYIAVWFYDIT
+1545 GYCYIAIWFYDGT
-1558 NGVATFR
+1558 PENHTFQTMIR
-1565 GMHQGTNVQ
+1565 GTNDQ
-1574 ITTSDKTFSG
+1574 WTTSDKTFSG
-1584 TIKLGSVRQHGFYAV
+1584 VIKLENVGQYKYYAIGFYENGESQMYV
-1599 GINDVSNT
+1599 
-1607 KIQIYA
+1607 
-1613 KNISLHKRN
+1613 KNISVYKRS

-1642 TTDKLAAHA
+1642 TTDKLAAQA

-1717 VFVAQTKVGGTW
+1717 AFVAQTKVNRNW
-1729 VNTAEMRYDGSI
+1729 VNTLEMRYDGSI

-1749 NYRTTIREGTVTCT
+1749 NYKTTIQEGTVTCT

-1790 EASLGFDEHG
+1790 EASFGFNEQG
-1800 QNSNSTTARVTRI
+1800 QNSNSATARVTQI

-1828 GLYIYKNSMRA
+1828 GLYIYKNSLRA
-1839 WVNLDMNHHSIIN
+1839 WVNLDMNHKSIIN

-1949 RQEGDTISLRA
+1949 RQEGDAISLRA

>member
-34 ILSIRINGGSSSEDD
+34 ILSIRINGGSNSEDD

-73 YEFSLEL
+73 YEFFLEL

-102 HLSITAYDRMV
+102 RLSITAYDRMV
-113 KTERACFLELSDS
+113 KTECACFLELPDS

-135 VGTITGVEVVTEGL
+135 VGTIAGIEVVTEGL
-149 TAIPMKKP
+149 TAIPIKKP

-189 YEDNGYTVT
+189 YEDNDYTVT

-220 YTGKD
+220 YTGKN
-225 KEGENISI
+225 KKGEDISI

-260 LKDYTYMPGSFRF
+260 LRNYTYMPGSFRF
-273 LGDPRIDP
+273 LGDPRVDP

-289 RNGNSYKVPA
+289 RNENAYKVPA
-299 MKLAQE
+299 MKLTQE

-318 KTEAEQS
+318 KTEAEQR
-325 TGFTGPNTQNLDRL
+325 TGFTGPNTQNMDRL

-400 VKNLLAGYATI
+400 VKTLLAGYATI

-449 SIGDAQISRVSAN
+449 SIGDAQISKVSAN
-462 KLTAGTIDT
+462 KLTTGTIDT
-471 AIITVAGSDGH
+471 AIITVTGSDGH

-560 TALTDQGVTIS
+560 TALTEQGVSIS

-603 AARITANENAI
+603 ATRITANENAI

-636 AKNRL
+636 AKSRL

-664 EEAVNNIQVGARNLV
+664 EEAVNNIQIGGRNMLI
-679 NKDEILDNGVEI
+679 NSTFNRQGYKWSAGYVEGKSYPKEGRDGSYCA
-691 KITGY
+691 KITG
-696 DFDVKGTVSGTFYP
+696 
-710 GLCFPETIFSV
+710 
-721 GESYVLSYKFTVKK
+721 KFNT
-735 GSVTKIGG
+735 TC
-743 HSGAFETV
+743 HLLHEDAYRV
-751 KAVVDEIEYSTRYA
+751 KAGETYT
-765 DGYPLDN
+765 L
-772 KKTEHTVTVYLKYLG
+772 
-787 AGTDKKLYIQPNRNG
+787 
-802 GSSGFWNI
+802 SSWT
-810 IFGELQIEKGNLKTD
+810 KSKD
-825 WQPSLRDSLES
+825 
-836 VRVGGRN
+836 
-843 LLRNS
+843 
-848 TFDKALKY
+848 
-856 WVTRS
+856 
-861 EYATVVTEGRNGKN
+861 
-875 CLKQVGKMGADATV
+875 
-889 THSTVFPVK
+889 
-898 TGESYALSGWAK
+898 
-910 GANIVKGTTNYF
+910 IVKGTTNYF
-922 VSIYASFYGADDEW
+922 VSLYIGFYDKDNKY
-936 KAQESILSGDMPL
+936 KAEAKINNGQMPL
-949 TDDWERKVLIFQV
+949 STDWERNILTFTV
-962 PNVAGITRMR
+962 PDVSGIEHMWVYL
-972 ISIYARDFTGT
+972 YARDFTGT
-983 IWWDDIQLET
+983 IWWDDVQLEKA
-993 GNKATDWN
+993 NKVSDWSP
-1001 LAIEDI
+1001 AVEDI

-1038 TSTVSR
+1038 TSTVSK

-1077 ILSTVGDYYATSK
+1077 ILSAVGDYYATSK
-1090 YVESIKTGSRN
+1090 YVETVE
-1101 FLRNGNFA
+1101 NGVK
-1109 ETTTSPG
+1109 E
-1116 NTNKHHNLYPLG
+1116 
-1128 WGGYNGG
+1128 
-1135 IDNPTTS
+1135 
-1142 WHAHIDNTTFGFNVV
+1142 
-1157 EFNESDGN
+1157 NE
-1165 RNWKGIAASP
+1165 K
-1175 DFIFIEKVDQ
+1175 
-1185 EYRLSVDVYATGP
+1185 
-1198 GTKLTGGFYYCKKGE
+1198 
-1213 STQNFHSG
+1213 
-1221 QFEIRPKETNK
+1221 
-1232 WVRMSVAV
+1232 
-1240 PLKDDIDLNSKKT
+1240 
-1253 NLYIYGYGF
+1253 
-1262 DSNSI
+1262 
-1267 LYIKDAALTT
+1267 
-1277 GNKTA
+1277 
-1282 DWSPAPEETEMY
+1282 Y
-1294 IASVETLANQTSNK
+1294 IASVETLANQASNK

-1322 ELTDRTATLVANF
+1322 ELTDRTATLIANA
-1335 INLKGLVTFAGLN
+1335 INLKGLVTFSGLN
-1348 SDTQGKISSAQN
+1348 SDTQSKIN
-1360 TANTAKNNAATA
+1360 T
-1372 QTAANAAQS
+1372 AQS

-1424 TNSNGGNMI
+1424 TNTNGGNMI

-1452 INGGYIRTNTITAAQ
+1452 INGGFIRTNTITAAQ

-1487 IPAGTHP
+1487 VPDNTHP
-1494 FSVGS
+1494 FGS
-1499 ETLFTGGYIA
+1499 HAKPMCKNGYWYKESA
-1509 KKNAS
+1509 AS
-1514 VQYLALSSY
+1514 EYLALSSY
-1523 KPNSFC
+1523 KPNSFA

-1535 YEFTAHGAAV
+1535 YEFTAHSELV
-1545 GYCYIAVWFYDIT
+1545 GNYFIALWFY
-1558 NGVATFR
+1558 NGASKEFQTMKR
-1565 GMHQGTNVQ
+1565 GNIESV
-1574 ITTSDKTFSG
+1574 TTSDKTFSG
-1584 TIKLGSVRQHGFYAV
+1584 IIKLEDAKKYDFFAI
-1599 GINDVSNT
+1599 GIGDNNNT
-1607 KIQIYA
+1607 KIQVYV
-1613 KNISLHKRN
+1613 KNISVHKRN

-1627 VDGAITASKIASGSV
+1627 VDGAIT
-1642 TTDKLAAHA
+1642 TDKLAAQA

-1678 QGTKGEI
+1678 RGSKGEI
-1685 GGFQINSTR
+1685 GGFQIDSTR

-1717 VFVAQTKVGGTW
+1717 AFVTQTKVNGNW
-1729 VNTAEMRYDGSI
+1729 VNTLEMRYDGSI
-1741 ISRNKANT
+1741 ISRDKANA
-1749 NYRTTIREGTVTCT
+1749 NYRTTIQEGTVTCT

-1769 ASTTVELRNGEIWF
+1769 TSTTVELRNGEIWF

-1790 EASLGFDEHG
+1790 EASIGFDEHG
-1800 QNSNSTTARVTRI
+1800 QNSNSATARVTRI

-1820 LLSCQNSP
+1820 LLSCQNTP
-1828 GLYIYKNSMRA
+1828 GLYIYKNSLRA
-1839 WVNLDMNHHSIIN
+1839 WVNLDMNHKSIIN

-1872 LSRLGIVSYAWKET
+1872 LRRLGIVSYAWKET

-1927 KGVQELSSKA
+1927 KGVQELTNKT
-1937 EDLQEQIKKVRC
+1937 EELQEQIKKVRC
-1949 RQEGDTISLRA
+1949 QQEGDTISLRA

>member
-59 VELEIEKTGTRFEG
+59 VELEIEKTGMRFEG

-102 HLSITAYDRMV
+102 RLSITAYDRMV
-113 KTERACFLELSDS
+113 KTERACFLELPDS

-135 VGTITGVEVVTEGL
+135 VGTIAGIEVVTEGL
-149 TAIPMKKP
+149 TAIPIKKP

-189 YEDNGYTVT
+189 YEDNDYTVT

-210 LPFVLGKITC
+210 LPFVLDKITC
-220 YTGKD
+220 YTGKN
-225 KEGENISI
+225 KKGEDISI

-249 DQTALDNIWGK
+249 DQTALDNVWGK
-260 LKDYTYMPGSFRF
+260 LRNYTYMPGSFRF

-281 WDVLTVKD
+281 WDVLTVED

-299 MKLAQE
+299 MKLTQE

-325 TGFTGPNTQNLDRL
+325 AGFTGPNTQNMDRL

-400 VKNLLAGYATI
+400 VKTLLAGYATI

-437 ELVAAKGWLLEG
+437 ELVAAKGWILEG

-523 DALGATEDTIQRKII
+523 DALGATESTIQRKII

-560 TALTDQGVTIS
+560 TALTEQGVSIS

-579 KTLNVELTEQKQLTT
+579 KTLNVELTEQRQLTT
-594 EHGETLTDH
+594 EHGETLADH

-636 AKNRL
+636 AKSRL

-664 EEAVNNIQVGARNLV
+664 EEAVNNIQVGGRNMLI
-679 NKDEILDNGVEI
+679 NSTFNRQGYKWSAGYVEGKSYPKEGRDGGYCA
-691 KITGY
+691 KITG
-696 DFDVKGTVSGTFYP
+696 
-710 GLCFPETIFSV
+710 
-721 GESYVLSYKFTVKK
+721 KFNTNCYLL
-735 GSVTKIGG
+735 
-743 HSGAFETV
+743 HEDAYRV
-751 KAVVDEIEYSTRYA
+751 KAGETYT
-765 DGYPLDN
+765 L
-772 KKTEHTVTVYLKYLG
+772 
-787 AGTDKKLYIQPNRNG
+787 
-802 GSSGFWNI
+802 SSWT
-810 IFGELQIEKGNLKTD
+810 KSKD
-825 WQPSLRDSLES
+825 
-836 VRVGGRN
+836 
-843 LLRNS
+843 
-848 TFDKALKY
+848 
-856 WVTRS
+856 
-861 EYATVVTEGRNGKN
+861 
-875 CLKQVGKMGADATV
+875 
-889 THSTVFPVK
+889 
-898 TGESYALSGWAK
+898 
-910 GANIVKGTTNYF
+910 IVKGTTNYF
-922 VSIYASFYGADDEW
+922 VSLYIGFYDKDNKY
-936 KAQESILSGDMPL
+936 KAEAKINNGQMPL
-949 TDDWERKVLIFQV
+949 STAWERNILTFTV
-962 PNVAGITRMR
+962 PDVSGIDHMW
-972 ISIYARDFTGT
+972 IYLYARDFTGT
-983 IWWDDIQLET
+983 IWWDDLQLEKA
-993 GNKATDWN
+993 NKVSDWSP
-1001 LAIEDI
+1001 AVEDI

-1090 YVESIKTGSRN
+1090 YVETVE
-1101 FLRNGNFA
+1101 NGVK
-1109 ETTTSPG
+1109 E
-1116 NTNKHHNLYPLG
+1116 
-1128 WGGYNGG
+1128 
-1135 IDNPTTS
+1135 
-1142 WHAHIDNTTFGFNVV
+1142 
-1157 EFNESDGN
+1157 NE
-1165 RNWKGIAASP
+1165 K
-1175 DFIFIEKVDQ
+1175 
-1185 EYRLSVDVYATGP
+1185 
-1198 GTKLTGGFYYCKKGE
+1198 
-1213 STQNFHSG
+1213 
-1221 QFEIRPKETNK
+1221 
-1232 WVRMSVAV
+1232 
-1240 PLKDDIDLNSKKT
+1240 
-1253 NLYIYGYGF
+1253 
-1262 DSNSI
+1262 
-1267 LYIKDAALTT
+1267 
-1277 GNKTA
+1277 
-1282 DWSPAPEETEMY
+1282 Y

-1322 ELTDRTATLVANF
+1322 ELTDRTATLVANA
-1335 INLKGLVTFAGLN
+1335 INLKGLVTFSGLN
-1348 SDTQGKISSAQN
+1348 SDTQSKIN
-1360 TANTAKNNAATA
+1360 T
-1372 QTAANAAQS
+1372 AQS
-1381 TANTAKNNAATAQST
+1381 TANTAKNNAATAQSAANAAQST
-1396 ANTAKSTADAVTSTV
+1396 ANTAKSTADTITSIV
-1411 NANKANWDKGYNW
+1411 NNNKANWDKGYGW

-1452 INGGYIRTNTITAAQ
+1452 INGGFIRTNTITAAQ

-1487 IPAGTHP
+1487 IPAGTHL

-1584 TIKLGSVRQHGFYAV
+1584 TIKLGSIRQHGFYAV
-1599 GINDVSNT
+1599 GINDVSDT

-1627 VDGAITASKIASGSV
+1627 VDGAITASKIASGSI
-1642 TTDKLAAHA
+1642 TTDKLAAQA

-1678 QGTKGEI
+1678 QGSKGEI

-1717 VFVAQTKVGGTW
+1717 AFVAQTKVNENW
-1729 VNTAEMRYDGSI
+1729 VNVLEMRYDGSI
-1741 ISRNKANT
+1741 ISRDKKNT
-1749 NYRTTIREGTVTCT
+1749 NYRTTIQEGTVTCT

-1790 EASLGFDEHG
+1790 EASIGFDEHG
-1800 QNSNSTTARVTRI
+1800 QNSNSATARVTRI

-1820 LLSCQNSP
+1820 LLSCQNTP
-1828 GLYIYKNSMRA
+1828 GLYIYKNSLRA
-1839 WVNLDMNHHSIIN
+1839 WVNLDMNHKSIIN

-1861 ILPFTKSVLPE
+1861 IVPFAKSVLSE

-1914 LGIKTLELMPYVV
+1914 LGIKTLELMPYVI

-1949 RQEGDTISLRA
+1949 QQEGDTISLRA